1 MKNICSGEK
10 RGMLKFA
17 IACAMMV
24 SSVAFAASPGYAETI
39 IEINNRDAGEGGIV
53 NSAYYNNPASQ
64 TTLNVMK
71 SISGDTEGV
80 GTNLPTISN
89 AVDFTIR
96 GMGESPY
103 TIGSRNRDDGWNR
116 GYTISNSSVNI
127 SNLTFDS
134 FGVQESVPGL
144 NFQDVSAYGA
154 GLSID
159 ELSSVSLNGVSFTN
173 SRIEGEGNLAAH
185 ANFYGGAISNS
196 GSLIISG
203 GIFSANELE
212 STNRYSSRTGG
223 NAYGGAI
230 YNNGSLTLTGVT
242 ISGNSVV
249 SQRNEGSALGGG
261 IYTTNGITL
270 AGGNKFS
277 NNTDRNGSRQN
288 DIYFAGG
295 DLNVNGSGSDE
306 YNIIS
311 GGIASA
317 SGDSTIVIT
326 DSGKLRL
333 EGDNSDFSGGATVAG
348 EGSVLT
354 YAGDLT
360 NSILKAT
367 TTVNGNGGAIELV
380 VDSNYSLAANKF
392 TTTDGV
398 TGKFIKSGNAQ
409 LDLTGGDYSNFR
421 GDVIVNGGMLN
432 VNTANGAYI
441 DATSNQ
447 IAQNATLNYT
457 SGTND
462 ILNQL
467 SGNGRLNK
475 NGSGDLTV
483 AGDNS
488 GFTGDANITAGNL
501 IFDATAGQNYK
512 FFAADSDVTL
522 RSSLIYT
529 AAQAEILNNE
539 NFANLVLSD
548 NAAFEY
554 HAASGETV
562 INRDFYTL
570 SSGNKFTF
578 NGDKASNVK
587 FVLNNNLGADTTF
600 ANSELL
606 LANGLTH
613 LTNNLT
619 FDNVTL
625 NVLDRAV
632 TDYTFD
638 NLKAGTSYLK
648 LDVDLGKNID
658 GDLLTF
664 TSGEGVL
671 NVTELGIINDNGANY
686 PKTIQ
691 VIKNN
696 NGSNVSLFNPAG
708 QAGTEIDPTIAGWST
723 NVYEYQIDAS
733 QTDNVDSNIYDSL
746 TFNPIQA
753 ANPDSLKKMNNY
765 KESDIRGFSL
775 IKDSATYHI
784 ARDLETTEKGI
795 FTVSG
800 VSKDE
805 SVISGYRVEYDVTYD
820 GEGNPVYNYH
830 TDADGNYIVSKTDQG
845 SFFELTDTEEGTA
858 EDSKTGTTLN
868 IHDITIQDADR
879 TNQLIKDGSIIY
891 SNSAN
896 AVVNIKDSAF
906 KSSHAA
912 GSGGAFYFANA
923 EKVTITGTDFEDISA
938 GGLGGAIYSAVD
950 LAITDSNFSGNKD
963 SEGANDIT
971 LANGADVNFTVNKG
985 VNSSLSGGLK
995 TNGTGADGELS
1006 TFTKDGSGKLTIG
1019 GKNAGF
1025 TGNVDIKAG
1034 DVVFNAG
1041 TGDSFFGRSE
1051 NSKITIADGTSL
1063 YINASKVDL
1072 EGGHFA
1078 GQGGLTID
1086 TTGQNFN
1093 LYGNNADYT
1102 GNAVLNNTIVNYI
1115 AENNDDTIF
1124 GGTVEFL
1131 KGSQIVTSAQES
1143 KNYKGGNFKSDDN
1156 SAKFIKN
1163 DDAEFTLIGDNSG
1176 FKGSADLNAGI
1187 TSFEKTNDSAFFGGD
1202 VVIGSTLNYTTTT
1215 ADTINGVISGGGTLN
1230 KSGAESLTVN
1240 NSKFTGVA
1248 NINQG
1253 KLAVTSQNQ
1262 NASNLDFTANIA
1274 SNATLDY
1281 TAGKGSSIKLGGE
1294 NSKLNFSTVQNGSTV
1309 VSTGAT
1315 AVINAQNIV
1324 LDTIANASGNN
1335 ITLGGANVTLNQTAY
1350 QGNYT
1355 VKDSIINLS
1364 NTSVLSEV
1372 RANEYTFDSLSA
1384 VGDSGLA
1391 LDVSLGAVPDS
1402 DKLIVNGGSGTLKI
1416 TSVGIF
1422 EDDGSGED
1430 KTVQVIKNQK
1440 GAQLS
1445 LAAGTTETGDA
1456 PKLAEWSTN
1465 VYEYDITAAQTD
1477 NQGSAIYDSLKF
1489 VAAAPATPDSLRTMN
1504 HEAQTEVRGFS
1515 VVTEDVYYIGRDLDE
1530 TLAGTFTVSGKNTNT
1545 SIISGQRADGYQGDD
1560 AGKNGSFFEVVND
1573 TDLAINTITIQ
1584 DAKRVV
1590 ETADDSESSVK
1601 DGSGSVVHL
1610 NNKDANVTITNSI
1623 IKNNTAEGIGGAIAA
1638 HNGGLNITGS
1648 TFTGN
1653 SSGSLGG
1660 AIFAATEI
1668 SIEGSNFSGNTMTTA
1683 DGQVIANDIYVKDST
1698 GVVNFTG
1705 ENTISSGI
1713 AGAGAVNVSQNTDG
1727 NGKLYLSG
1735 NNDDFTGSLNVNS
1748 GSVEYTA
1755 DSADDSY
1762 ISGVTNIAS
1771 GATVSIN
1778 NSIEGENS
1786 NIDITGT
1793 FDGEGNLNIPSSNKG
1808 SVTINGDNSAFEGK
1822 ANVSGH
1828 LIVNMDSSDDKY
1840 FSDNAKTD
1848 VDGTLTFNVAENIN
1862 KTITSTGS
1870 NFASTGGTF
1879 EKAGAGNLSIT
1890 GNWSGLQ
1897 GAETNVSGGTLAFV
1911 ANSAADLMIS
1921 GDINIVKDAVFQVTN
1936 NTNGRWYLYNDLI
1949 GDKGSLFAVVGTS
1962 NSATDISGGNHSQ
1975 FSGDTV
1981 IQTGT
1986 LEFTKNDTN
1995 TNAFVAGG
2003 VNINNAGSKLVYT
2016 TNDNGQETISALKG
2030 TGTLNKQGTG
2040 DLTVNMDGF
2049 SGTADVDGGKLTVN
2063 ADEQAEDA
2071 NGEFAFDAAVAGG
2084 STLDY
2089 IAGEN
2094 DKYNIDENTSFSF
2107 DADKSDGTIN
2117 FTNGSYNLSSDLS
2130 NAAGYTT
2137 GFTNAVVNV
2146 IGNSFGGNYA
2156 LNDSTL
2162 NLADGKI
2169 TTTSIMELTGSGTL
2183 NLDFDFTANNGRGAF
2198 DAISVS
2204 RGGNAQLALNDDSIN
2219 ILNFSN
2225 DSGLL
2230 VEETYKVLTGAQ
2242 FANNYNSTIESS
2254 IYQYTV
2260 SASQGGTEITVAAT
2274 GYVGNTLYKMNH
2286 EMSGDRTFHLV
2297 AGDSTN
2303 YYIQQKLEETLAGT
2317 LNVEGRHHADGSVD
2331 TIIAT
2336 SSTDTTG
2343 LSMFQV
2349 VYDDTELNIKDV
2361 TIKNAY
2367 SANGGSVIYQNNANS
2382 TVNVTNSILTKNST
2396 SADGGAVSV
2405 NSGTAGFDNVTFSEN
2420 SADRAGALRVAG
2432 GRVAIID
2439 SEFTNNTA
2447 TRYGGAIA
2455 TPHSASDPHS
2465 EIMLTIDSTTF
2476 SGNRVTSD
2484 SNSGGGAIS
2493 LGDNITAIIAGS
2505 TFRGNSSATNGGAV
2519 YNESSNLTMD
2529 VISFENN
2536 EAQKGS
2542 AIYNLGTATLTD
2554 AKFSGNSENYIY
2566 NGQGSNL
2573 TITSD
2578 LQNYTLANS
2587 KVANST
2593 ITNQGTLNLTS
2604 SQNFTDSTFTLADA
2618 LSGGTVNTSGNVIFN
2633 NLVSNS
2639 IVNVTNGS
2647 LAINGTGDT
2656 VNNALSNVTLN
2667 VQAGTTATLGDKNI
2681 YDGTINVAAATAES
2695 TVGKFNINNSQDI
2708 SISSDLT
2715 GGGVINKTGSGTVD
2729 LTGHVNNGF
2738 VGDLNIT
2745 QGTVKFT
2752 KTTDNTF
2759 FGSDAE
2765 VNVDGSGSTFAYV
2778 SSEPTRDYNGSFAN
2792 ITLNNGGTVSIS
2804 GAGRDASTAFTL
2816 NNGWLT
2822 SNGTTA
2828 NNIIFSD
2835 ASYILNTLYTHTEG
2849 NINDNITFNSS
2860 DITLGA
2866 GITGTEIGA
2875 RDYDMTGANYTLTD
2889 SNLDLSNRV
2898 AGDNYIFDKL
2908 VAIDGIDNS
2917 HSGIAL
2923 DVNLYLEHDD
2933 NNQITVAPFAD
2944 TITAGAGSS
2953 GVVEITKLYIT
2964 NDNGNFITVGDE
2976 LTKGVI
2982 QIFKGKDNQLQVADE
2997 NNAQILSWA
3006 TNVYRYGVKSAQK
3019 EREADSIEIT
3029 PDGLSSTDTLRDMN
3043 IYNSEGGGGNRGFSF
3058 IAKNGLQEN
3067 NNYNIYRDLDT
3078 TSAGNFTVVG
3088 TLAAD
3093 TEGGERVHKSVLSGL
3108 LKDLVLLKS
3117 ENTGNLI
3124 NNGDGTWTY
3133 NGVTFND
3140 SYISSKPIDGDTEYT
3155 IKVGVFTPEGQ
3166 TNGSM
3171 FEIVN
3176 ATNFEMTNVAVQNAK
3191 RYASDAIKDGSVIY
3205 AKDQNRKANILLENV
3220 DFINN
3225 SVDAGN
3231 GGAVANISS
3240 NEFSLNHSIIS
3251 GNTASGNGG
3260 AIYNTSAGNNTS
3272 AGMTIAN
3279 ATADG
3284 NKSSGGL
3291 GGAIYTSADMQISDS
3306 NFGTTTLNTH
3316 RNGEQ
3321 NDIYIDGDAKLTFVT
3336 SDNST
3341 SIINSGIAGSGTS
3354 TFNKTGAG
3362 TLNLNGNNE
3371 DFAGTFDISAGS
3383 VLYTADDE
3391 NDTFVG
3397 GSVRM
3402 NQGTTLTMDID
3413 SSSDIKTQIIQNVSG
3428 GGDGSG
3434 GIVKEGAGTLNLR
3447 GANSGFGGS
3456 TTINGGSIVYRATD
3470 SSNSYFGGSTNLAGA
3485 NTNLT
3490 FEISQ
3495 GIKNQKVSNIKGV
3508 QSAAVNKTGGGD
3520 LTLSGDNSVFYGIAY
3535 IKNGKLVYEAD
3546 NTGDK
3551 YFGGSTNISDGAEL
3565 EANVA
3570 QQGSDGK
3577 YITDQ
3582 TIGNIAGGDGAKF
3595 TKTGNG
3601 EIQLVGNN
3609 KDFTGTTTITEGILA
3624 YTTSADTSYVK
3635 GNTVIE
3641 ENGTLEYEVGNAL
3654 SDSLTAISGKGTLDK
3669 LGTGT
3674 LNLVG
3679 DNSGFEGI
3687 VDITG
3692 GRLAYTTADGSKFI
3706 NAKSYNIAE
3715 NAELYINNTTKDAV
3729 NNTTEDAVNVSNLN
3743 PGDDENGQTGSGN
3756 VIKEGAGTLNLGG
3769 NNSNFKGTI
3778 DIDAGSVTFNKTDS
3792 TSYITGTT
3800 DIASGAVL
3808 NYNTAV
3814 SDSIKNVTGSGTL
3827 NKGGESDLT
3836 FVVADNSVSSDF
3848 TANANQ
3854 GTLKVT
3860 GNSQNSFDFNMNAN
3874 NSATIEY
3881 TAAANSSIKI
3891 DENSKIKFGKG
3902 AQNAA
3907 VIFNGN
3913 AETASESN
3921 IIYDIA
3927 GDIANNAGNKIVF
3940 NDATLNLSGS
3950 KYNAAYEIN
3959 NSVIDLRNDKTED
3972 KIFNNL
3978 TTDNSELRIDVDLTM
3993 PDPEADKL
4001 IANGGSGGAIKVA
4014 LDQIKLK
4021 DKTTDNGLGSKYEL
4035 QVVGGNLTLAKDDT
4049 IKYWSTTAYEYKV
4062 SIAEGDQNIIL
4073 EAIKAADNNSLKEMN
4088 QQSGGRG
4095 FNFQEGDKPVYVIG
4109 SDLGETA
4116 EGSFV
4121 VTGIGTDGTTISGK
4135 DDKSFFEVVNDTD
4148 FSVEDLTMTDAH
4160 SENDGSVVYANND
4173 SANINLDNVVISSS
4187 SSDKNGGAISN
4198 IASESFNINNS
4209 EIKNNEASGLGGAI
4223 YTETNIT
4230 VTDTDFSG
4238 NKDKNGANDIYAGG
4252 SDAVVNLIAQN
4263 QEIKIE
4269 SGLAG
4274 DGTINKAGT
4283 NDMTLSG
4290 NNAGFTGDLNVVQGN
4305 LTFIQNS
4312 EKDTYISGNTDI
4324 ASDKTVT
4331 INNDKSNITTGT
4343 FSGEGTLNKDG
4354 SKDITL
4360 SGDNS
4365 KFKGTANINNGGV
4378 IFNADNTAYFSG
4390 KTNVNA
4396 DGNLTVNTDKG
4407 TTLTGINGEGTINK
4421 NGSGALLFTGGN
4433 NFNGNLNINGG
4444 AFGMTSGATIG
4455 DIANATFA
4463 AGTGINLQNTNVVDA
4478 GNGQFTTNPSPA
4490 SIEDLYFNSLTLLGD
4505 VDLDIDI
4512 DLKNEIA
4519 DKVGAGTV
4527 YGNGSLLLDQDS
4539 LNVVSDTLLQN
4550 TSVQVAYG
4558 ALADRV
4564 ALDQGVTTVM
4574 GPIQKYDVTY
4584 NNGSLFFSGQG
4595 GSNPDIGSVNPAIM
4609 ASSVATQV
4617 GGYLTQLQTLNAG
4630 FYHMN
4635 RYTKYPYQLR
4645 LTAESNNKYALTESP
4660 SYRRGYLPE
4669 TSNAMWIQPYTTFEQ
4684 VNLRGGIGVSNVA
4697 YGAMY
4702 GGDSDLV
4709 DLGHGYKGVLSAFV
4723 GYNGSHMSY
4732 NGVSMNMQGGALGL
4746 TGTVYKGNFFTG
4758 LTLSTGASAG
4768 DAFTSSGTDHF
4779 AMLTAGVASKTGYN
4793 LELKEGKLIVQPSL
4807 FLGYT
4812 FTNTFDY
4819 TNAAGVRVDSDPL
4832 HAITVAPGV
4841 KLIANLKNGW
4851 QPYAGVNMV
4860 WSIMDKTNVTAQDVR
4875 LPQLS
4880 TKPYVEY
4887 GVGVQKSW
4895 GQRFTAFFQTMI
4907 RNVGR
4912 TGIVLTAGFRWTL
4925 GKEPKYDNKSVNN
4938 KSQKKVIKS
4947 L

>member
-39 IEINNRDAGEGGIV
+39 INIDNRTDGEGGIV
-53 NSAYYNNPASQ
+53 NSSYYNNPAEN
-64 TTLNVMK
+64 TTLNVLND
-71 SISGDTEGV
+71 ISGSGRDEGL
-80 GTNLPTISN
+80 GDNLPTISSAIN
-89 AVDFTIR
+89 LSIQGVGDGI
-96 GMGESPY
+96 PY
-103 TIGSRNRDDGWNR
+103 TIGARDHDYGLNR
-116 GYTISNSSVNI
+116 GYTINNSSVNI
-127 SNLTFDS
+127 SNLIFD
-134 FGVQESVPGL
+134 
-144 NFQDVSAYGA
+144 NFAQNGDAPNPWTPTYTYGA
-154 GLSID
+154 GLHIQDNNSTVN
-159 ELSSVSLNGVSFTN
+159 LSDVSFIN
-173 SRIEGEGNLAAH
+173 NYMDGDNRITTGKVNL
-185 ANFYGGAISNS
+185 YGGAIANNGTLNMTGGEVSNN
-196 GSLIISG
+196 SLNS
-203 GIFSANELE
+203 FSTIT
-212 STNRYSSRTGG
+212 STG

-230 YNNGSLTLTGVT
+230 YNTGNLTLTGVT
-242 ISGNSVV
+242 IINNTVT
-249 SQRNEGSALGGG
+249 SQRTSENALGGG
-261 IYTTNGITL
+261 IYTTTDITL

-288 DIYFAGG
+288 DIYFADG

-326 DSGKLRL
+326 DGGKLRL

-354 YAGDLT
+354 YAGSLND
-360 NSILKAT
+360 SILKAT
-367 TTVNGNGGAIELV
+367 TTVNGSGGAIELV

-409 LDLTGGDYSNFR
+409 LNLTGGDYSNFR
-421 GDVIVNGGMLN
+421 GDVIVNAGMLN

-462 ILNQL
+462 TLQNI
-467 SGNGRLNK
+467 SGAGNLVKSGA
-475 NGSGDLTV
+475 GDLTI

-488 GFTGDANITAGNL
+488 NFHGDANITAGNL

-529 AAQAEILNNE
+529 AAQAETLNNE

-562 INRDFYTL
+562 INKDFYTL

-578 NGDKASNVK
+578 NGDKASDVK
-587 FVLNNNLGADTTF
+587 FVLNNNLVADTTF

-606 LANGLTH
+606 LADGLTH

-648 LDVDLGKNID
+648 LDVDLGEKTD

-664 TSGEGVL
+664 TSGNGVL
-671 NVTELGIINDNGANY
+671 NVTELGIINDNGADY

-805 SVISGYRVEYDVTYD
+805 SVISGYRVSYTGNGDGTYTYGDVTGD
-820 GEGNPVYNYH
+820 
-830 TDADGNYIVSKTDQG
+830 KG
-845 SFFELTDTEEGTA
+845 SFFELTA
-858 EDSKTGTTLN
+858 NEDTTLN

-879 TNQLIKDGSIIY
+879 TKQSIKDGSIIY

-896 AVVNIKDSAF
+896 AVVNIEDAAF
-906 KSSHAA
+906 KDSHAA
-912 GSGGAFYFANA
+912 GNGGAFYFENA
-923 EKVTITGTDFEDISA
+923 EKVTITGSDFGDITA
-938 GGLGGAIYSAVD
+938 DGLGGAIYSAVD
-950 LAITDSNFSGNKD
+950 LAITDSNFSDNKD

-971 LANGADVNFTVNKG
+971 LANGADVSFTVNEG

-1034 DVVFNAG
+1034 DVAFNAG

-1072 EGGHFA
+1072 EGGHFE

-1093 LYGNNADYT
+1093 LYGNNADYK

-1156 SAKFIKN
+1156 SAKFIKH
-1163 DDAEFTLIGDNSG
+1163 DSGEFTLVGNNSG
-1176 FKGSADLNAGI
+1176 FQGTANLNAGTTNFVKENN
-1187 TSFEKTNDSAFFGGD
+1187 TSFFGGN
-1202 VVIGSTLNYTTTT
+1202 VVIDSVLNYTANEDETLDG
-1215 ADTINGVISGGGTLN
+1215 AISGSGTINKDGAQTLTLTNSTFSGTANVSEGT
-1230 KSGAESLTVN
+1230 
-1240 NSKFTGVA
+1240 
-1248 NINQG
+1248 
-1253 KLAVTSQNQ
+1253 LAVTSANQ
-1262 NASNLDFTANIA
+1262 NAADFDFTANI
-1274 SNATLDY
+1274 SNNAALKY
-1281 TAGKGSSIKLGGE
+1281 TAGANSTLTLGVAD
-1294 NSKLNFSTVQNGSTV
+1294 NKLNFVTGAQ
-1309 VSTGAT
+1309 GAT
-1315 AVINAQNIV
+1315 ADITASNIV

-1335 ITLGGANVTLNQTAY
+1335 IVLNDANISLAQPDY
-1350 QGNYT
+1350 SGNYT
-1355 VKDSIINLS
+1355 VNNSTLDLMGKNLAS
-1364 NTSVLSEV
+1364 GATND
-1372 RANEYTFDSLSA
+1372 YTFESFKTAGSNMTI
-1384 VGDSGLA
+1384 
-1391 LDVSLGAVPDS
+1391 DVSLLDNNSDS
-1402 DKLIVNGGSGTLKI
+1402 DTIVIKGAGSGSVNISNFAIINDDGTGGS
-1416 TSVGIF
+1416 
-1422 EDDGSGED
+1422 
-1430 KTVQVIKNQK
+1430 KTVQVIRNSNQSNV
-1440 GAQLS
+1440 S
-1445 LAAGTTETGDA
+1445 LGVTNGTEMAA
-1456 PKLAEWSTN
+1456 WSTN
-1465 VYEYDITAAQTD
+1465 IYQYEISAT
-1477 NQGSAIYDSLKF
+1477 NSEGSNVTDSLLF
-1489 VAAAPATPDSLRTMN
+1489 DALQAANPNSLRTMN
-1504 HEAQTEVRGFS
+1504 HEYNGLRGFS
-1515 VVTEDVYYIGRDLDE
+1515 VVTNTPYHIGRDLDT
-1530 TLAGTFTVSGKNTNT
+1530 TLAGTFTVVGKDKKT

-1560 AGKNGSFFEVVND
+1560 AGENGSFFEVVND
-1573 TDLAINTITIQ
+1573 TDLTISNITIQ
-1584 DAKRVV
+1584 DANRTV
-1590 ETADDSESSVK
+1590 ETAGDTESSVI
-1601 DGSGSVVHL
+1601 DGSGSIVHL
-1610 NNKDANVTITNSI
+1610 NNKDASVVITNAILKDSS
-1623 IKNNTAEGIGGAIAA
+1623 AEGNGGIIAA
-1638 HNGGLNITGS
+1638 HAGSLTIENTDFTDNSSTAGLGGALYAATTVNISGSTFSGNKDSNGANDIYVAQGGIVNFTGAESTISSGLAGVGTVNKDSSEDLNLSGTNSGFTGDLNVVSDALNFNADETTDSYIAGVTNISTGAYVNIINTSGQNLDIAGTFEGDGRLNIGNSAAYNSVSINGNNS

-1653 SSGSLGG
+1653 
-1660 AIFAATEI
+1660 ATI
-1668 SIEGSNFSGNTMTTA
+1668 TN
-1683 DGQVIANDIYVKDST
+1683 GQLIVKMDDEND
-1698 GVVNFTG
+1698 
-1705 ENTISSGI
+1705 
-1713 AGAGAVNVSQNTDG
+1713 
-1727 NGKLYLSG
+1727 
-1735 NNDDFTGSLNVNS
+1735 
-1748 GSVEYTA
+1748 EYFA
-1755 DSADDSY
+1755 DSSL
-1762 ISGVTNIAS
+1762 
-1771 GATVSIN
+1771 
-1778 NSIEGENS
+1778 
-1786 NIDITGT
+1786 T
-1793 FDGEGNLNIPSSNKG
+1793 F
-1808 SVTINGDNSAFEGK
+1808 V
-1822 ANVSGH
+1822 
-1828 LIVNMDSSDDKY
+1828 
-1840 FSDNAKTD
+1840 
-1848 VDGTLTFNVAENIN
+1848 VDGTLTFDVAENIN

-1890 GNWSGLQ
+1890 GDWSDMSDVG
-1897 GAETNVSGGTLAFV
+1897 TKVSGGVLEFV

-1921 GDINIVKDAVFQVTN
+1921 GDVNIVKDAVFQVTN
-1936 NTNGRWYLYNDLI
+1936 NTNGRWYLSNNNNLVNLA
-1949 GDKGSLFAVVGTS
+1949 GEEGSLFVVAGTD
-1962 NSATDISGGNHSQ
+1962 NSVTDISNGDHSQ
-1975 FSGDTV
+1975 FFGDTV

-1986 LEFTKNDTN
+1986 LEFTKNDN
-1995 TNAFVAGG
+1995 NDFVAGG
-2003 VNINNAGSKLVYT
+2003 VNLNSEASKLTYT
-2016 TNDNGQETISALKG
+2016 TVYNGDETILKGSGTLDKRGSGTLTVNDNDFAG
-2030 TGTLNKQGTG
+2030 TVDVNAGTLNFNALAQQEGA
-2040 DLTVNMDGF
+2040 DGSF
-2049 SGTADVDGGKLTVN
+2049 GFKA
-2063 ADEQAEDA
+2063 Q
-2071 NGEFAFDAAVAGG
+2071 VAGG
-2084 STLDY
+2084 STLNFA
-2089 IAGEN
+2089 AGSADDVYNVN
-2094 DKYNIDENTSFSF
+2094 DSSGFVF
-2107 DADKSDGTIN
+2107 DSTDGTIN

-2130 NAAGYTT
+2130 NAAGNTT
-2137 GFTNAVVNV
+2137 SFTDAVVNV
-2146 IGNSFGGNYA
+2146 ITGEGQTTLSLGGNYA
-2156 LNDSTL
+2156 LNNSTL
-2162 NLADGKI
+2162 NLADDKI

-2183 NLDFDFTANNGRGAF
+2183 NLDFDFTANNGQGAF

-2219 ILNFSN
+2219 ILNFLN

-2254 IYQYTV
+2254 IYKYTV
-2260 SASQGGTEITVAAT
+2260 SASQGGTEISVVAS
-2274 GYVGNTLYKMNH
+2274 GYVGNTLYYMNH
-2286 EMSGDRTFHLV
+2286 EMSGDRTFHL

-2303 YYIQQKLEETLAGT
+2303 YYIQQKLEQTLAGT
-2317 LNVEGRHHADGSVD
+2317 LNVEGRYHADDSVD

-2349 VYDDTELNIKDV
+2349 VYDDTKLNIKDV
-2361 TIKNAY
+2361 TIQSAY
-2367 SANGGSVIYQNNANS
+2367 SENGGSVIYQNNANS
-2382 TVNVTNSILTKNST
+2382 TVNVTNSTLQNNRT

-2405 NSGTAGFDNVTFSEN
+2405 NSGTAAFDDVTFSGN
-2420 SADRAGALRVAG
+2420 SADRAGALRVSG
-2432 GRVAIID
+2432 GVVTINN
-2439 SEFTNNTA
+2439 SEFKNNTA

-2465 EIMLTIDSTTF
+2465 EIMLTIDGTTF
-2476 SGNRVTSD
+2476 SGNKVTSG

-2505 TFRGNSSATNGGAV
+2505 TFRGNFSATNGGAV
-2519 YNESSNLTMD
+2519 YSESSNLKMD
-2529 VISFENN
+2529 VVSFENN
-2536 EAQKGS
+2536 EAQRGS
-2542 AIYNLGTATLTD
+2542 AIYNLGTATLTN
-2554 AKFSGNSENYIY
+2554 AKFSGNSANYIY
-2566 NGQGSNL
+2566 NGQNSNL
-2573 TITSD
+2573 TITSG
-2578 LQNYTLANS
+2578 LQNYTLENRD
-2587 KVANST
+2587 VDNST
-2593 ITNQGTLNLTS
+2593 ITNAGTLNLTS
-2604 SQNFTDSTFTLADA
+2604 SQNFTDSTFTLADS
-2618 LSGGTVNTSGNVIFN
+2618 LSGGTVNTSGKVIFN
-2633 NLVSNS
+2633 NVVTNS
-2639 IVNVTNGS
+2639 VVNVTNGT
-2647 LAINGTGDT
+2647 LAINGTGTD
-2656 VNNALSNVTLN
+2656 VNNALSDVTLN
-2667 VQAGTTATLGDKNI
+2667 VLAGTTATLGDKNI

-2695 TVGKFNINNSQDI
+2695 TVGIFNINNSQDI

-2738 VGDLNIT
+2738 VGDLKIT
-2745 QGTVKFT
+2745 QGTVRFE

-2759 FGSDAE
+2759 FDSDAE
-2765 VNVDGSGSTFAYV
+2765 VNVDGSGSGSTFAYV
-2778 SSEPTRDYNGSFAN
+2778 SSEPTRDYNDTFAN

-2804 GAGRDASTAFTL
+2804 GAGRDSSTAFTL
-2816 NNGWLT
+2816 NNDWLT

-2860 DITLGA
+2860 DITLGT
-2866 GITGTEIGA
+2866 GITGSEITDNRRHDVGA
-2875 RDYDMTGANYTLTD
+2875 HDYNMVGANYTLTD

-2908 VAIDGIDNS
+2908 VADGDS
-2917 HSGIAL
+2917 SGIAL
-2923 DVNLYLEHDD
+2923 DVNLTLDTLDPD
-2933 NNQITVAPFAD
+2933 NPITPYAD

-2953 GVVEITKLYIT
+2953 GIVEITKLYIT
-2964 NDNGNFITVGDE
+2964 DDNGAFITDADDN

-2982 QIFKGKDNQLQVADE
+2982 QVFKGEGNQLKVAE
-2997 NNAQILSWA
+2997 ANNAQILSWA
-3006 TNVYRYGVKSAQK
+3006 TNLYRYGVTAAQT
-3019 EREADSIEIT
+3019 ERDADSIEIT

-3058 IAKNGLQEN
+3058 IAENGLQEN

-3088 TLAAD
+3088 TLAAES
-3093 TEGGERVHKSVLSGL
+3093 EGGERVHKSVLSGQL
-3108 LKDLVLLKS
+3108 QDLVLYAS
-3117 ENTGNLI
+3117 ESSDNLRQI
-3124 NNGDGTWTY
+3124 NDTTWEY
-3133 NGVTFND
+3133 NGEQFD
-3140 SYISSKPIDGDTEYT
+3140 STYISSRVINPGTPDEDTEYT
-3155 IKVGVFTPEGQ
+3155 IKVGAFTPEGQ

-3171 FEIVN
+3171 FEVVN
-3176 ATNFEMTNVAVQNAK
+3176 ATDFEMFNVSVQDAK
-3191 RYASDAIKDGSVIY
+3191 RYEGDSITDGSVFY
-3205 AKDQNRKANILLENV
+3205 ANNSEANISLNNV

-3225 SVDAGN
+3225 EVQAGN
-3231 GGAVANISS
+3231 GGAIANYGSKKFAINQSQMQ
-3240 NEFSLNHSIIS
+3240 NNKA
-3251 GNTASGNGG
+3251 TGNGG
-3260 AIYNTSAGNNTS
+3260 VIYNTSL
-3272 AGMTIAN
+3272 GMTIAN

-3291 GGAIYTSADMQISDS
+3291 GGAIYTSANMQISDS

-3321 NDIYIDGDAKLTFVT
+3321 NDIYIDGDATLTFVASEDIT
-3336 SDNST
+3336 SN
-3341 SIINSGIAGSGTS
+3341 INSGIAGSDTS

-3397 GSVRM
+3397 GSVKM

-3434 GIVKEGAGTLNLR
+3434 GIIKNGAGTLNLL

-3456 TTINGGSIVYRATD
+3456 TTINGGSIVYHATD

-3485 NTNLT
+3485 GTNLT
-3490 FEISQ
+3490 LIVDDGVENQTVSRIS
-3495 GIKNQKVSNIKGV
+3495 GV
-3508 QSAAVNKTGGGD
+3508 ASATINKRDEGD
-3520 LTLSGDNSVFYGIAY
+3520 LNLSGDNSAFYGVAY
-3535 IKNGKLVYEAD
+3535 VEKGKLVYVAD
-3546 NTGDK
+3546 DSTDK
-3551 YFGGSTNISDGAEL
+3551 YFNNASSTEISDGAEL

-3570 QQGSDGK
+3570 LQAENGSH
-3577 YITDQ
+3577 ITDQ
-3582 TIGNIAGGDGAKF
+3582 TIGNITGGADAKF
-3595 TKTGNG
+3595 TKTGDG
-3601 EIQLVGNN
+3601 EIQLVGDNSN
-3609 KDFTGTTTITEGILA
+3609 FTGTTTITGGILA

-3641 ENGTLEYEVGNAL
+3641 ENGTLEYEVGNTL
-3654 SDSLTAISGKGTLDK
+3654 SASLTAISGKGTLDK

-3679 DNSGFEGI
+3679 DNSGFAGT

-3692 GRLAYTTADGSKFI
+3692 GRLAYKTADDSKFI
-3706 NAKSYNIAE
+3706 NANSYNIAE
-3715 NAELYINNTTKDAV
+3715 NAELYINNK
-3729 NNTTEDAVNVSNLN
+3729 TEDAVNVSNLN
-3743 PGDDENGQTGSGN
+3743 PGADEAGQTGSGN
-3756 VIKEGAGTLNLGG
+3756 VIKEGNGTLNLGG
-3769 NNSNFKGTI
+3769 QNAEFEGTI
-3778 DIDAGSVTFNKTDS
+3778 DINSGAVTFERNEN
-3792 TSYITGTT
+3792 TSYIAGTT
-3800 DIASGAVL
+3800 DIASGASL
-3808 NYNTAV
+3808 NYNTAIT
-3814 SDSIKNVTGSGTL
+3814 DSIVNVTGSGTL
-3827 NKGGESDLT
+3827 NKDGAADLT
-3836 FVVADNSVSSDF
+3836 FVVADNKVNSDF
-3848 TANANQ
+3848 TANANE

-3860 GNSQNSFDFNMNAN
+3860 GNSQNGFDFNMNVN

-3881 TAAANSSIKI
+3881 TAAANNSIKI
-3891 DENSKIKFGKG
+3891 DENSKIKFGNG

-3950 KYNAAYEIN
+3950 EYNAAYEIN
-3959 NSVIDLRNDKTED
+3959 NSVIDLGNDKTED

-4073 EAIKAADNNSLKEMN
+4073 EAIKAADANSLKEMN

-4121 VTGIGTDGTTISGK
+4121 VTGIGTDGTTISGE

-4305 LTFIQNS
+4305 LNFIQNS

-4331 INNDKSNITTGT
+4331 INNDKGNITTGT

-4925 GKEPKYDNKSVNN
+4925 GKEPKYDNRSVNN

>member
-64 TTLNVMK
+64 TTLNVMN

-103 TIGSRNRDDGWNR
+103 TIGSRDRDDGWNR

-127 SNLTFDS
+127 SNLTFDN
-134 FGVQESVPGL
+134 FGLYDHPSSSSVSL
-144 NFQDVSAYGA
+144 YGA
-154 GLSID
+154 GLHIQDNASTVV
-159 ELSSVSLNGVSFTN
+159 LNNVSYSNNLVQGETYTLVWWGGNVVNG
-173 SRIEGEGNLAAH
+173 
-185 ANFYGGAISNS
+185 YGGAI
-196 GSLIISG
+196 
-203 GIFSANELE
+203 ANEGNLTINGGVF
-212 STNRYSSRTGG
+212 SGNRVSSEQSPTTSWGDTGE
-223 NAYGGAI
+223 AYGGAI
-230 YNNGSLTLTGVT
+230 YNKHNLTLTGT
-242 ISGNSVV
+242 SIYGNSV
-249 SQRNEGSALGGG
+249 SSENNQNSALGGG

-270 AGGNKFS
+270 AGGNLFS
-277 NNTDRNGSRQN
+277 TYRDADGNLQIAYNTDQNGNRNN

-295 DLNVNGSGSDE
+295 DLRVNGSGSDE

-326 DSGKLRL
+326 DGGKLRL
-333 EGDNSDFSGGATVAG
+333 EGNNSDFSGGATVAG

-354 YAGDLT
+354 YAGSLND
-360 NSILKAT
+360 SILNAT

-380 VDSNYSLAANKF
+380 VDSNYSLAENKF

-409 LDLTGGDYSNFR
+409 LNLEGGDYSNFR
-421 GDVIVNGGMLN
+421 GDVIVNAGTLN
-432 VNTANGAYI
+432 VNTANAAYI

-457 SGTND
+457 SRTND
-462 ILNQL
+462 TLQNI
-467 SGNGRLNK
+467 SGAGNLVK
-475 NGSGDLTV
+475 SGTGNLTI

-488 GFTGDANITAGNL
+488 NFHGDANITTGNL

-522 RSSLIYT
+522 RNSLIYT

-562 INRDFYTL
+562 INSDFYKL
-570 SSGNKFTF
+570 SSGNTFTF

-587 FVLNNNLGADTTF
+587 FVLNNNLGADTVF

-606 LANGLTH
+606 LADGLTH

-619 FDNVTL
+619 FYNVTL

-648 LDVDLGKNID
+648 LDVDLGENID

-723 NVYEYQIDAS
+723 NVYEYEIDAS

-753 ANPDSLKKMNNY
+753 ASPDSLKKMNNY

-805 SVISGYRVEYDVTYD
+805 SVISGYRVSYTDNGDGTYTYGDVTGD
-820 GEGNPVYNYH
+820 
-830 TDADGNYIVSKTDQG
+830 KG
-845 SFFELTDTEEGTA
+845 SFFELTA
-858 EDSKTGTTLN
+858 NEDTTLN

-879 TNQLIKDGSIIY
+879 TNQSIKDGSIIY

-896 AVVNIKDSAF
+896 AVVNIDDAAF

-912 GSGGAFYFANA
+912 GSGGAFYFENA
-923 EKVTITGTDFEDISA
+923 EKVTITGTDFDDISA

-950 LAITDSNFSGNKD
+950 LAINDSNFSGNSD

-971 LANGADVNFTVNKG
+971 LANGADVNFTVNEG

-1051 NSKITIADGTSL
+1051 NSKITIADNASL

-1072 EGGHFA
+1072 KGGHFA
-1078 GQGGLTID
+1078 GEGDLTIN

-1115 AENNDDTIF
+1115 AEKDDDTIF

-1131 KGSQIVTSAQES
+1131 KGSQIVTSAQGS

-1163 DDAEFTLIGDNSG
+1163 DGAEFTLIGDNSG

-1230 KSGAESLTVN
+1230 KSGAEALTVN

-1281 TAGKGSSIKLGGE
+1281 TAGKGSSIKLGGIG
-1294 NSKLNFSTVQNGSTV
+1294 SKLNFSTVQNGSTV

-1372 RANEYTFDSLSA
+1372 SADEYTFDSLSA

-1402 DKLIVNGGSGTLKI
+1402 DKLIVKGGSGTLKI

-1422 EDDGSGED
+1422 EDDGSGKD
-1430 KTVQVIKNQK
+1430 KTVQVIKNQN

-1560 AGKNGSFFEVVND
+1560 AGENGSFFEVVND

-1584 DAKRVV
+1584 DANRVV

-1610 NNKDANVTITNSI
+1610 NNKDANVTITDSI
-1623 IKNNTAEGIGGAIAA
+1623 IKNNTAEGNGGAIAA

-1727 NGKLYLSG
+1727 NGKLNLSG

-1778 NSIEGENS
+1778 NAIEGENS

-1793 FDGEGNLNIPSSNKG
+1793 FGGEGNLNIPSSNKG
-1808 SVTINGDNSAFEGK
+1808 SVTINGDNSAFDGK
-1822 ANVSGH
+1822 TNVYGH

-1848 VDGTLTFNVAENIN
+1848 VDGTLTFNVAQDVEQTIN
-1862 KTITSTGS
+1862 NTGN
-1870 NFASTGGTF
+1870 NFSSFNGVF
-1879 EKAGAGNLSIT
+1879 EKTGDGTLNITGDWYSGSFRNVDLNIEKGVLAFIADSADDMISAAINIAVSDGANFRVENTRTGAGNELYLLNSLT
-1890 GNWSGLQ
+1890 GGEGSTFEIA
-1897 GAETNVSGGTLAFV
+1897 GAEGSIVILKGNNSRFNGETL
-1911 ANSAADLMIS
+1911 IS
-1921 GDINIVKDAVFQVTN
+1921 
-1936 NTNGRWYLYNDLI
+1936 I
-1949 GDKGSLFAVVGTS
+1949 GD
-1962 NSATDISGGNHSQ
+1962 
-1975 FSGDTV
+1975 
-1981 IQTGT
+1981 
-1986 LEFTKNDTN
+1986 LEFTKDGN
-1995 TNAFVAGG
+1995 NAFVSGG

-2030 TGTLNKQGTG
+2030 TGTLN
-2040 DLTVNMDGF
+2040 N
-2049 SGTADVDGGKLTVN
+2049 GKLTVN

-2117 FTNGSYNLSSDLS
+2117 FTNGEYNVSSDLK
-2130 NAAGYTT
+2130 NAYGNAT
-2137 GFTNAVVNV
+2137 GFTDAVVN
-2146 IGNSFGGNYA
+2146 IITGENETGLALNGNYA
-2156 LNDSTL
+2156 LENSTL
-2162 NLADGKI
+2162 NLADNKI
-2169 TTTSIMELTGSGTL
+2169 TTTSIMNLAGNGTL
-2183 NLDFDFTANNGRGAF
+2183 NLDFDFTANNGQGSF
-2198 DAISVS
+2198 DTLKV
-2204 RGGNAQLALNDDSIN
+2204 LNTAGKAELTLDSNSIN
-2219 ILNFSN
+2219 IMNFSE
-2225 DSGLL
+2225 DSDRGLL
-2230 VEETYKVLTGAQ
+2230 IDETYEVISNAQ
-2242 FANNYNSTIESS
+2242 FANDYKNVIKSN
-2254 IYQYTV
+2254 IYEYTV
-2260 SASQGGTEITVAAT
+2260 SAEQGGTEITVAAT

-2286 EMSGDRTFHLV
+2286 LMSGDRTFHL
-2297 AGDSTN
+2297 AGSNTN
-2303 YYIQQKLEETLAGT
+2303 YHIQQKLEQTLAGT
-2317 LNVEGRHHADGSVD
+2317 LNIAGRTQDRQD

-2336 SSTDTTG
+2336 SDTETTKG
-2343 LSMFQV
+2343 LSMFEV
-2349 VYDDTELNIKDV
+2349 VNYDNTASDNTTLNIKDV
-2361 TIKNAY
+2361 TIQSAY
-2367 SANGGSVIYQNNANS
+2367 SENGGSVIYQNNNDSTVKVSNTTIWNNS
-2382 TVNVTNSILTKNST
+2382 TVG
-2396 SADGGAVSV
+2396 DGGAVRV
-2405 NSGTAGFDNVTFSEN
+2405 DAGSADFTNTKFSDNLAINDGGAMSMKGGNVTV
-2420 SADRAGALRVAG
+2420 RG
-2432 GRVAIID
+2432 G
-2439 SEFTNNTA
+2439 SFESNTA
-2447 TRYGGAIA
+2447 NVNGGAIA
-2455 TPHSASDPHS
+2455 VETGENGSAK
-2465 EIMLTIDSTTF
+2465 LTVDKDAGSAVTF
-2476 SGNRVTSD
+2476 SGNAAQ
-2484 SNSGGGAIS
+2484 NGGAVS
-2493 LGDNITAIIAGS
+2493 LIGDNITAEITGAVFDS
-2505 TFRGNSSATNGGAV
+2505 NKAAQNGGAI
-2519 YNESSNLTMD
+2519 YNNSTGLTLTG
-2529 VISFENN
+2529 VQIKNN
-2536 EAQKGS
+2536 TAANGS
-2542 AIYNLGTATLTD
+2542 AIYNLGTAVLTD
-2554 AKFSGNSENYIY
+2554 VSFDANSGNYIY
-2566 NGQGSNL
+2566 NGQNGNL
-2573 TITSD
+2573 TITSTGNYI
-2578 LQNYTLANS
+2578 LQNNNT
-2587 KVANST
+2587 VDST
-2593 ITNQGTLNLTS
+2593 IENHGIINLNAAAGAGYI
-2604 SQNFTDSTFTLADA
+2604 FTLADS
-2618 LSGGTVNTSGNVIFN
+2618 LSGGTVNTNGTVEFANIVSGA
-2633 NLVSNS
+2633 
-2639 IVNVTNGS
+2639 IVNAETGLLALNGNDAS
-2647 LAINGTGDT
+2647 E
-2656 VNNALSNVTLN
+2656 NALSNVTLN
-2667 VQAGTTATLGDKNI
+2667 IQKDATANLKTKNI
-2681 YDGTINVAAATAES
+2681 DDGAVNVEE
-2695 TVGKFNINNSQDI
+2695 GGNFDI
-2708 SISSDLT
+2708 TNSSDIEISADL
-2715 GGGVINKTGSGTVD
+2715 KGSGTVTKNETGTVA
-2729 LTGHVNNGF
+2729 LTGHNNSDFAGELNVNN
-2738 VGDLNIT
+2738 
-2745 QGTVKFT
+2745 GTVKFE
-2752 KTTDNTF
+2752 KTNDNTF
-2759 FGSDAE
+2759 FGSDADI
-2765 VNVDGSGSTFAYV
+2765 NVDGADSKFDYV
-2778 SSEPTRDYNGSFAN
+2778 SSATGTDGVFSLDEGFAN
-2792 ITLNNGGTVSIS
+2792 IKLNNGGTVSIT
-2804 GAGRDASTAFTL
+2804 GAGRDAAAYIL
-2816 NNGWLT
+2816 NGGWLT
-2822 SNGTTA
+2822 STGDAVNKLVF
-2828 NNIIFSD
+2828 NN
-2835 ASYILNTLYTHTEG
+2835 AAYTLNTLYNGHTNSSG
-2849 NINDNITFNSS
+2849 VHVNDSISFNSS
-2860 DITLGA
+2860 DITLGD
-2866 GITGTEIGA
+2866 GITGAEITDN
-2875 RDYDMTGANYTLTD
+2875 RPYDTGALDYNLGGADYTLTD
-2889 SNLDLSNRV
+2889 SVLDLSNRV
-2898 AGDNYIFDKL
+2898 AGDNYIFDTL
-2908 VAIDGIDNS
+2908 NFAGAEGNTTTN
-2917 HSGIAL
+2917 GLAL
-2923 DVNLYLEHDD
+2923 DVNLVLDESKGSSPY
-2933 NNQITVAPFAD
+2933 AD
-2944 TITAGAGSS
+2944 IITANSGS
-2953 GVVEITKLYIT
+2953 GLVNITKLFIT
-2964 NDNGNFITVGDE
+2964 DDNGRFKENQDGS
-2976 LTKGVI
+2976 LTKGII
-2982 QIFKGKDNQLQVADE
+2982 QVFKGNNNLQVAD
-2997 NNAQILSWA
+2997 ADGVQILSWA
-3006 TNVYRYGVKSAQK
+3006 TNVYRYGVESASSGLPDGHAQ
-3019 EREADSIEIT
+3019 DSIEIIPT
-3029 PDGLSSTDTLRDMN
+3029 GNSSTDTLRDLN
-3043 IYNSEGGGGNRGFSF
+3043 IYDPAGDNSGGNRGFSF
-3058 IAKNGLQEN
+3058 IIMN
-3067 NNYNIYRDLDT
+3067 NMPETNTYNIYRDLDT
-3078 TSAGNFTVVG
+3078 TSAGSFTVLG
-3088 TLAAD
+3088 THIN
-3093 TEGGERVHKSVLSGL
+3093 GEDSPKSILSGKL
-3108 LKDLVLLKS
+3108 EDLVLPVDDESIRYDQTVDKWYYQDVELSQKPEDTTITNYSDNTEEPAYKIPFS
-3117 ENTGNLI
+3117 E
-3124 NNGDGTWTY
+3124 
-3133 NGVTFND
+3133 
-3140 SYISSKPIDGDTEYT
+3140 
-3155 IKVGVFTPEGQ
+3155 FTPVGQ

-3171 FEIVN
+3171 FELVN
-3176 ATNFEMTNVAVQNAK
+3176 DTDFEMSHVSVEDAK
-3191 RYASDAIKDGSVIY
+3191 RYESDAIKDGSVIY
-3205 AKDQNRKANILLENV
+3205 ANNSAVNVTLEDV
-3220 DFINN
+3220 DFKNN
-3225 SVDAGN
+3225 EVLEGN

-3240 NEFSLNHSIIS
+3240 NKFAINTSVIT
-3251 GNTASGNGG
+3251 GNKASNNGG
-3260 AIYNTSAGNNTS
+3260 AIYNTSAG
-3272 AGMTIAN
+3272 MTIAG
-3279 ATADG
+3279 ATAYG
-3284 NKSSGGL
+3284 NAAKGGK
-3291 GGAIYTSADMQISDS
+3291 GGAIYTSSDMIITDS
-3306 NFGTTTLNTH
+3306 NFGVDKEGNAFLNTH
-3316 RNGEQ
+3316 NGGQ
-3321 NDIYIDGDAKLTFVT
+3321 NDIYIDGSAKVDFVV
-3336 SDNST
+3336 NENKEST
-3341 SIINSGIAGSGTS
+3341 INSGIAGTENAV
-3354 TFNKTGAG
+3354 FNKTGQG
-3362 TLNLNGNNE
+3362 KLNLSGDNDEFLGKVE
-3371 DFAGTFDISAGS
+3371 IAAGD
-3383 VLYTADDE
+3383 VEYTADDS
-3391 NDTFVG
+3391 NDTFAG
-3397 GSVRM
+3397 GSVYI
-3402 NQGTTLTMDID
+3402 NSGSDLTMNIAQSTKD
-3413 SSSDIKTQIIQNVSG
+3413 QILKDQILKNVSG
-3428 GGDGSG
+3428 DEDGNG
-3434 GIVKEGAGTLNLR
+3434 TITKKGAGTLLLEGN
-3447 GANSGFGGS
+3447 NSGFGGV
-3456 TTINGGSIVYRATD
+3456 TTINEGAVKYIANDENDR
-3470 SSNSYFGGSTNLAGA
+3470 YFGGSTNLAGEK
-3485 NTNLT
+3485 TNLT
-3490 FEISQ
+3490 FEIIQ
-3495 GIKNQKVSNIKGV
+3495 GIENQKVSNIKGV
-3508 QSAAVNKTGGGD
+3508 QSAAVNKTGVGD
-3520 LTLSGDNSVFYGIAY
+3520 LTLSGDNSAFYGIAY

-3551 YFGGSTNISDGAEL
+3551 YFGGSTEISDGAEL
-3565 EANVA
+3565 VA
-3570 QQGSDGK
+3570 SVAKQDKEGNSIDN
-3577 YITDQ
+3577 Q
-3582 TIGNIAGGDGAKF
+3582 TIGNLKGGADAYF
-3595 TKTGNG
+3595 TKTGDG
-3601 EIQLVGNN
+3601 KIQLTGDNE
-3609 KDFTGTTTITEGILA
+3609 FSGTTTITGGILA
-3624 YTTSADTSYVK
+3624 YTSGIGNYVD
-3635 GNTVIE
+3635 GSTVIN
-3641 ENGTLEYEVGNAL
+3641 ENGTLEYTVNTG
-3654 SDSLTAISGKGTLDK
+3654 SDNLTAVSGDGVLSK
-3669 LGTGT
+3669 LGGGQ

-3679 DNSGFEGI
+3679 DNSTFTGSAMIADGI
-3687 VDITG
+3687 
-3692 GRLAYTTADGSKFI
+3692 LAYTTAKDSAFI
-3706 NAKSYNIAE
+3706 NADEYMIA
-3715 NAELYINNTTKDAV
+3715 NGAELLIENTENDT
-3729 NNTTEDAVNVSNLN
+3729 VNVSNLTEYV
-3743 PGDDENGQTGSGN
+3743 DENN
-3756 VIKEGAGTLNLGG
+3756 VSHGYGTVHKTGAGSLNLGG
-3769 NNSNFKGTI
+3769 QNAGFEGTI
-3778 DIDAGSVTFNKTDS
+3778 DIEEGSVTFNKTDS
-3792 TSYITGTT
+3792 TSYIAGTT
-3800 DIASGAVL
+3800 DIAAGAVL

-3814 SDSIKNVTGSGTL
+3814 SDSIKKVTGSGTL
-3827 NKGGESDLT
+3827 NKGGTADLT
-3836 FVVADNSVSSDF
+3836 FVVAEKNVSSGF
-3848 TANANQ
+3848 TANANE
-3854 GTLKVT
+3854 GTLNVIGSST
-3860 GNSQNSFDFNMNAN
+3860 TDFELNLVAN
-3874 NSATIEY
+3874 NSATINYE
-3881 TAAANSSIKI
+3881 AAVGSTHTIGSTSSV
-3891 DENSKIKFGKG
+3891 KFGESASDAKI
-3902 AQNAA
+3902 N
-3907 VIFNGN
+3907 FNGEN
-3913 AETASESN
+3913 YVLAS
-3921 IIYDIA
+3921 DIT
-3927 GDIANNAGNKIVF
+3927 NYSGNKISF
-3940 NDATLNLSGS
+3940 ADANIKLTNSNYNYNGS
-3950 KYNAAYEIN
+3950 YIITD
-3959 NSVIDLRNDKTED
+3959 SVIDLINDKSETNTFANLVTTGS
-3972 KIFNNL
+3972 KIK
-3978 TTDNSELRIDVDLTM
+3978 IDADLTLPNPM
-3993 PDPEADKL
+3993 ADRL
-4001 IANGGSGGAIKVA
+4001 VSNGGVGGALELA
-4014 LDQIKLK
+4014 LNEINLN
-4021 DKTTDNGLGSKYEL
+4021 DKKTDNGLGEQYKL
-4035 QVVGGNLTLAKDDT
+4035 NILGGNLTLDNDDT
-4049 IKYWSTTAYEYKV
+4049 LEYWATSAYQYKV
-4062 SIAEGDQNIIL
+4062 DIAKGGQDIIL
-4073 EAIKAADNNSLKEMN
+4073 TAIKASNENSLKAMN
-4088 QQSGGRG
+4088 NLSGNRG
-4095 FNFQEGDKPVYVIG
+4095 FQFHTDDDNPYIIG
-4109 SDLGETA
+4109 SNLGVTEA
-4116 EGSFV
+4116 GSFV
-4121 VTGIGTDGTTISGK
+4121 VTGTGSTVISGE
-4135 DDKSFFEVVNDTD
+4135 DSKSFFEVVKDTD
-4148 FSVEDLTMTDAH
+4148 ITVKDVTIKDAH
-4160 SENDGSVVYANND
+4160 SNNGGSVVYANND

-4274 DGTINKAGT
+4274 DGTINKDGT

-4290 NNAGFTGDLNVVQGN
+4290 NNAGFTGGLNVVQGN
-4305 LTFIQNS
+4305 LNFIQNS

-4660 SYRRGYLPE
+4660 SYRRGCLPE

-4925 GKEPKYDNKSVNN
+4925 GKEPKYDNRSVNN

>member
-24 SSVAFAASPGYAETI
+24 SSVAFAASPGYADTI
-39 IEINNRDAGEGGIV
+39 INIDNRTDGEGGIV
-53 NSAYYNNPASQ
+53 NSSYYNNPAEN
-64 TTLNVMK
+64 TTLNVLNN
-71 SISGDTEGV
+71 ISGTGRDEGL
-80 GTNLPTISN
+80 GSNLPTISN
-89 AVDFTIR
+89 AINLSIQGVGDGI
-96 GMGESPY
+96 PY
-103 TIGSRNRDDGWNR
+103 TIGARDHDYGLNR
-116 GYTISNSSVNI
+116 GYTINNSSVNI
-127 SNLTFDS
+127 SNLIFD
-134 FGVQESVPGL
+134 
-144 NFQDVSAYGA
+144 NFAQNGDAPNPWTPTYTYGA
-154 GLSID
+154 GLHIQDNNSTVN
-159 ELSSVSLNGVSFTN
+159 LSDVSFIN
-173 SRIEGEGNLAAH
+173 NYMDGDNRISTGKVNL
-185 ANFYGGAISNS
+185 YGGAIANNGTLNMTGGEVSNN
-196 GSLIISG
+196 SLNS
-203 GIFSANELE
+203 FSTIT
-212 STNRYSSRTGG
+212 STG

-230 YNNGSLTLTGVT
+230 YNTGNLTLTGVT
-242 ISGNSVV
+242 IINNTVT
-249 SQRNEGSALGGG
+249 SQRTSENALGGG
-261 IYTTNGITL
+261 IYTTTDITL

-295 DLNVNGSGSDE
+295 NLNVNGSGSDE

-317 SGDSTIVIT
+317 NGDSNIVIT
-326 DSGKLRL
+326 DGGKLRL
-333 EGDNSDFSGGATVAG
+333 EGNNSGFSGGATVAG

-354 YAGDLT
+354 YAGSLND
-360 NSILKAT
+360 SILKAT

-409 LDLTGGDYSNFR
+409 LNLTGGDYSNFR
-421 GDVIVNGGMLN
+421 GDVIVNAGMLN

-447 IAQNATLNYT
+447 IAQNATLDYT
-457 SGTND
+457 SSTND
-462 ILNQL
+462 TLQNI
-467 SGNGRLNK
+467 SGAGNLKKSGT
-475 NGSGDLTV
+475 GDLTI

-488 GFTGDANITAGNL
+488 NFHGYANITAGDL

-522 RSSLIYT
+522 CSSLIYT

-562 INRDFYTL
+562 INSGFYKL
-570 SSGNKFTF
+570 SSGNTFTF

-587 FVLNNNLGADTTF
+587 FVLNNNLEADTTF

-606 LANGLTH
+606 LADGLIH

-648 LDVDLGKNID
+648 LDVDLGENID

-830 TDADGNYIVSKTDQG
+830 TDADGNYIVSKTDKG

-879 TNQLIKDGSIIY
+879 TNQSIKDGSIIY
-891 SNSAN
+891 STIDN
-896 AVVNIKDSAF
+896 AVINIKDAAF
-906 KSSHAA
+906 KDSHAA
-912 GSGGAFYFANA
+912 GNGGAFYFENA
-923 EKVTITGTDFEDISA
+923 KKVTITGSGFGDITA

-971 LANGADVNFTVNKG
+971 LANGADVNFTVNEG

-1041 TGDSFFGRSE
+1041 TGDSFFGRNE
-1051 NSKITIADGTSL
+1051 YSKITIADGTSL

-1131 KGSQIVTSAQES
+1131 KGSRIVTSAQES

-1156 SAKFIKN
+1156 SAKFIKK
-1163 DDAEFTLIGDNSG
+1163 DGAEFTLIGDNSG

-1202 VVIGSTLNYTTTT
+1202 VVIGSTSTLNYTTTT
-1215 ADTINGVISGGGTLN
+1215 ADTINGVISGSGTLN

-1309 VSTGAT
+1309 VSSGAT

-1350 QGNYT
+1350 KGNYT

-1372 RANEYTFDSLSA
+1372 SADEYTFDSLSA
-1384 VGDSGLA
+1384 GDSGLA

-1422 EDDGSGED
+1422 EDDGSGKD
-1430 KTVQVIKNQK
+1430 KTVQVIKNQN

-1477 NQGSAIYDSLKF
+1477 KQGSAIYDSLKF

-1515 VVTEDVYYIGRDLDE
+1515 VVTEDVYYIGRDLDK
-1530 TLAGTFTVSGKNTNT
+1530 TLAGTFTVSGKNKNT

-1560 AGKNGSFFEVVND
+1560 AGENGSFFEVVND
-1573 TDLAINTITIQ
+1573 TDLAINTYLAINTITIQ

-1610 NNKDANVTITNSI
+1610 NNSDANVTITNSI
-1623 IKNNTAEGIGGAIAA
+1623 IKNNTAEGNGGAIAA

-1648 TFTGN
+1648 TFTDN

-1660 AIFAATEI
+1660 AIFAATTVNI
-1668 SIEGSNFSGNTMTTA
+1668 SGSTFSGNK
-1683 DGQVIANDIYVKDST
+1683 DSNGANDIYVAQGGT
-1698 GVVNFTG
+1698 VNFTG
-1705 ENTISSGI
+1705 AESTTISSGL
-1713 AGAGAVNVSQNTDG
+1713 AGVGTVNKDSSAALN
-1727 NGKLYLSG
+1727 LSG
-1735 NNDDFTGSLNVNS
+1735 TNSGFTGDLNVVS
-1748 GSVEYTA
+1748 GALNFNA
-1755 DSADDSY
+1755 DETTDSY
-1762 ISGVTNIAS
+1762 IAGVTNISS
-1771 GATVSIN
+1771 GANVNILNTSGQNLDIAGTFKGDGRLNIGRLNIGSSAADYNSVSIN
-1778 NSIEGENS
+1778 GNNSTFTGNAT
-1786 NIDITGT
+1786 IT
-1793 FDGEGNLNIPSSNKG
+1793 
-1808 SVTINGDNSAFEGK
+1808 NGQ
-1822 ANVSGH
+1822 
-1828 LIVNMDSSDDKY
+1828 LIVKMDDENDAYFAGSSLT
-1840 FSDNAKTD
+1840 FVDN
-1848 VDGTLTFNVAENIN
+1848 GTLTFDVAENIN
-1862 KTITSTGS
+1862 KTITSTDGK
-1870 NFASTGGTF
+1870 FVSTGGTF

-1890 GNWSGLQ
+1890 GDWSDMSDVG
-1897 GAETNVSGGTLAFV
+1897 TKVSGGVLEFV

-1936 NTNGRWYLYNDLI
+1936 KTNGGWYLYNDLI

-1962 NSATDISGGNHSQ
+1962 NSATDISDGNHSQ

-1995 TNAFVAGG
+1995 AFVAGG
-2003 VNINNAGSKLVYT
+2003 VNLNSTASKLTYT
-2016 TNDNGQETISALKG
+2016 TVYNHDETISALKG
-2030 TGTLNKQGTG
+2030 SGTLNKQGSGT
-2040 DLTVNMDGF
+2040 LTVNDNDF
-2049 SGTADVDGGKLTVN
+2049 TGTVDVN
-2063 ADEQAEDA
+2063 AGTLNFNAQAQQEGEDGSFGFKA
-2071 NGEFAFDAAVAGG
+2071 QVAGD
-2084 STLDY
+2084 STLNFT
-2089 IAGEN
+2089 AGSA
-2094 DKYNIDENTSFSF
+2094 DDIYNVNSSSGFVFDNTDGS
-2107 DADKSDGTIN
+2107 GTIN
-2117 FTNGSYNLSSDLS
+2117 FTNGSYNLSSDLV
-2130 NAAGYTT
+2130 NAAGNTT
-2137 GFTNAVVNV
+2137 SFTGAVVNV
-2146 IGNSFGGNYA
+2146 IAGEGLGGNYA
-2156 LNDSTL
+2156 LNNSTL

-2169 TTTSIMELTGSGTL
+2169 TTTSITELTGNGTL
-2183 NLDFDFTANNGRGAF
+2183 NLDFDFTANNGQGAF
-2198 DAISVS
+2198 DTLRVLLPDN
-2204 RGGNAQLALNDDSIN
+2204 GKAQLALSKDSI
-2219 ILNFSN
+2219 
-2225 DSGLL
+2225 
-2230 VEETYKVLTGAQ
+2230 KVLNIANDKGQIVSEKYQVLTNAG
-2242 FANNYNSTIESS
+2242 FANEYSSTIESS

-2260 SASQGGTEITVAAT
+2260 SASQGGTEISVVAS
-2274 GYVGNTLYKMNH
+2274 GYVGNTLYTLNH
-2286 EMSGDRTFHLV
+2286 EMSGDRTFHL

-2303 YYIQQKLEETLAGT
+2303 YYIQQKLEQTSAGT
-2317 LNVEGRHHADGSVD
+2317 LNIAGRTQDKKD

-2336 SSTDTTG
+2336 SDTETTKG
-2343 LSMFQV
+2343 LSMFEV
-2349 VYDDTELNIKDV
+2349 VYDDTKLNIKDV
-2361 TIKNAY
+2361 TIQSAY
-2367 SANGGSVIYQNNANS
+2367 SENGGSVIYQNNNDSTVKVSNTTIQNNS
-2382 TVNVTNSILTKNST
+2382 TVG
-2396 SADGGAVSV
+2396 DGGAVRV
-2405 NSGTAGFDNVTFSEN
+2405 DAGSADFTNTKFSKNLAINDGGAMSIKGGNVTV
-2420 SADRAGALRVAG
+2420 RG
-2432 GRVAIID
+2432 G
-2439 SEFTNNTA
+2439 SFESNTA
-2447 TRYGGAIA
+2447 KVNGGAIA
-2455 TPHSASDPHS
+2455 VETGENGSAKLS
-2465 EIMLTIDSTTF
+2465 IDKDADSAVTF
-2476 SGNRVTSD
+2476 SRNTAQ
-2484 SNSGGGAIS
+2484 NGGAVS
-2493 LGDNITAIIAGS
+2493 LIGDNITAVITGAVFDS
-2505 TFRGNSSATNGGAV
+2505 NKAAQNGGAI
-2519 YNESSNLTMD
+2519 YNNSTGLNNNSTGLTLTG
-2529 VISFENN
+2529 VQIKNN
-2536 EAQKGS
+2536 TAANGS
-2542 AIYNLGTATLTD
+2542 AIYNLGTAALTD
-2554 AKFSGNSENYIY
+2554 VSFDANSGNYIY
-2566 NGQGSNL
+2566 NGQNGNL
-2573 TITSD
+2573 TITSTRSYT
-2578 LQNYTLANS
+2578 LQNTNTPD
-2587 KVANST
+2587 ST
-2593 ITNQGTLNLTS
+2593 IENHGIINLNAAGY
-2604 SQNFTDSTFTLADA
+2604 TFTLADS
-2618 LSGGTVNTSGNVIFN
+2618 LSGGTVNTNGTVEFANIVSGAT
-2633 NLVSNS
+2633 
-2639 IVNVTNGS
+2639 VNAKTGS
-2647 LAINGTGDT
+2647 LALYGS
-2656 VNNALSNVTLN
+2656 VASENALSKVTLN
-2667 VQAGTTATLGDKNI
+2667 IKNGATANLAAKNI
-2681 YDGTINVAAATAES
+2681 YDGAVNVEE
-2695 TVGKFNINNSQDI
+2695 GGNFNITN
-2708 SISSDLT
+2708 SSDIEISADL
-2715 GGGVINKTGSGTVD
+2715 KGSGTVTKTETGTVALKGHDNSGFAGD
-2729 LTGHVNNGF
+2729 LNVNNG
-2738 VGDLNIT
+2738 
-2745 QGTVKFT
+2745 TVRFK
-2752 KTTDNTF
+2752 KTNANTF
-2759 FGSDAE
+2759 FGTDADI
-2765 VNVDGSGSTFAYV
+2765 NVDGADSKFDYV
-2778 SSEPTRDYNGSFAN
+2778 SSATGTDGAFSLDEGFAN
-2792 ITLNNGGTVSIS
+2792 IKLNNGGTVSIT
-2804 GAGRDASTAFTL
+2804 GAGRDAAAYIL
-2816 NNGWLT
+2816 NGGWLT
-2822 SNGTTA
+2822 STGDAVNKLVF
-2828 NNIIFSD
+2828 NN
-2835 ASYILNTLYTHTEG
+2835 AAYTLNTLYNGHTNSSG
-2849 NINDNITFNSS
+2849 IHVNDSISFNSS
-2860 DITLGA
+2860 DITLGE
-2866 GITGTEIGA
+2866 GITGAEITDN
-2875 RDYDMTGANYTLTD
+2875 RPHDTGALDYNLGGADYTLTD
-2889 SNLDLSNRV
+2889 SVLDLSNRV
-2898 AGDNYIFDKL
+2898 AGDNYIFDAL
-2908 VAIDGIDNS
+2908 NFAGAEGNTTTN
-2917 HSGIAL
+2917 GLAL
-2923 DVNLYLEHDD
+2923 DVNLVLDEAKGTSPY
-2933 NNQITVAPFAD
+2933 AD
-2944 TITAGAGSS
+2944 IITANSGS
-2953 GVVEITKLYIT
+2953 GLVNITKLFIT
-2964 NDNGNFITVGDE
+2964 DDNGRFKENQDGS
-2976 LTKGVI
+2976 LTKGII
-2982 QIFKGKDNQLQVADE
+2982 QVFKGSNNLQVADT

-3006 TNVYRYGVKSAQK
+3006 TNLYKYGVKSAQTD
-3019 EREADSIEIT
+3019 RVADSIEVT
-3029 PDGLSSTDTLRDMN
+3029 PTGESSTDTLRDLN
-3043 IYNSEGGGGNRGFSF
+3043 IYDPAGDNSGGNRGFSF
-3058 IAKNGLQEN
+3058 IANTEDLEKNT
-3067 NNYNIYRDLDT
+3067 YYIYRDLDT
-3078 TSAGNFTVVG
+3078 TSAGSFTVLG
-3088 TLAAD
+3088 AHIGRD
-3093 TEGGERVHKSVLSGL
+3093 ENSPKSILSGE
-3108 LKDLVLLKS
+3108 LKDLVLLES

-3124 NNGDGTWTY
+3124 NNGDGYWTY
-3133 NGVTFND
+3133 NNQKFEAQ
-3140 SYISSKPIDGDTEYT
+3140 YITSAVINEGTPDEDTQYT
-3155 IKVGVFTPEGQ
+3155 IDVKAFTDANQ

-3171 FEIVN
+3171 FELVN
-3176 ATNFEMTNVAVQNAK
+3176 DTDFEMSHVSVEDAK
-3191 RYASDAIKDGSVIY
+3191 RYESDTIKDGSVIY
-3205 AKDQNRKANILLENV
+3205 ANNSNATVTLEDV
-3220 DFINN
+3220 DFKNN
-3225 SVDAGN
+3225 EVAGN

-3240 NEFSLNHSIIS
+3240 NKFAINTSVIT
-3251 GNTASGNGG
+3251 GNKASNNGG
-3260 AIYNTSAGNNTS
+3260 AIYNTSAG
-3272 AGMTIAN
+3272 MTIAG
-3279 ATADG
+3279 ATAYG
-3284 NKSSGGL
+3284 NAATGGK
-3291 GGAIYTSADMQISDS
+3291 GGAIYTSADMIITDS
-3306 NFGTTTLNTH
+3306 NFGVDKEGNASLNTH
-3316 RNGEQ
+3316 NGGQ
-3321 NDIYIDGDAKLTFVT
+3321 NDIYIDGAKVEFVV
-3336 SDNST
+3336 NENKEST
-3341 SIINSGIAGSGTS
+3341 INSGIAGTENAV
-3354 TFNKTGAG
+3354 FNKTGQG
-3362 TLNLNGNNE
+3362 KLNLSGDNDEFLGKVKIA
-3371 DFAGTFDISAGS
+3371 AGD
-3383 VLYTADDE
+3383 VEYTADDS
-3391 NDTFVG
+3391 NDTFAG
-3397 GSVRM
+3397 GSVYI
-3402 NQGTTLTMDID
+3402 NSGSDLTMNIAQSAKD
-3413 SSSDIKTQIIQNVSG
+3413 QILKNVSG
-3428 GGDGSG
+3428 DEDGNG
-3434 GIVKEGAGTLNLR
+3434 TITKKGAGTLLLEGN
-3447 GANSGFGGS
+3447 NSGFGGV
-3456 TTINGGSIVYRATD
+3456 TTINEGAVKYIANDENDR
-3470 SSNSYFGGSTNLAGA
+3470 YFGGSTNLAGE

-3495 GIKNQKVSNIKGV
+3495 GIENQKVSNIRGV
-3508 QSAAVNKTGGGD
+3508 AYASVNKKGDGD
-3520 LTLSGDNSVFYGIAY
+3520 LTLSGDNSAFYGIAY

-3551 YFGGSTNISDGAEL
+3551 YFGGSTEISDGAGL
-3565 EANVA
+3565 VANVA
-3570 QQGSDGK
+3570 KQDEEGNAIKG
-3577 YITDQ
+3577 Q
-3582 TIGNIAGGDGAKF
+3582 TIGNLKGGAGANF
-3595 TKTGNG
+3595 TKTGDG
-3601 EIQLVGNN
+3601 KIQLTGDNE
-3609 KDFTGTTTITEGILA
+3609 FSGTTTITEGILA
-3624 YTTSADTSYVK
+3624 YTTSDGTSYVN

-3641 ENGTLEYEVGNAL
+3641 ANGTLEYEVGNTL
-3654 SDSLTAISGKGTLDK
+3654 SDSLTAISGTGTLDK

-3679 DNSGFEGI
+3679 YNSGFEGI

-3692 GRLAYTTADGSKFI
+3692 GRLAYTTADDSKFI

-3715 NAELYINNTTKDAV
+3715 NAELYINNTI
-3729 NNTTEDAVNVSNLN
+3729 EDAVNVSNLN
-3743 PGDDENGQTGSGN
+3743 PGEDENGQTGSGN
-3756 VIKEGAGTLNLGG
+3756 VIKKGAGTLNLGG
-3769 NNSNFKGTI
+3769 NNSNFEGTI

-3800 DIASGAVL
+3800 DIAAGAVL

-3814 SDSIKNVTGSGTL
+3814 SDSIKNVTGSGIL

-3860 GNSQNSFDFNMNAN
+3860 GDSKDVFDFNMNVN

-3891 DENSKIKFGKG
+3891 DENSKIKFGNG

-3927 GDIANNAGNKIVF
+3927 GDVANNAGNKIVF

-4073 EAIKAADNNSLKEMN
+4073 EAIKAADENSLKEMN

-4095 FNFQEGDKPVYVIG
+4095 FNFQEGDKPEYVIG

-4116 EGSFV
+4116 EGRFV

-4198 IASESFNINNS
+4198 IASKSFNITNS
-4209 EIKNNEASGLGGAI
+4209 ELKNNEASGLGGAI

-4305 LTFIQNS
+4305 LNFIQNS
-4312 EKDTYISGNTDI
+4312 EKDTYISGNTNI
-4324 ASDKTVT
+4324 ATDKTVT
-4331 INNDKSNITTGT
+4331 IHNDKGNITTGT

-4396 DGNLTVNTDKG
+4396 NGNLTVNTDKG

-4732 NGVSMNMQGGALGL
+4732 NGVSMNMQGGVLGL

-4925 GKEPKYDNKSVNN
+4925 GKEPKYDNRNVNN

>member
-24 SSVAFAASPGYAETI
+24 SSVAFAASPGFAETI

-64 TTLNVMK
+64 TTLNVMN
-71 SISGDTEGV
+71 SISGKTEGV
-80 GTNLPTISN
+80 GTNLPTISD

-103 TIGSRNRDDGWNR
+103 TIGSRDRDDGWNR

-127 SNLTFDS
+127 SNLTFDN
-134 FGVQESVPGL
+134 FGLYDHPSSSSVSL
-144 NFQDVSAYGA
+144 YGA
-154 GLSID
+154 GLHIQDNASTVV
-159 ELSSVSLNGVSFTN
+159 LNNVSYSNNLVQGETYTVVWWGGNVVNG
-173 SRIEGEGNLAAH
+173 
-185 ANFYGGAISNS
+185 YGGAI
-196 GSLIISG
+196 
-203 GIFSANELE
+203 ANEGNLTINGGVF
-212 STNRYSSRTGG
+212 SGNRVSSEQSPTASWGDTGE
-223 NAYGGAI
+223 AYGGAI
-230 YNNGSLTLTGVT
+230 YNKHNLTLTGT
-242 ISGNSVV
+242 SIYGNSV
-249 SQRNEGSALGGG
+249 SSENNQNSALGGG

-270 AGGNKFS
+270 AGGNLFS
-277 NNTDRNGSRQN
+277 TYRDADGILQIAYNTDQNGNRNN

-295 DLNVNGSGSDE
+295 NLNVNGSGSDE

-317 SGDSTIVIT
+317 NGNSTIVIT
-326 DSGKLRL
+326 DGGKLRL
-333 EGDNSDFSGGATVAG
+333 EGNNSEFSGGATVAG

-354 YAGDLT
+354 YAGSLND
-360 NSILKAT
+360 SILKAT

-392 TTTDGV
+392 TTADGV

-409 LDLTGGDYSNFR
+409 LNLTGGNYSNFR
-421 GDVIVNGGMLN
+421 GDVIVNAGMLN

-457 SGTND
+457 SRTND
-462 ILNQL
+462 TLQNI
-467 SGNGRLNK
+467 SGAGNLVK
-475 NGSGDLTV
+475 SGTGNLTI

-488 GFTGDANITAGNL
+488 NFHGDANITAGNL
-501 IFDATAGQNYK
+501 IFDAAAGQNYK

-529 AAQAEILNNE
+529 AAQAETLNNE

-562 INRDFYTL
+562 INSDFYIL
-570 SSGNKFTF
+570 SGTGNKFTF
-578 NGDKASNVK
+578 NGDKASDVK

-638 NLKAGTSYLK
+638 NLNAGTSYLK
-648 LDVDLGKNID
+648 LDVDLGKNTD

-664 TSGEGVL
+664 TSGNGVL

-805 SVISGYRVEYDVTYD
+805 SVISGYRVSYTGNGDGTYTYGDVTGD
-820 GEGNPVYNYH
+820 
-830 TDADGNYIVSKTDQG
+830 KG
-845 SFFELTDTEEGTA
+845 SFFELTA
-858 EDSKTGTTLN
+858 NEDTTLN

-879 TNQLIKDGSIIY
+879 TKQSIKDGSIIY

-896 AVVNIKDSAF
+896 AVVNIEDAAF

-912 GSGGAFYFANA
+912 GSGGAFYFKNA
-923 EKVTITGTDFEDISA
+923 EKVTITGSDFGGITA

-950 LAITDSNFSGNKD
+950 LAITDSNFLRNKD
-963 SEGANDIT
+963 SNGASLNDIT
-971 LANGADVNFTVNKG
+971 LANGANILFTVSDEQTSSISSGLRTDNSDSSTLTKTG
-985 VNSSLSGGLK
+985 EGTLNISGNNANYTGSVN
-995 TNGTGADGELS
+995 
-1006 TFTKDGSGKLTIG
+1006 IQQ
-1019 GKNAGF
+1019 
-1025 TGNVDIKAG
+1025 G
-1034 DVVFNAG
+1034 DVVFDTAAD
-1041 TGDSFFGRSE
+1041 TDSFFGLSDS
-1051 NSKITIADGTSL
+1051 SKINIDTILT
-1063 YINASKVDL
+1063 INNKANAVLS
-1072 EGGHFA
+1072 GGHFA
-1078 GQGGLTID
+1078 GSGGLNMFTD
-1086 TTGQNFN
+1086 NFT
-1093 LYGNNADYT
+1093 LYGNNAAYA
-1102 GNAVLNNTIVNYI
+1102 GNAVLNGTELTYI
-1115 AENNDDTIF
+1115 AQAANDTIL
-1124 GGTVEFL
+1124 GGTVQLLNGASLSTREEDNL
-1131 KGSQIVTSAQES
+1131 AYT
-1143 KNYKGGNFKSDDN
+1143 GGNFSSN
-1156 SAKFIKN
+1156 STEATFNKN
-1163 DDAEFTLIGDNSG
+1163 DSGEFTLVGNNSG
-1176 FKGSADLNAGI
+1176 FQGTANLNAG
-1187 TSFEKTNDSAFFGGD
+1187 TTNFVKEKNTAFFGGD
-1202 VVIGSTLNYTTTT
+1202 VVIDSVLNYTAN
-1215 ADTINGVISGGGTLN
+1215 ADETLDGAISGSGTINKDGAQTLTLTNSTFSGTANVSEGT
-1230 KSGAESLTVN
+1230 
-1240 NSKFTGVA
+1240 
-1248 NINQG
+1248 
-1253 KLAVTSQNQ
+1253 LAVTSANQ
-1262 NASNLDFTANIA
+1262 NAADFDFTANI
-1274 SNATLDY
+1274 SNNAALKY
-1281 TAGKGSSIKLGGE
+1281 TAGA
-1294 NSKLNFSTVQNGSTV
+1294 NSTLTLCGADNKLNFVTGAH
-1309 VSTGAT
+1309 GAT
-1315 AVINAQNIV
+1315 ADITASNIV

-1335 ITLGGANVTLNQTAY
+1335 IVLNNANISLAQTDY
-1350 QGNYT
+1350 SGNYT

-1372 RANEYTFDSLSA
+1372 SAYEYTFDSLSA

-1422 EDDGSGED
+1422 EDDGSGKD
-1430 KTVQVIKNQK
+1430 KTVQVIKNQN

-1560 AGKNGSFFEVVND
+1560 AGENGSFFEVVND

-1584 DAKRVV
+1584 DANRVV

-1610 NNKDANVTITNSI
+1610 NNKDANVTITDSI
-1623 IKNNTAEGIGGAIAA
+1623 IKNNTAKGNGGAIAA

-1660 AIFAATEI
+1660 AIFAATTVNI
-1668 SIEGSNFSGNTMTTA
+1668 SGSTFSGNK
-1683 DGQVIANDIYVKDST
+1683 DSNGANDIYVAQGGT
-1698 GVVNFTG
+1698 VNFTG
-1705 ENTISSGI
+1705 AESTTISSGL
-1713 AGAGAVNVSQNTDG
+1713 AGVGTVNKDSSAALN
-1727 NGKLYLSG
+1727 LSG
-1735 NNDDFTGSLNVNS
+1735 TNSGFTGDLNVVS
-1748 GSVEYTA
+1748 GALNFNA
-1755 DSADDSY
+1755 DETTDSY
-1762 ISGVTNIAS
+1762 IAGVTNISS
-1771 GATVSIN
+1771 GANVNILNTSGQNLDIAGTFKGDGRLNIGSSAADYNSVSIN
-1778 NSIEGENS
+1778 GNNSTFTGNAT
-1786 NIDITGT
+1786 IT
-1793 FDGEGNLNIPSSNKG
+1793 
-1808 SVTINGDNSAFEGK
+1808 NGQ
-1822 ANVSGH
+1822 
-1828 LIVNMDSSDDKY
+1828 LIVKMDDENDAYFAGSSLT
-1840 FSDNAKTD
+1840 FVDN
-1848 VDGTLTFNVAENIN
+1848 GTLTFDVAENIN
-1862 KTITSTGS
+1862 KTITSTDGK
-1870 NFASTGGTF
+1870 FVSTGGTF

-1890 GNWSGLQ
+1890 GDWSGLQ
-1897 GAETNVSGGTLAFV
+1897 GAETNVSDGTLAFV

-1936 NTNGRWYLYNDLI
+1936 NTSERWYLYNDLI
-1949 GDKGSLFAVVGTS
+1949 GDKGSLFAVVGTD
-1962 NSATDISGGNHSQ
+1962 NSVTDISNGDHLQ
-1975 FSGDTV
+1975 FFGDTV

-1995 TNAFVAGG
+1995 DFVSGG

-2016 TNDNGQETISALKG
+2016 TNDNGQEKISALKG
-2030 TGTLNKQGTG
+2030 SGTLDKQGSGTLTVIDNDFTGTVDVNAGTLNFNAQAQQEGE
-2040 DLTVNMDGF
+2040 DGSF
-2049 SGTADVDGGKLTVN
+2049 GFKA
-2063 ADEQAEDA
+2063 Q
-2071 NGEFAFDAAVAGG
+2071 VAGG

-2130 NAAGYTT
+2130 NAAGNTT
-2137 GFTNAVVNV
+2137 SFTNAVVNV
-2146 IGNSFGGNYA
+2146 ITGEGQTTLSLGGNYA
-2156 LNDSTL
+2156 LNNSTL

-2204 RGGNAQLALNDDSIN
+2204 PGGNAQLALNDDSIN

-2230 VEETYKVLTGAQ
+2230 VKETYKVLTGAQ

-2254 IYQYTV
+2254 IYKYTV
-2260 SASQGGTEITVAAT
+2260 SASQGGTEISVVAS
-2274 GYVGNTLYKMNH
+2274 GYVGNTLYTLNH
-2286 EMSGDRTFHLV
+2286 EMSGDRTFHL

-2303 YYIQQKLEETLAGT
+2303 YYIQQKLEQTSAGT
-2317 LNVEGRHHADGSVD
+2317 LNIAGRTQDKKD

-2336 SSTDTTG
+2336 SDTETTKG
-2343 LSMFQV
+2343 LSMFEV
-2349 VYDDTELNIKDV
+2349 VNYDNTASDNTTLNIKDV

-2382 TVNVTNSILTKNST
+2382 TVKVTNSTLTKNST

-2405 NSGTAGFDNVTFSEN
+2405 NSGTAVFDDVTFSGN
-2420 SADRAGALRVAG
+2420 SADRAGALRVSG

-2439 SEFTNNTA
+2439 SEFTNNIA

-2455 TPHSASDPHS
+2455 TPHSANDPHL
-2465 EIMLTIDSTTF
+2465 EIKLTIDGTTF
-2476 SGNRVTSD
+2476 SGNKVTSN

-2519 YNESSNLTMD
+2519 YNESSELTMD
-2529 VISFENN
+2529 VVSFENN
-2536 EAQKGS
+2536 EAQRGS

-2554 AKFSGNSENYIY
+2554 ATFSGNSKNYIY

-2573 TITSD
+2573 TITSG
-2578 LQNYTLANS
+2578 LQNYILTNS
-2587 KVANST
+2587 NVANST
-2593 ITNQGTLNLTS
+2593 ITNAGTLNLTS
-2604 SQNFTDSTFTLADA
+2604 AQNIADSRFTLADA
-2618 LSGGTVNTSGNVIFN
+2618 LSGGTVNTSGNVIFD
-2633 NLVSNS
+2633 NLVSGS
-2639 IVNVTNGS
+2639 AVYVTNGT
-2647 LAINGTGDT
+2647 LAINGTGTD
-2656 VNNALSNVTLN
+2656 VNNALSNVSLY
-2667 VQAGTTATLGDKNI
+2667 VQAGTTATLGNKNI

-2695 TVGKFNINNSQDI
+2695 TVGIFNINNSQNI
-2708 SISSDLT
+2708 EISSDLT
-2715 GGGVINKTGSGTVD
+2715 GGGNINKTGSGTVD
-2729 LTGHVNNGF
+2729 LTGHDNDGF

-2745 QGTVKFT
+2745 QGTVRFT
-2752 KTTDNTF
+2752 KTPDNTF

-2765 VNVDGSGSTFAYV
+2765 VNVDGLGSTFAYV

-2822 SNGTTA
+2822 STGTTA
-2828 NNIIFSD
+2828 NKIIFSD

-2866 GITGTEIGA
+2866 GITGSEITDSRRHDVGA
-2875 RDYDMTGANYTLTD
+2875 RDYDMTGANYTLTN

-2908 VAIDGIDNS
+2908 VADGDS
-2917 HSGIAL
+2917 SGIAL

-2953 GVVEITKLYIT
+2953 GIVEITKLYIT
-2964 NDNGNFITVGDE
+2964 DDNGAFITDADDN

-2982 QIFKGKDNQLQVADE
+2982 QVFKGEGNQLKVAE
-2997 NNAQILSWA
+2997 ANNAQILSWA
-3006 TNVYRYGVKSAQK
+3006 TNLYRYGVTAAQT
-3019 EREADSIEIT
+3019 ERDADSIEIT

-3058 IAKNGLQEN
+3058 IAENGLQEN

-3088 TLAAD
+3088 TLAAKS
-3093 TEGGERVHKSVLSGL
+3093 EGGERVHKSVLSGQL
-3108 LKDLVLLKS
+3108 QDLVLYAS
-3117 ENTGNLI
+3117 ESSDNLRQI
-3124 NNGDGTWTY
+3124 NDTTWEY
-3133 NGVTFND
+3133 NGEQFD
-3140 SYISSKPIDGDTEYT
+3140 STYISSRVINPGTPDEDIEYT
-3155 IKVGVFTPEGQ
+3155 IQVEAFTPEDQ

-3176 ATNFEMTNVAVQNAK
+3176 ATNFEMTNVAVQYAK
-3191 RYASDAIKDGSVIY
+3191 RYAADDIKDGSVIY
-3205 AKDQNRKANILLENV
+3205 AKNKDANIFLDNV

-3231 GGAVANISS
+3231 GGAVANILSK
-3240 NEFSLNHSIIS
+3240 EFSLTNSIIS

-3260 AIYNTSAGNNTS
+3260 AIYNTSL
-3272 AGMTIAN
+3272 GMTIAN

-3291 GGAIYTSADMQISDS
+3291 GGAIYTSANMQISDS
-3306 NFGTTTLNTH
+3306 NFGTTILNTH

-3321 NDIYIDGDAKLTFVT
+3321 NDIYIDGDATLTFVASEDIT
-3336 SDNST
+3336 SN
-3341 SIINSGIAGSGTS
+3341 INSGIAGSDTS

-3383 VLYTADDE
+3383 VLYTADDS

-3397 GSVRM
+3397 GSVKM

-3434 GIVKEGAGTLNLR
+3434 GIVKEGAGTLKLL

-3456 TTINGGSIVYRATD
+3456 TTINEGSIVYHATD
-3470 SSNSYFGGSTNLAGA
+3470 SSNSYFGGSTNLAGE

-3490 FEISQ
+3490 LIVED
-3495 GIKNQKVSNIKGV
+3495 GVKNQTVSRISGGE
-3508 QSAAVNKTGGGD
+3508 SATINKRGEGD
-3520 LTLSGDNSVFYGIAY
+3520 LNLSGDNSAFYGVAY
-3535 IKNGKLVYEAD
+3535 VEKGKLVYVAD
-3546 NTGDK
+3546 DSTDK
-3551 YFGGSTNISDGAEL
+3551 YFNNASSTEISDGAEL

-3570 QQGSDGK
+3570 LQAENGSH
-3577 YITDQ
+3577 ITDQ
-3582 TIGNIAGGDGAKF
+3582 TIGNITGGADAKF
-3595 TKTGNG
+3595 TKTGDG
-3601 EIQLVGNN
+3601 EIQLVGDNSN
-3609 KDFTGTTTITEGILA
+3609 FTGTTTITGGILA

-3641 ENGTLEYEVGNAL
+3641 ENGTLEYEVGNTL
-3654 SDSLTAISGKGTLDK
+3654 SASLTAISGKGTLDK

-3679 DNSGFEGI
+3679 DNSGFAGT

-3706 NAKSYNIAE
+3706 NANSYNIAQ
-3715 NAELYINNTTKDAV
+3715 NAELYINNTT
-3729 NNTTEDAVNVSNLN
+3729 EDSVNVSNLN
-3743 PGDDENGQTGSGN
+3743 PGEDENGQTGSGK

-3769 NNSNFKGTI
+3769 QNAEFEGTI

-3800 DIASGAVL
+3800 DIAAGAVL

-3827 NKGGESDLT
+3827 NKGGTADLT
-3836 FVVADNSVSSDF
+3836 FVVAENNVRPDF
-3848 TANANQ
+3848 TANANE
-3854 GTLKVT
+3854 GTLKVI
-3860 GNSQNSFDFNMNAN
+3860 GKSQNGFDFNMNVN

-3881 TAAANSSIKI
+3881 TAAANNSIKI
-3891 DENSKIKFGKG
+3891 DENSKIKFGND

-3950 KYNAAYEIN
+3950 EYNAAYEIN

-4021 DKTTDNGLGSKYEL
+4021 DKTTDNGLDSKYEL

-4073 EAIKAADNNSLKEMN
+4073 EAIKAADENSLKEMN
-4088 QQSGGRG
+4088 QQSGERG

-4121 VTGIGTDGTTISGK
+4121 VTGIGTDGTTISGE

-4148 FSVEDLTMTDAH
+4148 FSFEDLTMTDAH

-4173 SANINLDNVVISSS
+4173 SAKINLDNVVISSS

-4198 IASESFNINNS
+4198 IASKLFNINNS

-4274 DGTINKAGT
+4274 DGTVNKTGT
-4283 NDMTLSG
+4283 YDLNLSG
-4290 NNAGFTGDLNVVQGN
+4290 KNDDFTGNLNVSEGN
-4305 LTFIQNS
+4305 LNFIQNS

-4396 DGNLTVNTDKG
+4396 NGNLTVNTDKG

-4925 GKEPKYDNKSVNN
+4925 GKEPKYDNRSVNN

>member
-17 IACAMMV
+17 ITCAMVV
-24 SSVAFAASPGYAETI
+24 SSVAFAAGTVNAAEVDISTDLGTNGIRNSANYADGNILNIQNNITVSDDLPAISSAISVVVNGNNYTIQSDPRSPYNYGYQLSNGANL
-39 IEINNRDAGEGGIV
+39 EIN
-53 NSAYYNNPASQ
+53 
-64 TTLNVMK
+64 
-71 SISGDTEGV
+71 
-80 GTNLPTISN
+80 
-89 AVDFTIR
+89 
-96 GMGESPY
+96 
-103 TIGSRNRDDGWNR
+103 
-116 GYTISNSSVNI
+116 
-127 SNLTFDS
+127 NLTFD
-134 FGVQESVPGL
+134 
-144 NFQDVSAYGA
+144 NFSIVSTVGTGSSTSLYSYGA
-154 GLSID
+154 GLRIQD
-159 ELSSVSLNGVSFTN
+159 QASSMTLQNVSFTGN
-173 SRIEGEGNLAAH
+173 FMTGEGNAA
-185 ANFYGGAISNS
+185 ATSNLYGAAISNS
-196 GSLIISG
+196 GTLNIQGGTFSGNNLSSTGREVLWFQGSG
-203 GIFSANELE
+203 GDAH
-212 STNRYSSRTGG
+212 
-223 NAYGGAI
+223 GGAI
-230 YNNGSLTLTGVT
+230 YNEGNLTLVGTT
-242 ISGNSVV
+242 ITGNSV
-249 SQRNEGSALGGG
+249 SSTNHDGTSSGRALGGG
-261 IYTTNGITL
+261 IYTTKGITL
-270 AGGNKFS
+270 AGGNLFS
-277 NNTDRNGSRQN
+277 TYRDEDGNLQISYNTDQNGNRNN

-295 DLNVNGSGSDE
+295 NLNVNGSGSSE

-317 SGDSTIVIT
+317 NGKSTIVIT
-326 DSGKLRL
+326 DGGKLRL
-333 EGDNSDFSGGATVAG
+333 EGNNSEFSGGATVAG

-354 YAGDLT
+354 YAGSLND
-360 NSILKAT
+360 SILNA

-409 LDLTGGDYSNFR
+409 LNLTGGDYSNFR
-421 GDVIVNGGMLN
+421 GDVIVKAGMLN

-457 SGTND
+457 SSTNNTLQN
-462 ILNQL
+462 I
-467 SGNGRLNK
+467 SGAGNLVKSGA
-475 NGSGDLTV
+475 GDLTI

-488 GFTGDANITAGNL
+488 NFHGDANITAGNL

-562 INRDFYTL
+562 INNDFYTL
-570 SSGNKFTF
+570 SSGNTFTF
-578 NGDKASNVK
+578 NGDKASDVK
-587 FVLNNNLGADTTF
+587 FVLNNNLVADTTF

-606 LANGLTH
+606 LANELTH

-638 NLKAGTSYLK
+638 NLNAGTSYLK
-648 LDVDLGKNID
+648 LDVDLGENID

-664 TSGEGVL
+664 TSGNGVL

-696 NGSNVSLFNPAG
+696 NGSSVSLFNPAG

-800 VSKDE
+800 VPKDE
-805 SVISGYRVEYDVTYD
+805 SVISGYRVSYTDNGDGTYTYGDVTGD
-820 GEGNPVYNYH
+820 
-830 TDADGNYIVSKTDQG
+830 KG
-845 SFFELTDTEEGTA
+845 SFFELTA
-858 EDSKTGTTLN
+858 NEDTTLN
-868 IHDITIQDADR
+868 IHNITIQDADR
-879 TNQLIKDGSIIY
+879 TNQSIKDGSIIY

-896 AVVNIKDSAF
+896 AVVNIEDAAF

-912 GSGGAFYFANA
+912 GSGGAFYLADAQEVNISGSDFTGLDAN
-923 EKVTITGTDFEDISA
+923 D
-938 GGLGGAIYSAVD
+938 LGGAIYSAVD

-985 VNSSLSGGLK
+985 VNSSLSDGLK

-1006 TFTKDGSGKLTIG
+1006 TFTKDGAGKLTIG

-1115 AENNDDTIF
+1115 AEKNGDTIF

-1143 KNYKGGNFKSDDN
+1143 KKYKGGNFKSDDN

-1163 DDAEFTLIGDNSG
+1163 DGAKFTLIGDNSDFQG
-1176 FKGSADLNAGI
+1176 TANLNAGTTNFVKDND
-1187 TSFEKTNDSAFFGGD
+1187 TSFFGGN
-1202 VVIGSTLNYTTTT
+1202 VVIGSILNYTAN
-1215 ADTINGVISGGGTLN
+1215 ADETLNGAISGSGTINKGGAQTLTLTNSTFSGTANISEGTLD
-1230 KSGAESLTVN
+1230 
-1240 NSKFTGVA
+1240 
-1248 NINQG
+1248 
-1253 KLAVTSQNQ
+1253 VTSANQ
-1262 NASNLDFTANIA
+1262 RANDFDFTANI
-1274 SNATLDY
+1274 SNNAALKY
-1281 TAGKGSSIKLGGE
+1281 TAGANSTLTLGGAD
-1294 NSKLNFSTVQNGSTV
+1294 NKLNFVTGAQ
-1309 VSTGAT
+1309 GAT
-1315 AVINAQNIV
+1315 ADITASNIV

-1335 ITLGGANVTLNQTAY
+1335 IVLNDANISLAQKDY
-1350 QGNYT
+1350 SGNYT
-1355 VKDSIINLS
+1355 VNNSTLNLMGE
-1364 NTSVLSEV
+1364 NLAAGATVD
-1372 RANEYTFDSLSA
+1372 YTFDSFTTD
-1384 VGDSGLA
+1384 DSNMTI
-1391 LDVSLGAVPDS
+1391 DVSLLNNNSDS
-1402 DKLIVNGGSGTLKI
+1402 DTIVIEGAGSGSVNISNFAIINDDGTGGS
-1416 TSVGIF
+1416 
-1422 EDDGSGED
+1422 
-1430 KTVQVIKNQK
+1430 KTVQVIRNSDQSNV
-1440 GAQLS
+1440 S
-1445 LAAGTTETGDA
+1445 LGVTNGTEMAA
-1456 PKLAEWSTN
+1456 WSTN
-1465 VYEYDITAAQTD
+1465 IYQYEISAT
-1477 NQGSAIYDSLKF
+1477 NSEGSNVTDSLLF
-1489 VAAAPATPDSLRTMN
+1489 EALQAANPNSLRTMN
-1504 HEAQTEVRGFS
+1504 HEYNGLRGFS
-1515 VVTEDVYYIGRDLDE
+1515 VVTNTPYHIGRDLDE
-1530 TLAGTFTVSGKNTNT
+1530 TLAGTFTVVGKDKNT
-1545 SIISGQRADGYQGDD
+1545 SIISGERANDYSGDD
-1560 AGKNGSFFEVVND
+1560 AGTNGSFFEVVND

-1610 NNKDANVTITNSI
+1610 NNKDANVTITDSI
-1623 IKNNTAEGIGGAIAA
+1623 IKNNTAEGNGGAIAA

-1648 TFTGN
+1648 VFTGN

-1660 AIFAATEI
+1660 ALYAATTVNI
-1668 SIEGSNFSGNTMTTA
+1668 SGSTFSDNEDSNG
-1683 DGQVIANDIYVKDST
+1683 ANDIYVAQGGT
-1698 GVVNFTG
+1698 VNFTG
-1705 ENTISSGI
+1705 AESTISSGL
-1713 AGAGAVNVSQNTDG
+1713 AGVGTVNKDSSEDLN
-1727 NGKLYLSG
+1727 LSG
-1735 NNDDFTGSLNVNS
+1735 TNSGFTGDLNVVS
-1748 GSVEYTA
+1748 GALNFNA
-1755 DSADDSY
+1755 DNADETTDSY
-1762 ISGVTNIAS
+1762 ISGVTNISS
-1771 GATVSIN
+1771 GANV
-1778 NSIEGENS
+1778 
-1786 NIDITGT
+1786 NILNTSGQNLDIAGT
-1793 FDGEGNLNIPSSNKG
+1793 FEGDGRLNIGSSAADYN
-1808 SVTINGDNSAFEGK
+1808 SVSINGDNSEYTGNATITNGQ
-1822 ANVSGH
+1822 
-1828 LIVNMDSSDDKY
+1828 LIVKMDDENDEYFADSSLT
-1840 FSDNAKTD
+1840 FVDN
-1848 VDGTLTFNVAENIN
+1848 GTLTFNVAENIN

-1897 GAETNVSGGTLAFV
+1897 GTETNVSGGTLEFV
-1911 ANSAADLMIS
+1911 ANRAADLMIS
-1921 GDINIVKDAVFQVTN
+1921 GDINIVKGAVFQVTN
-1936 NTNGRWYLYNDLI
+1936 NTNGGWYLYNDLI

-1975 FSGDTV
+1975 FFGDTF
-1981 IQTGT
+1981 IKTGT
-1986 LEFTKNDTN
+1986 LEFTKDDNND
-1995 TNAFVAGG
+1995 FVAGG
-2003 VNINNAGSKLVYT
+2003 VNLNSTASKLTYKTVY
-2016 TNDNGQETISALKG
+2016 NRDETISALKG
-2030 TGTLNKQGTG
+2030 SGTLDKQGSGTLTVNDNDFTGTVYVNAGTLNFNAQEQEGENG
-2040 DLTVNMDGF
+2040 SFGF
-2049 SGTADVDGGKLTVN
+2049 KA
-2063 ADEQAEDA
+2063 Q
-2071 NGEFAFDAAVAGG
+2071 VAGG

-2094 DKYNIDENTSFSF
+2094 DKYNIDKNTSFSF
-2107 DADKSDGTIN
+2107 DPDKSDGTIN

-2130 NAAGYTT
+2130 NAAGNTT

-2146 IGNSFGGNYA
+2146 IGNSFDGNYA
-2156 LNDSTL
+2156 LNNSTL

-2183 NLDFDFTANNGRGAF
+2183 NLDFDFTANNGQGAF

-2204 RGGNAQLALNDDSIN
+2204 RGGNAQLALNKDSIN

-2230 VEETYKVLTGAQ
+2230 VDETYKVLTGAQ

-2260 SASQGGTEITVAAT
+2260 SASQGGTEISVVAS

-2286 EMSGDRTFHLV
+2286 LMSGDRTFHL
-2297 AGDSTN
+2297 AGDSIN
-2303 YYIQQKLEETLAGT
+2303 YYIQQKLEQTLAGT
-2317 LNVEGRHHADGSVD
+2317 LNIAGRTQDKKD

-2336 SSTDTTG
+2336 SDTETTKG
-2343 LSMFQV
+2343 LSMFEV
-2349 VYDDTELNIKDV
+2349 VNNGTILNIKDI
-2361 TIKNAY
+2361 TIEQAE
-2367 SANGGSVIYQNNANS
+2367 SDNGGSVIYQNNDDSTVQVSNTTIRNNS
-2382 TVNVTNSILTKNST
+2382 TVG
-2396 SADGGAVSV
+2396 DGGAVRV
-2405 NSGTAGFDNVTFSEN
+2405 DAGSADFTNTKFSDNLAINDGGAMSMKGGNVTV
-2420 SADRAGALRVAG
+2420 RG
-2432 GRVAIID
+2432 G
-2439 SEFTNNTA
+2439 SFESNTA
-2447 TRYGGAIA
+2447 NVNGGAIA
-2455 TPHSASDPHS
+2455 VETGENGSAK
-2465 EIMLTIDSTTF
+2465 LTVDKDAGSAVTF
-2476 SGNRVTSD
+2476 SGNTAQ
-2484 SNSGGGAIS
+2484 NGGAVS
-2493 LGDNITAIIAGS
+2493 LIGDNITAEITGAVFDS
-2505 TFRGNSSATNGGAV
+2505 NTATANGGAI
-2519 YNESSNLTMD
+2519 YNNSTGLTLTG
-2529 VISFENN
+2529 VQIKNN
-2536 EAQKGS
+2536 TAANGS

-2554 AKFSGNSENYIY
+2554 VSFVANSGNYIY
-2566 NGQGSNL
+2566 NGQNGNL
-2573 TITSD
+2573 TITSTGSYT
-2578 LQNYTLANS
+2578 LQNTNTAD
-2587 KVANST
+2587 ST
-2593 ITNQGTLNLTS
+2593 IENHGIINLNAAG
-2604 SQNFTDSTFTLADA
+2604 DGAGYTFTLADS
-2618 LSGGTVNTSGNVIFN
+2618 LSGGTVNTNGTVEFANIVSGAT
-2633 NLVSNS
+2633 
-2639 IVNVTNGS
+2639 VNAETGS
-2647 LAINGTGDT
+2647 LALNGNDASE
-2656 VNNALSNVTLN
+2656 NALSNVTLN
-2667 VQAGTTATLGDKNI
+2667 IKKDAAANLTTKNI
-2681 YDGTINVAAATAES
+2681 DDGAVNVEE
-2695 TVGKFNINNSQDI
+2695 GGNFNITNRSTIEI
-2708 SISSDLT
+2708 SADL
-2715 GGGVINKTGSGTVD
+2715 KGSGTVTKNETGTVA
-2729 LTGHVNNGF
+2729 LTGHNNSGFAGVLNVNN
-2738 VGDLNIT
+2738 
-2745 QGTVKFT
+2745 GTVKFE
-2752 KTTDNTF
+2752 KTNDNTF
-2759 FGSDAE
+2759 FGSEADI
-2765 VNVDGSGSTFAYV
+2765 NVDGANSKFDYV
-2778 SSEPTRDYNGSFAN
+2778 SSATGTDGAFSLDEGFAN
-2792 ITLNNGGTVSIS
+2792 IKLNNGGTVSIT
-2804 GAGRDASTAFTL
+2804 GAGRDAAAYIL
-2816 NNGWLT
+2816 NGGWLT
-2822 SNGTTA
+2822 STGDAVNKLVF
-2828 NNIIFSD
+2828 NN
-2835 ASYILNTLYTHTEG
+2835 AAYTLNTLYNGHTNSSG
-2849 NINDNITFNSS
+2849 VHVNDSISFNSS
-2860 DITLGA
+2860 DITLGE
-2866 GITGTEIGA
+2866 GITGAVITDN
-2875 RDYDMTGANYTLTD
+2875 RPYDTGALDYNLGGADYTLTD
-2889 SNLDLSNRV
+2889 SVLDLSNRV
-2898 AGDNYIFDKL
+2898 AGDNYIFDTL
-2908 VAIDGIDNS
+2908 NFAGAEGNTTTN
-2917 HSGIAL
+2917 GLAL
-2923 DVNLYLEHDD
+2923 DVNLVLDEAKGTSPY
-2933 NNQITVAPFAD
+2933 AD
-2944 TITAGAGSS
+2944 IITANSGS
-2953 GVVEITKLYIT
+2953 GLVNITKLFIT
-2964 NDNGNFITVGDE
+2964 DDNGKFITDGE
-2976 LTKGVI
+2976 GNQSKGVI
-2982 QIFKGKDNQLQVADE
+2982 RVFKGNNNLQVADSDGV
-2997 NNAQILSWA
+2997 QILSWA
-3006 TNVYRYGVKSAQK
+3006 TNVYKYGVKSAQTD
-3019 EREADSIEIT
+3019 RVADSIEVT
-3029 PDGLSSTDTLRDMN
+3029 PTGESSTDTLRDMN
-3043 IYNSEGGGGNRGFSF
+3043 IYDPAGDNSGGNRGFSF
-3058 IAKNGLQEN
+3058 IANTEDLEKNT
-3067 NNYNIYRDLDT
+3067 YYIYRDLDT
-3078 TSAGNFTVVG
+3078 TSAGSFTVLG
-3088 TLAAD
+3088 AHIGRD
-3093 TEGGERVHKSVLSGL
+3093 ENSPKSILSGE
-3108 LKDLVLLKS
+3108 LKDLVLLES

-3133 NGVTFND
+3133 NNQKFD
-3140 SYISSKPIDGDTEYT
+3140 EQYITSAVINEGTPDEDTQYT
-3155 IKVGVFTPEGQ
+3155 IKVGAFTPEGQ

-3171 FEIVN
+3171 FELVN
-3176 ATNFEMTNVAVQNAK
+3176 DTDFEMSHVSVEDAK
-3191 RYASDAIKDGSVIY
+3191 RYESDAIKDGSVIY
-3205 AKDQNRKANILLENV
+3205 ANDQNRKANILLENV
-3220 DFINN
+3220 DFIKN

-3240 NEFSLNHSIIS
+3240 NKFAINTSVIT
-3251 GNTASGNGG
+3251 GNKASNNGG
-3260 AIYNTSAGNNTS
+3260 AIYNTSAG
-3272 AGMTIAN
+3272 MTIAG
-3279 ATADG
+3279 ATAYG
-3284 NKSSGGL
+3284 NAAAGGK
-3291 GGAIYTSADMQISDS
+3291 GGAIYTSADMIITDS
-3306 NFGTTTLNTH
+3306 NFGVDKEGNASLNTH
-3316 RNGEQ
+3316 NGGQ
-3321 NDIYIDGDAKLTFVT
+3321 NDIYIDAANDVAKVEFVV
-3336 SDNST
+3336 NKNKEST
-3341 SIINSGIAGSGTS
+3341 INSGIAGTENAV
-3354 TFNKTGAG
+3354 FNKTGQG
-3362 TLNLNGNNE
+3362 KLNLSGDNDEFLGKVE
-3371 DFAGTFDISAGS
+3371 IAAGD
-3383 VLYTADDE
+3383 VEYTADDS
-3391 NDTFVG
+3391 NDTFAG
-3397 GSVRM
+3397 GSVYI
-3402 NQGTTLTMDID
+3402 NSGSDLTMNIAQSTKD
-3413 SSSDIKTQIIQNVSG
+3413 QILKDQILKNVSG
-3428 GGDGSG
+3428 DEDGNG
-3434 GIVKEGAGTLNLR
+3434 TITKKGAGTLLLEGN
-3447 GANSGFGGS
+3447 NSGFGGV
-3456 TTINGGSIVYRATD
+3456 TTINEGAVKYIANDENDR
-3470 SSNSYFGGSTNLAGA
+3470 YFGGSTNLAGEK
-3485 NTNLT
+3485 TNLT

-3495 GIKNQKVSNIKGV
+3495 GIENQKVSNIKGV
-3508 QSAAVNKTGGGD
+3508 QSAAVNKTGVGD
-3520 LTLSGDNSVFYGIAY
+3520 LTLSGDNSAFYGIAY

-3551 YFGGSTNISDGAEL
+3551 YFGGSTEISDGAGL
-3565 EANVA
+3565 VANVA
-3570 QQGSDGK
+3570 KQDKEGNSIDN
-3577 YITDQ
+3577 Q
-3582 TIGNIAGGDGAKF
+3582 TIGNLKGGAGANF
-3595 TKTGNG
+3595 TKTGDG
-3601 EIQLVGNN
+3601 KIQLTGDNE
-3609 KDFTGTTTITEGILA
+3609 FRGTTTITEGILA
-3624 YTTSADTSYVK
+3624 YTSGIGNYVD
-3635 GNTVIE
+3635 GSTVIK
-3641 ENGTLEYEVGNAL
+3641 ENGTLEYTVNTG
-3654 SDSLTAISGKGTLDK
+3654 SDNLTAVSGDGVLSK
-3669 LGTGT
+3669 LGGGQ

-3679 DNSGFEGI
+3679 DNSDFTGSAMIADGI
-3687 VDITG
+3687 
-3692 GRLAYTTADGSKFI
+3692 LAYTTAEGSAFI
-3706 NAKSYNIAE
+3706 NADEYMIA
-3715 NAELYINNTTKDAV
+3715 NGAELLIENTENDT
-3729 NNTTEDAVNVSNLN
+3729 VNVSNLTEYI
-3743 PGDDENGQTGSGN
+3743 DENN
-3756 VIKEGAGTLNLGG
+3756 VSHGYGTVHKTGAGSLNLGG
-3769 NNSNFKGTI
+3769 QNAGFEGTI

-3800 DIASGAVL
+3800 DIAEDAVL

-3814 SDSIKNVTGSGTL
+3814 SDSIKNVTGSGIL
-3827 NKGGESDLT
+3827 NKGGKSDLT

-3848 TANANQ
+3848 TANANK

-3860 GNSQNSFDFNMNAN
+3860 GNSQNSFDFNMNVN
-3874 NSATIEY
+3874 SSATIEY
-3881 TAAANSSIKI
+3881 TAAANSSIEI
-3891 DENSKIKFGKG
+3891 DENSKVKFVKG

-3907 VIFNGN
+3907 VIFKGN

-3950 KYNAAYEIN
+3950 EYNAAYEIN

-4001 IANGGSGGAIKVA
+4001 IANGGSGSAIKVA

-4035 QVVGGNLTLAKDDT
+4035 QVVGGKLTLAKDDT

-4073 EAIKAADNNSLKEMN
+4073 EAIKAADENSLKEMN
-4088 QQSGGRG
+4088 QQSDGRG

-4121 VTGIGTDGTTISGK
+4121 VTGIGTDGTTISGE

-4396 DGNLTVNTDKG
+4396 DGNLTVNTDNG

-4925 GKEPKYDNKSVNN
+4925 GKEPKYDNRSVNN

>member
-24 SSVAFAASPGYAETI
+24 SSVAFAASPGYADTI

-64 TTLNVMK
+64 TTLNVMN

-127 SNLTFDS
+127 SNLIFD
-134 FGVQESVPGL
+134 
-144 NFQDVSAYGA
+144 NFAQNGDAPNPWTPTNTYGA
-154 GLSID
+154 GLHIQDNNSTVN
-159 ELSSVSLNGVSFTN
+159 LSDVSFIN
-173 SRIEGEGNLAAH
+173 NYMDGDNRISTGKVNL
-185 ANFYGGAISNS
+185 YGGAIANNGTLNMTGGEVSNN
-196 GSLIISG
+196 SLNS
-203 GIFSANELE
+203 FSTIT
-212 STNRYSSRTGG
+212 STG

-230 YNNGSLTLTGVT
+230 YNTGNLTLTGVT
-242 ISGNSVV
+242 IINNTVT
-249 SQRNEGSALGGG
+249 SQRTSENALGGG
-261 IYTTNGITL
+261 IYTTNDITL

-295 DLNVNGSGSDE
+295 KNLNVNGTGSDE

-317 SGDSTIVIT
+317 NGNSTIVIT
-326 DSGKLRL
+326 YGGKLRL
-333 EGDNSDFSGGATVAG
+333 EGNNSEFSGGATVAG

-354 YAGDLT
+354 YAGSLND
-360 NSILKAT
+360 SILKAT
-367 TTVNGNGGAIELV
+367 TTVNGSGGAIELV
-380 VDSNYSLAANKF
+380 VDSNYSLAENKF

-409 LDLTGGDYSNFR
+409 LNLTGGDYSNFR
-421 GDVIVNGGMLN
+421 GDVIVNAGMLN

-447 IAQNATLNYT
+447 IAQNTTLNYT
-457 SGTND
+457 SRTND
-462 ILNQL
+462 TLQNI
-467 SGNGRLNK
+467 SGAGNLVKSGT
-475 NGSGDLTV
+475 GDLTI

-488 GFTGDANITAGNL
+488 NFHGDANITAGNL
-501 IFDATAGQNYK
+501 IFDGTAGQNYK

-638 NLKAGTSYLK
+638 NLNAGTSYLK
-648 LDVDLGKNID
+648 LDVDLGENID

-671 NVTELGIINDNGANY
+671 NVTELGIINDNGADY

-696 NGSNVSLFNPAG
+696 NSNVSLFNPAG

-733 QTDNVDSNIYDSL
+733 QTDNDDSNIYDSL

-800 VSKDE
+800 ISKDESGISKDE
-805 SVISGYRVEYDVTYD
+805 SVISGYRVSYTDNGDGTYTYGDVTGD
-820 GEGNPVYNYH
+820 
-830 TDADGNYIVSKTDQG
+830 KG
-845 SFFELTDTEEGTA
+845 SFFELTA
-858 EDSKTGTTLN
+858 NEDTTLN

-879 TNQLIKDGSIIY
+879 RTNQTIKDGSIIY
-891 SNSAN
+891 STIDN
-896 AVVNIKDSAF
+896 AVINIEDAAF
-906 KSSHAA
+906 KDSHAA
-912 GSGGAFYFANA
+912 GNGGAFYFENA
-923 EKVTITGTDFEDISA
+923 EKVTITGTDFDDITA
-938 GGLGGAIYSAVD
+938 GRLGGAIYSAVD

-971 LANGADVNFTVNKG
+971 LANGADVNFTVNGG
-985 VNSSLSGGLK
+985 VNSSLSDGLK
-995 TNGTGADGELS
+995 TNGTGAYGELS

-1163 DDAEFTLIGDNSG
+1163 DGAEFTLIGDNSG

-1202 VVIGSTLNYTTTT
+1202 VAIGSTLNYTTTT

-1262 NASNLDFTANIA
+1262 NASNLDFTANI
-1274 SNATLDY
+1274 SNNAALKY
-1281 TAGKGSSIKLGGE
+1281 TAGANSTLTLGGAD
-1294 NSKLNFSTVQNGSTV
+1294 NKLNFVTGAQ
-1309 VSTGAT
+1309 GAT
-1315 AVINAQNIV
+1315 ADITASNIV

-1335 ITLGGANVTLNQTAY
+1335 IVLNDANISLAQTDY
-1350 QGNYT
+1350 SGNYT
-1355 VKDSIINLS
+1355 VNNSTLNLMGE
-1364 NTSVLSEV
+1364 NLAAGATVD
-1372 RANEYTFDSLSA
+1372 YTFDSFTTD
-1384 VGDSGLA
+1384 DSNMTI
-1391 LDVSLGAVPDS
+1391 DVSLLNNNSDS
-1402 DKLIVNGGSGTLKI
+1402 DTIVIEGAGSGSVNISNFAIINDDGTGGS
-1416 TSVGIF
+1416 
-1422 EDDGSGED
+1422 
-1430 KTVQVIKNQK
+1430 KTVQVIRNSDQSNV
-1440 GAQLS
+1440 S
-1445 LAAGTTETGDA
+1445 LGVTNGTEMAA
-1456 PKLAEWSTN
+1456 WSTN
-1465 VYEYDITAAQTD
+1465 IYQYEISAT
-1477 NQGSAIYDSLKF
+1477 NSEGSNVTDSLLF
-1489 VAAAPATPDSLRTMN
+1489 EALQAANPNSLRTMN
-1504 HEAQTEVRGFS
+1504 HEYNGLRGFS
-1515 VVTEDVYYIGRDLDE
+1515 VVTNTPYHIGRDLDE
-1530 TLAGTFTVSGKNTNT
+1530 TLAGTFTVVGKDKNT
-1545 SIISGQRADGYQGDD
+1545 SIISGERANDYSGDD
-1560 AGKNGSFFEVVND
+1560 AGTNGSFFEVVND
-1573 TDLAINTITIQ
+1573 TDLTISNITIQ
-1584 DAKRVV
+1584 DANRTV

-1623 IKNNTAEGIGGAIAA
+1623 IKNNTAEGNGGAIAA

-1660 AIFAATEI
+1660 AIFAATTVNI
-1668 SIEGSNFSGNTMTTA
+1668 SGSTFSGNK
-1683 DGQVIANDIYVKDST
+1683 DSNGANDIYVAQGGT
-1698 GVVNFTG
+1698 VNFTG
-1705 ENTISSGI
+1705 AESTTISSGL
-1713 AGAGAVNVSQNTDG
+1713 AGVGTVNKDSSAALN
-1727 NGKLYLSG
+1727 LSG
-1735 NNDDFTGSLNVNS
+1735 TNSGFTGDLNVVS
-1748 GSVEYTA
+1748 GALNFNA
-1755 DSADDSY
+1755 DETTDSY
-1762 ISGVTNIAS
+1762 IAGVTNISS
-1771 GATVSIN
+1771 GANVNILNTSGQNLDIAGTFKGDGRLNIGSSVADYNSVSIN
-1778 NSIEGENS
+1778 GNNSTFTGNAT
-1786 NIDITGT
+1786 IT
-1793 FDGEGNLNIPSSNKG
+1793 
-1808 SVTINGDNSAFEGK
+1808 NGQ
-1822 ANVSGH
+1822 
-1828 LIVNMDSSDDKY
+1828 LIVKMDDENDAYFAGSSQTFVY
-1840 FSDNAKTD
+1840 N
-1848 VDGTLTFNVAENIN
+1848 GTLTFDVAENIN

-1879 EKAGAGNLSIT
+1879 EKAGAGKLSIT

-1911 ANSAADLMIS
+1911 ANSDADLMIS

-1936 NTNGRWYLYNDLI
+1936 NTNGGWYLDNDLI
-1949 GDKGSLFAVVGTS
+1949 GDKGSLFAVVGTD

-2084 STLDY
+2084 STLNFT
-2089 IAGEN
+2089 AGSA
-2094 DKYNIDENTSFSF
+2094 DDIYNVNSSSGFVFDNTDGS
-2107 DADKSDGTIN
+2107 GTIN

-2130 NAAGYTT
+2130 NAAGNTT

-2146 IGNSFGGNYA
+2146 ITGDLKGNYA
-2156 LNDSTL
+2156 LNKSTL
-2162 NLADGKI
+2162 NLADDKI

-2183 NLDFDFTANNGRGAF
+2183 NLDFDFTANNGQGAF

-2242 FANNYNSTIESS
+2242 FANKYSSTIESS

-2260 SASQGGTEITVAAT
+2260 SASKGGTEISVVASD
-2274 GYVGNTLYKMNH
+2274 YVGNTLYKMNH
-2286 EMSGDRTFHLV
+2286 EMSGDRTFHL

-2303 YYIQQKLEETLAGT
+2303 YYIQQKLEQTLAGT
-2317 LNVEGRHHADGSVD
+2317 LNIAGRTQGREDI
-2331 TIIAT
+2331 IIAT
-2336 SSTDTTG
+2336 SDTETTKG
-2343 LSMFQV
+2343 LSMFEV
-2349 VYDDTELNIKDV
+2349 VNHGTILNIKDI
-2361 TIKNAY
+2361 TIEQAE
-2367 SANGGSVIYQNNANS
+2367 SDNGGSVIYQNNANS
-2382 TVNVTNSILTKNST
+2382 TVNVTNSTLQNNRT
-2396 SADGGAVSV
+2396 SADGGAVSMK
-2405 NSGTAGFDNVTFSEN
+2405 GGNVTV
-2420 SADRAGALRVAG
+2420 RG
-2432 GRVAIID
+2432 G
-2439 SEFTNNTA
+2439 SFESNTA
-2447 TRYGGAIA
+2447 NVNGGAIA
-2455 TPHSASDPHS
+2455 VETGENGSAK
-2465 EIMLTIDSTTF
+2465 LTVDKDADSAVTF
-2476 SGNRVTSD
+2476 SGNTAQ
-2484 SNSGGGAIS
+2484 NGGAVS
-2493 LGDNITAIIAGS
+2493 LIGDNITAEITGAVFDS
-2505 TFRGNSSATNGGAV
+2505 NTATANGGAI
-2519 YNESSNLTMD
+2519 YNNSTGLTLTG
-2529 VISFENN
+2529 VQIKKNTAAN
-2536 EAQKGS
+2536 GS

-2554 AKFSGNSENYIY
+2554 VSFDANSGNYIY
-2566 NGQGSNL
+2566 NGQNGNL
-2573 TITSD
+2573 TITSTRS
-2578 LQNYTLANS
+2578 YTLQSTNTAD
-2587 KVANST
+2587 ST
-2593 ITNQGTLNLTS
+2593 IENHGIINLNAAE
-2604 SQNFTDSTFTLADA
+2604 DGAGYTFTLADS
-2618 LSGGTVNTSGNVIFN
+2618 LSGGTVNTNGTVEFANIVSGAT
-2633 NLVSNS
+2633 
-2639 IVNVTNGS
+2639 VNAETGS
-2647 LAINGTGDT
+2647 LALNGNDASE
-2656 VNNALSNVTLN
+2656 NALSNVTLN
-2667 VQAGTTATLGDKNI
+2667 IKKDAAANLTTKNI
-2681 YDGTINVAAATAES
+2681 DDGAVNVEE
-2695 TVGKFNINNSQDI
+2695 GGNFNITNRSDI
-2708 SISSDLT
+2708 EISADL
-2715 GGGVINKTGSGTVD
+2715 KGSGTVTKNETGTVA
-2729 LTGHVNNGF
+2729 LTGHNNSGF
-2738 VGDLNIT
+2738 AGELNVYN
-2745 QGTVKFT
+2745 GTVKFE
-2752 KTTDNTF
+2752 KTNANTF
-2759 FGSDAE
+2759 FGTDADI
-2765 VNVDGSGSTFAYV
+2765 NVDGANSKFDYV
-2778 SSEPTRDYNGSFAN
+2778 SSATGTDGAFSLDEGFAN
-2792 ITLNNGGTVSIS
+2792 IKLNNGGTVSIT
-2804 GAGRDASTAFTL
+2804 GAGRDAAAYIL
-2816 NNGWLT
+2816 NGGWLT
-2822 SNGTTA
+2822 STGDAVNKLVF
-2828 NNIIFSD
+2828 NN
-2835 ASYILNTLYTHTEG
+2835 AAYTLNTLYNGHTNSSG
-2849 NINDNITFNSS
+2849 VHVNDSISFNLS
-2860 DITLGA
+2860 DITLGE
-2866 GITGTEIGA
+2866 GITGAKITDN
-2875 RDYDMTGANYTLTD
+2875 RPYDTGALDYKLGGADYTLTD
-2889 SNLDLSNRV
+2889 SVLDLSNRV
-2898 AGDNYIFDKL
+2898 AGDNYIFDTL
-2908 VAIDGIDNS
+2908 NFAGTEGNTTTN
-2917 HSGIAL
+2917 GLAL
-2923 DVNLYLEHDD
+2923 DVNLVLDEAKGTSPY
-2933 NNQITVAPFAD
+2933 AD
-2944 TITAGAGSS
+2944 IITANSGS
-2953 GVVEITKLYIT
+2953 GLVNITKLFIT
-2964 NDNGNFITVGDE
+2964 DDNGRFKENQDGS
-2976 LTKGVI
+2976 LTKGII
-2982 QIFKGKDNQLQVADE
+2982 QVFKGSNNLQVADT

-3006 TNVYRYGVKSAQK
+3006 TNLYKYGVKSAQTD
-3019 EREADSIEIT
+3019 RVADSIEVT
-3029 PDGLSSTDTLRDMN
+3029 PTGESSTDTLRDMN
-3043 IYNSEGGGGNRGFSF
+3043 IYDPAGDNSGGNRGFSF
-3058 IAKNGLQEN
+3058 IANTEDLEKNT
-3067 NNYNIYRDLDT
+3067 YYIYRDLDT
-3078 TSAGNFTVVG
+3078 TSAGSFTVLG
-3088 TLAAD
+3088 AHIGRD
-3093 TEGGERVHKSVLSGL
+3093 ENSPKSILSGE
-3108 LKDLVLLKS
+3108 LKDLVLLES

-3133 NGVTFND
+3133 NNQKFD
-3140 SYISSKPIDGDTEYT
+3140 KKYITSAVINEGTPEEDTQYT
-3155 IKVGVFTPEGQ
+3155 IDVEAFTDAIQ

-3171 FEIVN
+3171 FELVKD
-3176 ATNFEMTNVAVQNAK
+3176 TDFEMSHVSVEDAK
-3191 RYASDAIKDGSVIY
+3191 RYKSDTIVDGSVIY
-3205 AKDQNRKANILLENV
+3205 ADNNAVNVTLEDV
-3220 DFINN
+3220 DFKNN
-3225 SVDAGN
+3225 EVLAGN

-3240 NEFSLNHSIIS
+3240 NKFAINTSVIT
-3251 GNTASGNGG
+3251 GNKASNNGG
-3260 AIYNTSAGNNTS
+3260 AIYNTSAG
-3272 AGMTIAN
+3272 MTIAG
-3279 ATADG
+3279 ATAYG
-3284 NKSSGGL
+3284 NAATGGK
-3291 GGAIYTSADMQISDS
+3291 GGAIYTSADMIITDS
-3306 NFGTTTLNTH
+3306 NFGVDKEGNASLNTH
-3316 RNGEQ
+3316 NGGQ
-3321 NDIYIDGDAKLTFVT
+3321 NDIYIDDAKVEFVV
-3336 SDNST
+3336 NENKEST
-3341 SIINSGIAGSGTS
+3341 INSGIAGTENAV
-3354 TFNKTGAG
+3354 FNKTGPG
-3362 TLNLNGNNE
+3362 KLNLSGDNDEFLGKVE
-3371 DFAGTFDISAGS
+3371 IAAGD
-3383 VLYTADDE
+3383 VEYTADDS
-3391 NDTFVG
+3391 NDTFAG
-3397 GSVRM
+3397 GSVYI
-3402 NQGTTLTMDID
+3402 NSGSDLTMNIAQSTKD
-3413 SSSDIKTQIIQNVSG
+3413 QILKNVSG
-3428 GGDGSG
+3428 DEDGNG
-3434 GIVKEGAGTLNLR
+3434 TITKKGAGTLLLEGN
-3447 GANSGFGGS
+3447 NSGFGGV
-3456 TTINGGSIVYRATD
+3456 TTINEGAVKYIANDENDR
-3470 SSNSYFGGSTNLAGA
+3470 YFGGSTNLAGA

-3508 QSAAVNKTGGGD
+3508 QSAAVNKTGDGD
-3520 LTLSGDNSVFYGIAY
+3520 LTLSGDNSAFYGIAY

-3551 YFGGSTNISDGAEL
+3551 YFGGSTEISDGAEL
-3565 EANVA
+3565 VA
-3570 QQGSDGK
+3570 SVAKQDKEGNSIDN
-3577 YITDQ
+3577 Q
-3582 TIGNIAGGDGAKF
+3582 TIGNLKGGADANF
-3595 TKTGNG
+3595 TKTGDG
-3601 EIQLVGNN
+3601 KIQLTGDNE
-3609 KDFTGTTTITEGILA
+3609 FSGTTTITGGILA
-3624 YTTSADTSYVK
+3624 YTSGIGNYVD
-3635 GNTVIE
+3635 GSTEIE
-3641 ENGTLEYEVGNAL
+3641 KKGTLEYTVNTG
-3654 SDSLTAISGKGTLDK
+3654 SDNLTAVSGDGVLSK
-3669 LGTGT
+3669 LGGGQ

-3679 DNSGFEGI
+3679 DNSTFTGSAMIADGI
-3687 VDITG
+3687 
-3692 GRLAYTTADGSKFI
+3692 LAYTTAEDSAFI
-3706 NAKSYNIAE
+3706 NADEYMIA
-3715 NAELYINNTTKDAV
+3715 NGAELLIKNTENDT
-3729 NNTTEDAVNVSNLN
+3729 VNVSNLTEYI
-3743 PGDDENGQTGSGN
+3743 DENN
-3756 VIKEGAGTLNLGG
+3756 VRHGYGTVHKTGAGSLNLGG
-3769 NNSNFKGTI
+3769 QNAGFEGTI

-3800 DIASGAVL
+3800 DIAAGAVL

-3827 NKGGESDLT
+3827 NKGGTADLT
-3836 FVVADNSVSSDF
+3836 FVVAENNVSSGF
-3848 TANANQ
+3848 TANANE
-3854 GTLKVT
+3854 GRLKVT
-3860 GNSQNSFDFNMNAN
+3860 GNSQSGFDFKMNAN
-3874 NSATIEY
+3874 KQATLDY
-3881 TAAANSSIKI
+3881 MAA
-3891 DENSKIKFGKG
+3891 ENSKITVGSDSIVKFG
-3902 AQNAA
+3902 AQNSGAT
-3907 VIFNGN
+3907 INFNS
-3913 AETASESN
+3913 ASTAQGTY
-3921 IIYDIA
+3921 ILA
-3927 GDIANNAGNKIVF
+3927 GDVANYQGNKIVF
-3940 NDATLNLSGS
+3940 NDTTLNLTAG
-3950 KYNAAYEIN
+3950 AYRGNYTITDSIIDLIN
-3959 NSVIDLRNDKTED
+3959 NDSETKT
-3972 KIFNNL
+3972 FASL
-3978 TTDNSELRIDVDLTM
+3978 STTGSTIKIDVDLTM

-4001 IANGGSGGAIKVA
+4001 IANGDSGGAIKVA

-4049 IKYWSTTAYEYKV
+4049 IKYWSTTAYKYKV

-4121 VTGIGTDGTTISGK
+4121 VTGIGTDGTTISGGG
-4135 DDKSFFEVVNDTD
+4135 DKSFFEVVNDTD

-4378 IFNADNTAYFSG
+4378 IFNADNTVYFSG

-4925 GKEPKYDNKSVNN
+4925 GKEPKYDNRSVNN

>member
-10 RGMLKFA
+10 RGILKFA

-24 SSVAFAASPGYAETI
+24 SSVAFAASPGFAETI

-64 TTLNVMK
+64 TTLNVMN

-127 SNLTFDS
+127 SNLTFDN
-134 FGVQESVPGL
+134 FGLYDHPSSSSVSL
-144 NFQDVSAYGA
+144 YGA
-154 GLSID
+154 GLHIQDNASTVV
-159 ELSSVSLNGVSFTN
+159 LNNVSYSNNLVQGETYTVVWWGGNVVNG
-173 SRIEGEGNLAAH
+173 
-185 ANFYGGAISNS
+185 YGGAI
-196 GSLIISG
+196 
-203 GIFSANELE
+203 ANEGNLTINGGVF
-212 STNRYSSRTGG
+212 SGNRVSSEQSPTASWGDTGE
-223 NAYGGAI
+223 AYGGAI
-230 YNNGSLTLTGVT
+230 YNKHNLTLTGT
-242 ISGNSVV
+242 SIYGNSV
-249 SQRNEGSALGGG
+249 SSENNQNSALGGG

-270 AGGNKFS
+270 AGGNLFS
-277 NNTDRNGSRQN
+277 TYRDEDGNLQISYNTDRNGTRNN

-295 DLNVNGSGSDE
+295 NLNVINGSGSDE

-317 SGDSTIVIT
+317 SGDSKIVIT
-326 DSGKLRL
+326 DGGKLRL
-333 EGDNSDFSGGATVAG
+333 EGNNSDFSGGATVAG

-354 YAGDLT
+354 YAGSLND
-360 NSILKAT
+360 SILKAT

-380 VDSNYSLAANKF
+380 VDNNYSLTENKF

-409 LDLTGGDYSNFR
+409 LNLTGGDYSNFR
-421 GDVIVNGGMLN
+421 GDVIVNAGMLN

-457 SGTND
+457 SRTNNTLQNISGAGILVKSGT
-462 ILNQL
+462 
-467 SGNGRLNK
+467 GN
-475 NGSGDLTV
+475 LTI

-488 GFTGDANITAGNL
+488 KFHGGANITAGDL

-554 HAASGETV
+554 HAASGKTV
-562 INRDFYTL
+562 INSDFYTL

-578 NGDKASNVK
+578 NGDKASDVK

-696 NGSNVSLFNPAG
+696 NGSSVSLFNPAG

-765 KESDIRGFSL
+765 KESDSRGFSL

-800 VSKDE
+800 VPKDKSVIE
-805 SVISGYRVEYDVTYD
+805 SVISGYRVSYTDNGDGTYTYGDVTGD
-820 GEGNPVYNYH
+820 
-830 TDADGNYIVSKTDQG
+830 KG
-845 SFFELTDTEEGTA
+845 SFFELTA
-858 EDSKTGTTLN
+858 NEDTTLN

-879 TNQLIKDGSIIY
+879 TNQSIKDGSIIY

-896 AVVNIKDSAF
+896 AVVNIEDAAF

-912 GSGGAFYFANA
+912 GSGGAFYFENA
-923 EKVTITGTDFEDISA
+923 EKVTITGSDFGGITAD
-938 GGLGGAIYSAVD
+938 GLGGAIYSAVD

-1041 TGDSFFGRSE
+1041 TGDSFFGRNE

-1086 TTGQNFN
+1086 TTDQNFN

-1163 DDAEFTLIGDNSG
+1163 DGAEFTLIGDNSG

-1202 VVIGSTLNYTTTT
+1202 VAIGSTLNYTTTT
-1215 ADTINGVISGGGTLN
+1215 ADTINSVISGSGTLN

-1262 NASNLDFTANIA
+1262 NASNLDFTANI
-1274 SNATLDY
+1274 SNNAALKY
-1281 TAGKGSSIKLGGE
+1281 TAGANSTLTLGGAD
-1294 NSKLNFSTVQNGSTV
+1294 NKLNFV
-1309 VSTGAT
+1309 TGAQG
-1315 AVINAQNIV
+1315 AIADINAQNIV

-1372 RANEYTFDSLSA
+1372 SADEYTFDSLSA
-1384 VGDSGLA
+1384 AGDSGLA

-1422 EDDGSGED
+1422 EDDGSGKD
-1430 KTVQVIKNQK
+1430 KTVQVIKNQN

-1530 TLAGTFTVSGKNTNT
+1530 TLAGTFTVVGKDKNT
-1545 SIISGQRADGYQGDD
+1545 SIISGERANDYSGDD
-1560 AGKNGSFFEVVND
+1560 AGTNGSFFEVVND
-1573 TDLAINTITIQ
+1573 TDLTISNITIQ
-1584 DAKRVV
+1584 DANRTV

-1623 IKNNTAEGIGGAIAA
+1623 IKNNTAEGNGGAIAA

-1648 TFTGN
+1648 AFTGN

-1705 ENTISSGI
+1705 ENTISSGV

-1778 NSIEGENS
+1778 NAIEGENS

-1793 FDGEGNLNIPSSNKG
+1793 FDGKGNLNISSSNKG
-1808 SVTINGDNSAFEGK
+1808 SVTINGDNSAFDGK
-1822 ANVSGH
+1822 ANISGH

-1840 FSDNAKTD
+1840 FSDNAETD

-1897 GAETNVSGGTLAFV
+1897 GAETNVSGGVLEFV
-1911 ANSAADLMIS
+1911 ANRAADLMIS

-1936 NTNGRWYLYNDLI
+1936 NTNRRWYLDNDLI
-1949 GDKGSLFAVVGTS
+1949 GDKGSLFAVVGTD
-1962 NSATDISGGNHSQ
+1962 NSVTDISNGDHLQ

-1986 LEFTKNDTN
+1986 LEFTKND

-2030 TGTLNKQGTG
+2030 SGTLDKQGSGTLTVNDNDFTGTVDVNAGTLNFNAQAQQEGA
-2040 DLTVNMDGF
+2040 DRSFGF
-2049 SGTADVDGGKLTVN
+2049 KA
-2063 ADEQAEDA
+2063 Q
-2071 NGEFAFDAAVAGG
+2071 VAGG

-2089 IAGEN
+2089 FAGEN
-2094 DKYNIDENTSFSF
+2094 DKYNIDKNTSFSF

-2130 NAAGYTT
+2130 NAAGNTT

-2156 LNDSTL
+2156 LNNSTL

-2169 TTTSIMELTGSGTL
+2169 TTTSIMNLAGNGTL
-2183 NLDFDFTANNGRGAF
+2183 NLDFDFTANNGQGSF
-2198 DAISVS
+2198 DTLKV
-2204 RGGNAQLALNDDSIN
+2204 LNTLGKAELTLDSNSIN
-2219 ILNFSN
+2219 IMNFSE
-2225 DSGLL
+2225 DSDRGLL
-2230 VEETYKVLTGAQ
+2230 IDETYKVLTGAQ

-2260 SASQGGTEITVAAT
+2260 SASKGGTEISVVAS

-2286 EMSGDRTFHLV
+2286 EMSGDRTFHL
-2297 AGDSTN
+2297 AGDSKN

-2317 LNVEGRHHADGSVD
+2317 LNVEGRYHADDSVD

-2343 LSMFQV
+2343 LSMFEV
-2349 VYDDTELNIKDV
+2349 VNYDNTASDNTTLNIKDV
-2361 TIKNAY
+2361 TIQSAY
-2367 SANGGSVIYQNNANS
+2367 SENGGSVIYQNKANS
-2382 TVNVTNSILTKNST
+2382 TVNVTNSTLQKNRT
-2396 SADGGAVSV
+2396 SADGGAVRV
-2405 NSGTAGFDNVTFSEN
+2405 DAGSADFTNTKFSDNLAINDGGAMSMKGGNVTV
-2420 SADRAGALRVAG
+2420 RG
-2432 GRVAIID
+2432 G
-2439 SEFTNNTA
+2439 SFESNTA
-2447 TRYGGAIA
+2447 NVNGGAIA
-2455 TPHSASDPHS
+2455 VETGENGSAK
-2465 EIMLTIDSTTF
+2465 LTVDKDAGSAVTF
-2476 SGNRVTSD
+2476 SGNTAQ
-2484 SNSGGGAIS
+2484 NGGAVS
-2493 LGDNITAIIAGS
+2493 LIGDNITAVITGAVFDS
-2505 TFRGNSSATNGGAV
+2505 NKAAQNGGAI
-2519 YNESSNLTMD
+2519 YNNSTGLTLTG
-2529 VISFENN
+2529 VQIKNN
-2536 EAQKGS
+2536 TAANGS

-2554 AKFSGNSENYIY
+2554 VSFDANSGNYIY
-2566 NGQGSNL
+2566 NGQNGNL
-2573 TITSD
+2573 TITSTRSYT
-2578 LQNYTLANS
+2578 LQNTNTPD
-2587 KVANST
+2587 ST
-2593 ITNQGTLNLTS
+2593 IENHGIINLNAAE
-2604 SQNFTDSTFTLADA
+2604 DGAGYTFTLADS
-2618 LSGGTVNTSGNVIFN
+2618 LSGGTVNTNGTVEFANIVSGAT
-2633 NLVSNS
+2633 
-2639 IVNVTNGS
+2639 VNAETGS
-2647 LAINGTGDT
+2647 LALNGNDASE
-2656 VNNALSNVTLN
+2656 NALSNVILN
-2667 VQAGTTATLGDKNI
+2667 VKKDAAANLTTKNI
-2681 YDGTINVAAATAES
+2681 DDGAVNVEE
-2695 TVGKFNINNSQDI
+2695 GGNFNITN
-2708 SISSDLT
+2708 SSDIEISADL
-2715 GGGVINKTGSGTVD
+2715 KGSGTVKKNETGTVAF
-2729 LTGHVNNGF
+2729 TGHDNSDFAGVLNVNK
-2738 VGDLNIT
+2738 
-2745 QGTVKFT
+2745 GTVKFK
-2752 KTTDNTF
+2752 KTNDNTF
-2759 FGSDAE
+2759 FGSDADI
-2765 VNVDGSGSTFAYV
+2765 NVAGADSKFDYV
-2778 SSEPTRDYNGSFAN
+2778 SSATGTDGAFSLDEGFAN
-2792 ITLNNGGTVSIS
+2792 IKLNNGGTVSIT
-2804 GAGRDASTAFTL
+2804 GAGRDAAAYIL
-2816 NNGWLT
+2816 NGGWLT
-2822 SNGTTA
+2822 STGDAVNKLVF
-2828 NNIIFSD
+2828 NN
-2835 ASYILNTLYTHTEG
+2835 AAYTLNTLYNGHTNSSG
-2849 NINDNITFNSS
+2849 VHVNDSISFNSS
-2860 DITLGA
+2860 DITLG
-2866 GITGTEIGA
+2866 ITGAKITDN
-2875 RDYDMTGANYTLTD
+2875 RPYDTGALDYKLGGADYTLTD
-2889 SNLDLSNRV
+2889 SVLDLSNRV
-2898 AGDNYIFDKL
+2898 AGDNYIFDTL
-2908 VAIDGIDNS
+2908 NFAGAEGNTTTN
-2917 HSGIAL
+2917 GLAL
-2923 DVNLYLEHDD
+2923 DVNLVLDEAKGTSPY
-2933 NNQITVAPFAD
+2933 AD
-2944 TITAGAGSS
+2944 IITANSGS
-2953 GVVEITKLYIT
+2953 GLVNITKLFIT
-2964 NDNGNFITVGDE
+2964 DDNGKFITDGE
-2976 LTKGVI
+2976 GNQSKGVI
-2982 QIFKGKDNQLQVADE
+2982 RVFKGNNNLQVADSDGV
-2997 NNAQILSWA
+2997 QILSWA
-3006 TNVYRYGVKSAQK
+3006 TNVYKYGVKSASSGESDGHAQ
-3019 EREADSIEIT
+3019 DSIEIV
-3029 PDGLSSTDTLRDMN
+3029 PNGASSTDTLRDMN
-3043 IYNSEGGGGNRGFSF
+3043 IYDPNKDNTGGNRGFSF
-3058 IAKNGLQEN
+3058 IAKDGLQEN

-3078 TSAGNFTVVG
+3078 TSAGTFTVQG
-3088 TLAAD
+3088 TLV
-3093 TEGGERVHKSVLSGL
+3093 GEEKSLLSGILEDFEL
-3108 LKDLVLLKS
+3108 LES
-3117 ENTGNLI
+3117 ENTDNLVKI
-3124 NNGDGTWTY
+3124 DDNTWSYNGDKFDAKWLKIE
-3133 NGVTFND
+3133 
-3140 SYISSKPIDGDTEYT
+3140 SMPDGDTKYT
-3155 IKVGVFTPEGQ
+3155 IDVRAFTPENQ

-3171 FEIVN
+3171 FEVVN
-3176 ATNFEMTNVAVQNAK
+3176 ATDFEMFNVSVQDAK
-3191 RYASDAIKDGSVIY
+3191 RYEGDSITDGSVFY
-3205 AKDQNRKANILLENV
+3205 ANNSEANISLNNV

-3225 SVDAGN
+3225 EVQAGN
-3231 GGAVANISS
+3231 GGAIANYGSKKFAINTSVITGNKAS
-3240 NEFSLNHSIIS
+3240 N
-3251 GNTASGNGG
+3251 NGG
-3260 AIYNTSAGNNTS
+3260 AIYNTY
-3272 AGMTIAN
+3272 AGMTIAG
-3279 ATADG
+3279 ATAYG
-3284 NKSSGGL
+3284 NAATGGK
-3291 GGAIYTSADMQISDS
+3291 GGAIYTSADMIITDS
-3306 NFGTTTLNTH
+3306 NFGVDKEGKASLNTH
-3316 RNGEQ
+3316 NGGQ
-3321 NDIYIDGDAKLTFVT
+3321 NDIYIDDAKVEFVV
-3336 SDNST
+3336 NENKEST
-3341 SIINSGIAGSGTS
+3341 INSGIAGTENAV
-3354 TFNKTGAG
+3354 FNKTGQG
-3362 TLNLNGNNE
+3362 KLNLSGDNDEFLGKVE
-3371 DFAGTFDISAGS
+3371 IAAGD
-3383 VLYTADDE
+3383 VEYTADDS
-3391 NDTFVG
+3391 NDTFAG
-3397 GSVRM
+3397 GSVYI
-3402 NQGTTLTMDID
+3402 NSGSDLTMNIAQSTKD
-3413 SSSDIKTQIIQNVSG
+3413 QILKNVSG
-3428 GGDGSG
+3428 DEDGNG
-3434 GIVKEGAGTLNLR
+3434 TITKKGAGTLLLEGN
-3447 GANSGFGGS
+3447 NSGFGGS

-3470 SSNSYFGGSTNLAGA
+3470 SSNSYFGGSTNLAGE

-3490 FEISQ
+3490 LIVKDGVENQTVSRISGVKSATINKQ
-3495 GIKNQKVSNIKGV
+3495 GE
-3508 QSAAVNKTGGGD
+3508 GD
-3520 LTLSGDNSVFYGIAY
+3520 LNLSGDNSVFYGVAY
-3535 IKNGKLVYEAD
+3535 VEKGKLVYVAD
-3546 NTGDK
+3546 DVNDK
-3551 YFGGSTNISDGAEL
+3551 YFSGSTEISDGAEL
-3565 EANVA
+3565 VANVA
-3570 QQGSDGK
+3570 KQDEAGYSIDN
-3577 YITDQ
+3577 Q
-3582 TIGNIAGGDGAKF
+3582 TIGNLKGVGGAKF
-3595 TKTGNG
+3595 TKTGDG
-3601 EIQLVGNN
+3601 KIQLTGDNE
-3609 KDFTGTTTITEGILA
+3609 FSGTTTITKGILA
-3624 YTTSADTSYVK
+3624 YTSGIGNYVD
-3635 GNTVIE
+3635 GSTVIK
-3641 ENGTLEYEVGNAL
+3641 ENGTLEYTVNTG
-3654 SDSLTAISGKGTLDK
+3654 SDNLTAVSGDGVLSK
-3669 LGTGT
+3669 LGGGQ

-3679 DNSGFEGI
+3679 DNSAFTGSAMIADGI
-3687 VDITG
+3687 
-3692 GRLAYTTADGSKFI
+3692 LAYTTAKDSAFI
-3706 NAKSYNIAE
+3706 NADEYMIA
-3715 NAELYINNTTKDAV
+3715 NGAELLIENTENDT
-3729 NNTTEDAVNVSNLN
+3729 VNVSNLTKYV
-3743 PGDDENGQTGSGN
+3743 DENN
-3756 VIKEGAGTLNLGG
+3756 VSHGYGTVHKTGAGSLNLGG
-3769 NNSNFKGTI
+3769 QNAGFEGTI

-3800 DIASGAVL
+3800 DIAAGAVL

-3814 SDSIKNVTGSGTL
+3814 SDSIKNVTGSGIL

-3836 FVVADNSVSSDF
+3836 FVVADNSVSSAF

-3854 GTLKVT
+3854 GALKVT

-3891 DENSKIKFGKG
+3891 DENSKVKFVDG

-3907 VIFNGN
+3907 VIFKGN

-3993 PDPEADKL
+3993 PAPKADKL

-4062 SIAEGDQNIIL
+4062 SIAKGDQNIIL
-4073 EAIKAADNNSLKEMN
+4073 EAIKAADANSLKEMN

-4121 VTGIGTDGTTISGK
+4121 VTGIGTDGTTISGE

-4209 EIKNNEASGLGGAI
+4209 ELKNNEASGLGGAI

-4290 NNAGFTGDLNVVQGN
+4290 SNAGFTGDLNVVQGN
-4305 LTFIQNS
+4305 LNFIQNS

-4331 INNDKSNITTGT
+4331 INNDKGNITTGT

>member
-10 RGMLKFA
+10 RGILKFA

-24 SSVAFAASPGYAETI
+24 SSVAFAASPGFAETI

-64 TTLNVMK
+64 TTLNVMN

-127 SNLTFDS
+127 SNLTFDN
-134 FGVQESVPGL
+134 FGLYDHPSSSSVSL
-144 NFQDVSAYGA
+144 YGA
-154 GLSID
+154 GLHIQDNASTVV
-159 ELSSVSLNGVSFTN
+159 LNNVSYSNNLVQGETYTVVWWGGNVVNG
-173 SRIEGEGNLAAH
+173 
-185 ANFYGGAISNS
+185 YGGAI
-196 GSLIISG
+196 
-203 GIFSANELE
+203 ANEGNLTINGGVF
-212 STNRYSSRTGG
+212 SGNRVSSEQSPTASWGDTGE
-223 NAYGGAI
+223 AYGGAI
-230 YNNGSLTLTGVT
+230 YNKHNLTLTGT
-242 ISGNSVV
+242 SIYGNSV
-249 SQRNEGSALGGG
+249 SSENNQNSALGGG

-270 AGGNKFS
+270 AGGNLFS
-277 NNTDRNGSRQN
+277 TYRDEDGNLQISYNTDRNGTRNN

-295 DLNVNGSGSDE
+295 NLNVINGSGSDE

-317 SGDSTIVIT
+317 SGDSKIVIT
-326 DSGKLRL
+326 DGGKLRL
-333 EGDNSDFSGGATVAG
+333 EGNNSDFSGGATVAG

-354 YAGDLT
+354 YAGSLND
-360 NSILKAT
+360 SILKAT

-380 VDSNYSLAANKF
+380 VDNNYSLTENKF

-409 LDLTGGDYSNFR
+409 LNLTGGDYSNFR
-421 GDVIVNGGMLN
+421 GDVIVNAGMLN

-457 SGTND
+457 SRTNNTLQNISGAGILVKSGT
-462 ILNQL
+462 
-467 SGNGRLNK
+467 GN
-475 NGSGDLTV
+475 LTI

-488 GFTGDANITAGNL
+488 KFHGGANITAGDL

-554 HAASGETV
+554 HAASGKTV
-562 INRDFYTL
+562 INSDFYTL

-578 NGDKASNVK
+578 NGDKASDVK

-696 NGSNVSLFNPAG
+696 NGSSVSLFNPAG

-765 KESDIRGFSL
+765 KESDSRGFSL

-800 VSKDE
+800 VPKDKSVIE
-805 SVISGYRVEYDVTYD
+805 SVISGYRVSYTDNGDGTYTYGDVTGD
-820 GEGNPVYNYH
+820 
-830 TDADGNYIVSKTDQG
+830 KG
-845 SFFELTDTEEGTA
+845 SFFELTA
-858 EDSKTGTTLN
+858 NEDTTLN

-879 TNQLIKDGSIIY
+879 TNQSIKDGSIIY

-896 AVVNIKDSAF
+896 AVVNIEDAAF

-912 GSGGAFYFANA
+912 GSGGAFYFENA
-923 EKVTITGTDFEDISA
+923 EKVTITGSDFGGITAD
-938 GGLGGAIYSAVD
+938 GLGGAIYSAVD

-971 LANGADVNFTVNKG
+971 LANGADVNFTVNEG

-1041 TGDSFFGRSE
+1041 TGDSFFGRNE

-1163 DDAEFTLIGDNSG
+1163 DGAEFTLIGDNSG

-1262 NASNLDFTANIA
+1262 NASNLDFTANI
-1274 SNATLDY
+1274 SNNAALKY
-1281 TAGKGSSIKLGGE
+1281 TAGANSTLTLGGAD
-1294 NSKLNFSTVQNGSTV
+1294 NKLNFVTGAQ
-1309 VSTGAT
+1309 GAT
-1315 AVINAQNIV
+1315 ADITASNIV

-1335 ITLGGANVTLNQTAY
+1335 IVLNDANISLAQTDY
-1350 QGNYT
+1350 SGNYT
-1355 VKDSIINLS
+1355 VNNSTLNLMGE
-1364 NTSVLSEV
+1364 NLAAGATVD
-1372 RANEYTFDSLSA
+1372 YTFDSFTTD
-1384 VGDSGLA
+1384 DSNMTI
-1391 LDVSLGAVPDS
+1391 DVSLLNNNSDS
-1402 DKLIVNGGSGTLKI
+1402 DTIVIEGAGSGSVNISNFAIINDDGTGGS
-1416 TSVGIF
+1416 
-1422 EDDGSGED
+1422 
-1430 KTVQVIKNQK
+1430 KTVQVIRNSDQSNV
-1440 GAQLS
+1440 S
-1445 LAAGTTETGDA
+1445 LGVTNGTEMAA
-1456 PKLAEWSTN
+1456 WSTN
-1465 VYEYDITAAQTD
+1465 IYQYEISAT
-1477 NQGSAIYDSLKF
+1477 NSEGSNVTDSLLF
-1489 VAAAPATPDSLRTMN
+1489 EALQAANPNSLRTMN
-1504 HEAQTEVRGFS
+1504 HEYNGLRGFS
-1515 VVTEDVYYIGRDLDE
+1515 VVTNTPYHIGRDLDT
-1530 TLAGTFTVSGKNTNT
+1530 TLAGTFTVVGKDKTT

-1560 AGKNGSFFEVVND
+1560 AGENGSFFEVVND
-1573 TDLAINTITIQ
+1573 TDLTISNITIQ
-1584 DAKRVV
+1584 DANRTV
-1590 ETADDSESSVK
+1590 ETAGDTDSSVT
-1601 DGSGSVVHL
+1601 DGSGSIVHL
-1610 NNKDANVTITNSI
+1610 NNKDANVTITDSI
-1623 IKNNTAEGIGGAIAA
+1623 IKNNTAEGNGGAIAV

-1660 AIFAATEI
+1660 AIFAATTVNI
-1668 SIEGSNFSGNTMTTA
+1668 SGSTFSGNK
-1683 DGQVIANDIYVKDST
+1683 DSNGANDIYVAQGGT
-1698 GVVNFTG
+1698 VNFTG
-1705 ENTISSGI
+1705 AESTTISSGL
-1713 AGAGAVNVSQNTDG
+1713 AGVGTVNKDSSAALN
-1727 NGKLYLSG
+1727 LSG
-1735 NNDDFTGSLNVNS
+1735 TNSGFTGDLNVVS
-1748 GSVEYTA
+1748 GALNFNA
-1755 DSADDSY
+1755 DETTDSY
-1762 ISGVTNIAS
+1762 IAGVTNISS
-1771 GATVSIN
+1771 GANVNILNTSGQNLDIAGTFKGDGRLNIGSSAADYNSVSIN
-1778 NSIEGENS
+1778 GNNSTFTGNAT
-1786 NIDITGT
+1786 IT
-1793 FDGEGNLNIPSSNKG
+1793 
-1808 SVTINGDNSAFEGK
+1808 NGQ
-1822 ANVSGH
+1822 
-1828 LIVNMDSSDDKY
+1828 LIVKMDDENDAYFAGSSLT
-1840 FSDNAKTD
+1840 FVDN
-1848 VDGTLTFNVAENIN
+1848 GTLTFDVAENIN

-1890 GNWSGLQ
+1890 GDWLDMSDVG
-1897 GAETNVSGGTLAFV
+1897 TKVSGGTLAFV

-1936 NTNGRWYLYNDLI
+1936 NTNGGWYLYNDLI
-1949 GDKGSLFAVVGTS
+1949 GDKGSLFAVVGTD
-1962 NSATDISGGNHSQ
+1962 NSVTDISNGDHSQ
-1975 FSGDTV
+1975 FFGDTV

-1986 LEFTKNDTN
+1986 LEFTKND

-2063 ADEQAEDA
+2063 AYEQAEDA
-2071 NGEFAFDAAVAGG
+2071 NGKFAFDAAVAGG

-2089 IAGEN
+2089 IAGKN
-2094 DKYNIDENTSFSF
+2094 DKYNIDKNTSFSF

-2130 NAAGYTT
+2130 NAAGNTT

-2162 NLADGKI
+2162 NLADDKI
-2169 TTTSIMELTGSGTL
+2169 TTTSIMELTGNGTL

-2260 SASQGGTEITVAAT
+2260 SASQGGTEISVVAS

-2286 EMSGDRTFHLV
+2286 LMSGDRTFHL

-2303 YYIQQKLEETLAGT
+2303 YYIQQKLEQTSAGT
-2317 LNVEGRHHADGSVD
+2317 LNIAGRTQDRKD

-2336 SSTDTTG
+2336 SGADSKVG
-2343 LSMFQV
+2343 LSMFEV
-2349 VYDDTELNIKDV
+2349 VNYDNTTTDNTTLNIKDV
-2361 TIKNAY
+2361 TIQNAY
-2367 SANGGSVIYQNNANS
+2367 SANGGSVIYQNKANS
-2382 TVNVTNSILTKNST
+2382 TVNVKNSTLQNNST

-2405 NSGTAGFDNVTFSEN
+2405 NSGTAAFDDVTFSGN
-2420 SADRAGALRVAG
+2420 SADRAGALRVSG
-2432 GRVAIID
+2432 GVVTINN
-2439 SEFTNNTA
+2439 SEFKNNTA

-2465 EIMLTIDSTTF
+2465 EIMLTIDGTTF
-2476 SGNRVTSD
+2476 SGNKVTSG

-2519 YNESSNLTMD
+2519 YSESSNLKMD
-2529 VISFENN
+2529 VVSFENN
-2536 EAQKGS
+2536 EAQRGS
-2542 AIYNLGTATLTD
+2542 AIYNLGTATLTN
-2554 AKFSGNSENYIY
+2554 AKFSGNSANYIY
-2566 NGQGSNL
+2566 NGQNSNL

-2578 LQNYTLANS
+2578 FQNYILTNS
-2587 KVANST
+2587 NVANST
-2593 ITNQGTLNLTS
+2593 ITNQGTLNLIS
-2604 SQNFTDSTFTLADA
+2604 AQNIADITFTLADA

-2633 NLVSNS
+2633 NLVSGS

-2647 LAINGTGDT
+2647 LAINGTGT
-2656 VNNALSNVTLN
+2656 VVNNALRNVSLY
-2667 VQAGTTATLGDKNI
+2667 VQAGTTATLGNKNI
-2681 YDGTINVAAATAES
+2681 DDGTINVAAGDT
-2695 TVGKFNINNSQDI
+2695 TNGIFNINNSQDI
-2708 SISSDLT
+2708 AISSDLT
-2715 GGGVINKTGSGTVD
+2715 GGGNINKTGRGTVD
-2729 LTGHVNNGF
+2729 LTGLDNDGF

-2828 NNIIFSD
+2828 NKIIFSD
-2835 ASYILNTLYTHTEG
+2835 ASYILNTLYTHTG
-2849 NINDNITFNSS
+2849 VNDNITFNSS
-2860 DITLGA
+2860 DITLGTD
-2866 GITGTEIGA
+2866 ITGSEITDNRRHDAGA
-2875 RDYDMTGANYTLTD
+2875 HDYDMTGANYTLTD

-2898 AGDNYIFDKL
+2898 AGDNYIFDQL
-2908 VAIDGIDNS
+2908 VADDTDINS
-2917 HSGIAL
+2917 RSGIAL

-2964 NDNGNFITVGDE
+2964 NDNGNFITDSEGN

-2982 QIFKGKDNQLQVADE
+2982 QVFKGDDNRLQVAQE

-3006 TNVYRYGVKSAQK
+3006 TNLYRYGVRSA
-3019 EREADSIEIT
+3019 ETVREADSIEIT

-3058 IAKNGLQEN
+3058 IAENGLQSTN
-3067 NNYNIYRDLDT
+3067 SYNIYRDLDT

-3088 TLAAD
+3088 TLAAKS
-3093 TEGGERVHKSVLSGL
+3093 EGGERVHKSVLSGQL
-3108 LKDLVLLKS
+3108 QDLVLYAS
-3117 ENTGNLI
+3117 ESSDNLRQI
-3124 NNGDGTWTY
+3124 NDTTWEY
-3133 NGVTFND
+3133 NGEQFD
-3140 SYISSKPIDGDTEYT
+3140 STYISSRVINPGTPDEDIEYT
-3155 IKVGVFTPEGQ
+3155 IQVEAFTPEDQ

-3176 ATNFEMTNVAVQNAK
+3176 ATNFEMTNVAVQDAK
-3191 RYASDAIKDGSVIY
+3191 RYAADDIKNGSVIY
-3205 AKDQNRKANILLENV
+3205 ANDQNHRNANILLENV

-3225 SVDAGN
+3225 SVGAGN

-3240 NEFSLNHSIIS
+3240 NTFSLTNSIIS
-3251 GNTASGNGG
+3251 SNTASGNGG
-3260 AIYNTSAGNNTS
+3260 AIYNTSR
-3272 AGMTIAN
+3272 GMTIYN
-3279 ATADG
+3279 AVADG
-3284 NKSSGGL
+3284 NKSTGGL
-3291 GGAIYTSADMQISDS
+3291 GGAIYTSANMQISDS

-3321 NDIYIDGDAKLTFVT
+3321 NDIYIDGDATLTFVSENIT
-3336 SDNST
+3336 SN
-3341 SIINSGIAGSGTS
+3341 INSGIAGSDTS

-3371 DFAGTFDISAGS
+3371 DFAGTFDISAGK

-3397 GSVRM
+3397 GSVRI

-3434 GIVKEGAGTLNLR
+3434 GIVKEGAGTLNLL

-3456 TTINGGSIVYRATD
+3456 TTINEGSIVYHATD
-3470 SSNSYFGGSTNLAGA
+3470 SSNSYFGGSTNLEGDDT
-3485 NTNLT
+3485 NRTNLT
-3490 FEISQ
+3490 LIVDDGVENQTVSRISGVASSTINKQ
-3495 GIKNQKVSNIKGV
+3495 GE
-3508 QSAAVNKTGGGD
+3508 GD
-3520 LTLSGDNSVFYGIAY
+3520 LNLSGDNSAFYGVAY
-3535 IKNGKLVYEAD
+3535 VENGKLVYVAD
-3546 NTGDK
+3546 DETDE
-3551 YFGGSTNISDGAEL
+3551 YFGGNTNISDGAEL

-3570 QQGSDGK
+3570 QQGGDGK
-3577 YITDQ
+3577 YITGQ
-3582 TIGNIAGGDGAKF
+3582 TIGNITGVGGAKF

-3609 KDFTGTTTITEGILA
+3609 KDFTGTTTISEGILA

-3635 GNTVIE
+3635 GNTVIKE
-3641 ENGTLEYEVGNAL
+3641 KGTLEYEVGNAL

-3706 NAKSYNIAE
+3706 NATSYNIAE
-3715 NAELYINNTTKDAV
+3715 NAELYINNK
-3729 NNTTEDAVNVSNLN
+3729 TEDAVNVSNLN

-3769 NNSNFKGTI
+3769 NNSNFKGTL
-3778 DIDAGSVTFNKTDS
+3778 DINSGAVTFERNKN
-3792 TSYITGTT
+3792 TSYIAGTT
-3800 DIASGAVL
+3800 DIAAGASL
-3808 NYNTAV
+3808 NYNTAIT
-3814 SDSIKNVTGSGTL
+3814 DSIVNVTGSGTL
-3827 NKGGESDLT
+3827 NKGGTADLT
-3836 FVVADNSVSSDF
+3836 FVVAEKNVSSDF
-3848 TANANQ
+3848 TANANE
-3854 GTLKVT
+3854 GRLKVT
-3860 GNSQNSFDFNMNAN
+3860 GNSQSGFDFNMNAN

-3891 DENSKIKFGKG
+3891 DKNSKIKFGNG

-3950 KYNAAYEIN
+3950 EYNAAYEIN

-3978 TTDNSELRIDVDLTM
+3978 TTDNSELRIDADLTLPNPM
-3993 PDPEADKL
+3993 ADRL
-4001 IANGGSGGAIKVA
+4001 VSNGGVGGALELA
-4014 LDQIKLK
+4014 LNEINLN
-4021 DKTTDNGLGSKYEL
+4021 DKKTDNGLGEQYKL
-4035 QVVGGNLTLAKDDT
+4035 NILGGNLTLDNDDT
-4049 IKYWSTTAYEYKV
+4049 LEYWATSAYQYKV
-4062 SIAEGDQNIIL
+4062 DIAKGGQDIIL
-4073 EAIKAADNNSLKEMN
+4073 TAIKASDENSLMAMN
-4088 QQSGGRG
+4088 QYDPNEDGSGGIRG
-4095 FNFQEGDKPVYVIG
+4095 FQFHEKDNPYVIG

-4116 EGSFV
+4116 AGSFI
-4121 VTGIGTDGTTISGK
+4121 VTGDTENASDTIISGE
-4135 DDKSFFEVVNDTD
+4135 DSKSFFEVVNDTD
-4148 FSVEDLTMTDAH
+4148 LKVENVTIQDAH
-4160 SENDGSVVYANND
+4160 SENGGSVVYANND

-4378 IFNADNTAYFSG
+4378 IFNADNTAYFSD

-4925 GKEPKYDNKSVNN
+4925 GKEPKYDNRSVNN

>member
-24 SSVAFAASPGYAETI
+24 SSVAFAASPGFAETI

-64 TTLNVMK
+64 TTLNVMN

-127 SNLTFDS
+127 SNLIFD
-134 FGVQESVPGL
+134 
-144 NFQDVSAYGA
+144 NFAQNGDAPNPWTPTNTYGA
-154 GLSID
+154 GLRIQDNNSTVN
-159 ELSSVSLNGVSFTN
+159 LSDVSFIN
-173 SRIEGEGNLAAH
+173 NYMDGDNRISTGKVNL
-185 ANFYGGAISNS
+185 YGGAIANNGTLNMTGGEVSNN
-196 GSLIISG
+196 SLNS
-203 GIFSANELE
+203 FSTIT
-212 STNRYSSRTGG
+212 STG

-230 YNNGSLTLTGVT
+230 YNTGNLTLTGVT
-242 ISGNSVV
+242 IINNTVT
-249 SQRNEGSALGGG
+249 SQRTSENALGGG
-261 IYTTNGITL
+261 IYTTTDITL

-277 NNTDRNGSRQN
+277 NNTDRNGTRNN
-288 DIYFAGG
+288 DIYFADGSN
-295 DLNVNGSGSDE
+295 LNVNGTGSDE

-317 SGDSTIVIT
+317 SGDSKIVIT
-326 DSGKLRL
+326 DGGKLRL
-333 EGDNSDFSGGATVAG
+333 EGNNSEFSGGATVAG

-354 YAGDLT
+354 YAGSLND
-360 NSILKAT
+360 SILKAT

-380 VDSNYSLAANKF
+380 VDNNYSLTENKF

-409 LDLTGGDYSNFR
+409 LNLTGGDYSNFR
-421 GDVIVNGGMLN
+421 GDVIINAGMLN

-457 SGTND
+457 SSTND
-462 ILNQL
+462 TLQNI
-467 SGNGRLNK
+467 SGAGNLVK
-475 NGSGDLTV
+475 SGTGNLTI

-488 GFTGDANITAGNL
+488 NFHGDANITAGDL

-522 RSSLIYT
+522 SSSLIYT

-562 INRDFYTL
+562 INSDFYTL

-578 NGDKASNVK
+578 NGDKASDVK
-587 FVLNNNLGADTTF
+587 FVLNNNLVADTTF

-606 LANGLTH
+606 LADGLTH

-648 LDVDLGKNID
+648 LDVDLGENID

-696 NGSNVSLFNPAG
+696 NGSSVSLFNPAG

-784 ARDLETTEKGI
+784 ARDLATTEKGI

-805 SVISGYRVEYDVTYD
+805 SVISGYRVSYTYNGDGTYTYGDVTGD
-820 GEGNPVYNYH
+820 
-830 TDADGNYIVSKTDQG
+830 KG
-845 SFFELTDTEEGTA
+845 SFFELTA
-858 EDSKTGTTLN
+858 NEDTTLN

-879 TNQLIKDGSIIY
+879 KKQSIKDGSIIY
-891 SNSAN
+891 SSSAN
-896 AVVNIKDSAF
+896 AVVNIEDAAF

-912 GSGGAFYFANA
+912 GNGGAFYFENA
-923 EKVTITGTDFEDISA
+923 EEVTITGTDFDSLNA

-950 LAITDSNFSGNKD
+950 LNITDSNFLRNKD
-963 SEGANDIT
+963 SNGASLNDIT
-971 LANGADVNFTVNKG
+971 LANGADILFTVSDGQTSEISSGLRTDNS
-985 VNSSLSGGLK
+985 NSSTLTKTGKGTLNISG
-995 TNGTGADGELS
+995 NNANYTGSVDIQE
-1006 TFTKDGSGKLTIG
+1006 
-1019 GKNAGF
+1019 
-1025 TGNVDIKAG
+1025 GNV
-1034 DVVFNAG
+1034 VFDTASDA
-1041 TGDSFFGRSE
+1041 DSFFGMSDS
-1051 NSKITIADGTSL
+1051 SKINIGTKTILTINNKADAALS
-1063 YINASKVDL
+1063 
-1072 EGGHFA
+1072 GGHFA
-1078 GQGGLTID
+1078 GSGGLNMFTD
-1086 TTGQNFN
+1086 NFT
-1093 LYGNNADYT
+1093 LYGNNAKYT
-1102 GNAVLNNTIVNYI
+1102 GNAVLKDTELTYI
-1115 AENNDDTIF
+1115 AQAANDTIL

-1131 KGSQIVTSAQES
+1131 NGASISTREDGKFAYT
-1143 KNYKGGNFKSDDN
+1143 GGNFSSN
-1156 SAKFIKN
+1156 STEATFNKN
-1163 DDAEFTLIGDNSG
+1163 DGAEFTLIGDNSG
-1176 FKGSADLNAGI
+1176 FKGSADLNDGI
-1187 TSFEKTNDSAFFGGD
+1187 TSFEKTNDSAFFGGN
-1202 VVIGSTLNYTTTT
+1202 VVIDSVLNYTAN
-1215 ADTINGVISGGGTLN
+1215 ADETLDGAISGIGTINKDGAQTLTLTKSTFSGTANVSEGT
-1230 KSGAESLTVN
+1230 
-1240 NSKFTGVA
+1240 
-1248 NINQG
+1248 
-1253 KLAVTSQNQ
+1253 LAVTSANQ
-1262 NASNLDFTANIA
+1262 NAADFDFTANI
-1274 SNATLDY
+1274 SNNAALKY
-1281 TAGKGSSIKLGGE
+1281 TAGANSTLTLGCAD
-1294 NSKLNFSTVQNGSTV
+1294 NKLNFVTGAQ
-1309 VSTGAT
+1309 GAT
-1315 AVINAQNIV
+1315 ADITASNIV

-1335 ITLGGANVTLNQTAY
+1335 IVLNDANISLAQTDY
-1350 QGNYT
+1350 SGNYT
-1355 VKDSIINLS
+1355 VNNSTLNLMGE
-1364 NTSVLSEV
+1364 NLAAGATVD
-1372 RANEYTFDSLSA
+1372 YTFDSLSA

-1391 LDVSLGAVPDS
+1391 LDVSLGIDSDS

-1623 IKNNTAEGIGGAIAA
+1623 IKNNTAEGNGGAIAA

-1648 TFTGN
+1648 AFTGN

-1683 DGQVIANDIYVKDST
+1683 DGQVIANDIYVAST
-1698 GVVNFTG
+1698 GVVNFDGAGTT
-1705 ENTISSGI
+1705 TISSGI
-1713 AGAGAVNVSQNTDG
+1713 AGSGVVNKNDG
-1727 NGKLYLSG
+1727 GKLILSG
-1735 NNDDFTGSLNVNS
+1735 NNSDYTGRFNVKGGEFDFK
-1748 GSVEYTA
+1748 A
-1755 DSADDSY
+1755 DSSDDSY
-1762 ISGVTNIAS
+1762 IAGVTNISS
-1771 GATVSIN
+1771 GANV
-1778 NSIEGENS
+1778 
-1786 NIDITGT
+1786 NILNTSGQNLDITGT

-1808 SVTINGDNSAFEGK
+1808 SVTINGDNSAFDGK

-1870 NFASTGGTF
+1870 NFASKGGIF

-1890 GNWSGLQ
+1890 GDWSDMSDVG
-1897 GAETNVSGGTLAFV
+1897 TKVSGGTLAFV
-1911 ANSAADLMIS
+1911 ANSDADLMIS

-1936 NTNGRWYLYNDLI
+1936 NTNGRWYLHNDLI

-1986 LEFTKNDTN
+1986 LEFTKND

-2094 DKYNIDENTSFSF
+2094 DKYNIDKNTSFSF

-2130 NAAGYTT
+2130 NAAGNTT

-2156 LNDSTL
+2156 LNNSTL

-2204 RGGNAQLALNDDSIN
+2204 RGGNAQLALKDDSIN

-2254 IYQYTV
+2254 IYKYTV
-2260 SASQGGTEITVAAT
+2260 SASQGGTEISVVAS

-2286 EMSGDRTFHLV
+2286 LMSGDRTFHL

-2303 YYIQQKLEETLAGT
+2303 YHIQQKLEETLAGT
-2317 LNVEGRHHADGSVD
+2317 LNIAGRTQDKKD

-2336 SSTDTTG
+2336 SSTDTETTKG
-2343 LSMFQV
+2343 LSMFEV
-2349 VYDDTELNIKDV
+2349 VNNGTILNIKDI
-2361 TIKNAY
+2361 TIEQAE
-2367 SANGGSVIYQNNANS
+2367 SDNGGSVIYQNNANS
-2382 TVNVTNSILTKNST
+2382 TVNVTNSTLQNNRT
-2396 SADGGAVSV
+2396 SADGGAVSMK
-2405 NSGTAGFDNVTFSEN
+2405 GGNVTV
-2420 SADRAGALRVAG
+2420 RG
-2432 GRVAIID
+2432 G
-2439 SEFTNNTA
+2439 SFESNTA
-2447 TRYGGAIA
+2447 NVNGGAMSMKGGNVTVRGGSFESNTANVNGGAIA
-2455 TPHSASDPHS
+2455 VETGENGSAK
-2465 EIMLTIDSTTF
+2465 LTIGNDDAGSAVTF
-2476 SGNRVTSD
+2476 SGNTAQ
-2484 SNSGGGAIS
+2484 NGGAVS
-2493 LGDNITAIIAGS
+2493 LIGDNITAEITGAVFDS
-2505 TFRGNSSATNGGAV
+2505 NKAAQNGGAI
-2519 YNESSNLTMD
+2519 YNNSTGLTLTG
-2529 VISFENN
+2529 VQIKNN
-2536 EAQKGS
+2536 TAANGS

-2554 AKFSGNSENYIY
+2554 VSFDANSGNYIY
-2566 NGQGSNL
+2566 NGQNGNL
-2573 TITSD
+2573 TITSTGSYT
-2578 LQNYTLANS
+2578 LQNTNTAD
-2587 KVANST
+2587 ST
-2593 ITNQGTLNLTS
+2593 IENHGIINLNAAV
-2604 SQNFTDSTFTLADA
+2604 DGAGYTFTLADS

-2633 NLVSNS
+2633 NVVSAS
-2639 IVNVTNGS
+2639 TVNVTNGK

-2656 VNNALSNVTLN
+2656 VNNALSDVTLN
-2667 VQAGTTATLGDKNI
+2667 VQAGTTASLGDKNI
-2681 YDGTINVAAATAES
+2681 DDGVI
-2695 TVGKFNINNSQDI
+2695 TVDAGDTDGIFNINNSQNI
-2708 SISSDLT
+2708 EISSDLT
-2715 GGGVINKTGSGTVD
+2715 GGGVIYKTGSGTVD
-2729 LTGHVNNGF
+2729 LTGHDNDGFAGELNVNN
-2738 VGDLNIT
+2738 
-2745 QGTVKFT
+2745 GTVKFE
-2752 KTTDNTF
+2752 KTNDNTF
-2759 FGSDAE
+2759 FGSDADI
-2765 VNVDGSGSTFAYV
+2765 NVDGANSKFDYV
-2778 SSEPTRDYNGSFAN
+2778 SSATGTDGAFSLDEGFAN
-2792 ITLNNGGTVSIS
+2792 IKLNNGGTVSIT
-2804 GAGRDASTAFTL
+2804 GAGRDAAAYIL
-2816 NNGWLT
+2816 NGGWLT
-2822 SNGTTA
+2822 STGDAVNKLVF
-2828 NNIIFSD
+2828 NN
-2835 ASYILNTLYTHTEG
+2835 AAYTLNTLYNGHTNSSG
-2849 NINDNITFNSS
+2849 VHVNDSISFNSS
-2860 DITLGA
+2860 DITLGE
-2866 GITGTEIGA
+2866 GITGAKITDN
-2875 RDYDMTGANYTLTD
+2875 RPYDTGALDYNLGGADYTLTD
-2889 SNLDLSNRV
+2889 SVLDLSNRV
-2898 AGDNYIFDKL
+2898 AGDNYIFDTL
-2908 VAIDGIDNS
+2908 NFAGAEGNTTTN
-2917 HSGIAL
+2917 GLAL
-2923 DVNLYLEHDD
+2923 DVNLVLDEAKGTSPY
-2933 NNQITVAPFAD
+2933 AD
-2944 TITAGAGSS
+2944 IITANSGS
-2953 GVVEITKLYIT
+2953 GLVNITKLFIT
-2964 NDNGNFITVGDE
+2964 DDNGKFITDGE
-2976 LTKGVI
+2976 GNQSKGVI
-2982 QIFKGKDNQLQVADE
+2982 RVFKGNNNLQVADSDGV
-2997 NNAQILSWA
+2997 QILSWA
-3006 TNVYRYGVKSAQK
+3006 TNVYKYGVKSASSGELDGHAQ
-3019 EREADSIEIT
+3019 DSIEIT

-3058 IAKNGLQEN
+3058 IAENGLQSN

-3093 TEGGERVHKSVLSGL
+3093 TEGGDRVHKSVLSGL

-3117 ENTGNLI
+3117 ENKENLTD
-3124 NNGDGTWTY
+3124 NGDGTWTY
-3133 NGVTFND
+3133 NGVTFD
-3140 SYISSKPIDGDTEYT
+3140 AQYITSKTIDGDTEYT
-3155 IKVGVFTPEGQ
+3155 IKVGAFTPAGQ

-3176 ATNFEMTNVAVQNAK
+3176 ATNFEMTNVAVQDAK
-3191 RYASDAIKDGSVIY
+3191 RYASDTIKNGSVIY
-3205 AKDQNRKANILLENV
+3205 ANDQNRKANILLENV

-3240 NEFSLNHSIIS
+3240 NKFAINTSVIT
-3251 GNTASGNGG
+3251 GNKASNNGG
-3260 AIYNTSAGNNTS
+3260 AIYNTSAG
-3272 AGMTIAN
+3272 MTIAG
-3279 ATADG
+3279 ATAYG
-3284 NKSSGGL
+3284 NAATGGK
-3291 GGAIYTSADMQISDS
+3291 GGAIYTSADMIITDS
-3306 NFGTTTLNTH
+3306 NFGVDKEGNASLNTH
-3316 RNGEQ
+3316 NGGQ
-3321 NDIYIDGDAKLTFVT
+3321 NDIYIDAAKVEFVVN
-3336 SDNST
+3336 DVVNENKEST
-3341 SIINSGIAGSGTS
+3341 INSGIAGTENAV
-3354 TFNKTGAG
+3354 FNKTGQG
-3362 TLNLNGNNE
+3362 KLNLSGDNDEFLGKVE
-3371 DFAGTFDISAGS
+3371 IAAGD
-3383 VLYTADDE
+3383 VEYTADDS
-3391 NDTFVG
+3391 NDTFAG
-3397 GSVRM
+3397 GSVYI
-3402 NQGTTLTMDID
+3402 NSGSDLTMNIAQSTKD
-3413 SSSDIKTQIIQNVSG
+3413 QILKDQILKNVSG
-3428 GGDGSG
+3428 DEDGNG
-3434 GIVKEGAGTLNLR
+3434 TITKKGAGTLLLEGN
-3447 GANSGFGGS
+3447 NSGFGGV
-3456 TTINGGSIVYRATD
+3456 TTINEGAVKYIANDENDR
-3470 SSNSYFGGSTNLAGA
+3470 YFGGSTNLAGEK
-3485 NTNLT
+3485 TNLT
-3490 FEISQ
+3490 FEIIQ
-3495 GIKNQKVSNIKGV
+3495 GIENQKVSNIKGV
-3508 QSAAVNKTGGGD
+3508 QSAAVNKTGVGD
-3520 LTLSGDNSVFYGIAY
+3520 LTLSGDNSAFYGIAY

-3551 YFGGSTNISDGAEL
+3551 YFGGSTEISDGAEL
-3565 EANVA
+3565 VA
-3570 QQGSDGK
+3570 SVAKQDKEGNSIDN
-3577 YITDQ
+3577 Q
-3582 TIGNIAGGDGAKF
+3582 TIGNLKGGADAYF
-3595 TKTGNG
+3595 TKTGDG
-3601 EIQLVGNN
+3601 KIQLTGDNE
-3609 KDFTGTTTITEGILA
+3609 FSGTTTITGGILA
-3624 YTTSADTSYVK
+3624 YTSGIGNYVD
-3635 GNTVIE
+3635 GSTVIN
-3641 ENGTLEYEVGNAL
+3641 ENGTLEYTVNTG
-3654 SDSLTAISGKGTLDK
+3654 SDNLTAVSGDGVLSK
-3669 LGTGT
+3669 LGGGQ

-3679 DNSGFEGI
+3679 DNSTFTGSAMIADGI
-3687 VDITG
+3687 
-3692 GRLAYTTADGSKFI
+3692 LAYTTAKDSAFI
-3706 NAKSYNIAE
+3706 NADEYMIA
-3715 NAELYINNTTKDAV
+3715 NGAELLIENTENDT
-3729 NNTTEDAVNVSNLN
+3729 VNVSNLTEYV
-3743 PGDDENGQTGSGN
+3743 DENN
-3756 VIKEGAGTLNLGG
+3756 VSHGYGTVHKTGAGSLNLGG
-3769 NNSNFKGTI
+3769 QNAGFEGTI
-3778 DIDAGSVTFNKTDS
+3778 DIEEGSVTFNKTDS
-3792 TSYITGTT
+3792 TSYIAGTT
-3800 DIASGAVL
+3800 DIAAGAVL

-3814 SDSIKNVTGSGTL
+3814 SDSIKKVTGSGTL
-3827 NKGGESDLT
+3827 NKGGTADLT
-3836 FVVADNSVSSDF
+3836 FVVAEKNVSSGF
-3848 TANANQ
+3848 TANANE
-3854 GTLKVT
+3854 GTLNVIGSST
-3860 GNSQNSFDFNMNAN
+3860 TDFELNLVAN
-3874 NSATIEY
+3874 NSATINYE
-3881 TAAANSSIKI
+3881 AAVGSTHTIGSTSSV
-3891 DENSKIKFGKG
+3891 KFGESASDAKI
-3902 AQNAA
+3902 N
-3907 VIFNGN
+3907 FNGEN
-3913 AETASESN
+3913 YVLAS
-3921 IIYDIA
+3921 DIT
-3927 GDIANNAGNKIVF
+3927 NYSGNKISF
-3940 NDATLNLSGS
+3940 ADANIKLTNSNYNYNGS
-3950 KYNAAYEIN
+3950 YIITD
-3959 NSVIDLRNDKTED
+3959 SVIDLINDKSETNTFANLVTTGS
-3972 KIFNNL
+3972 KIK
-3978 TTDNSELRIDVDLTM
+3978 IDADLTLPNPM
-3993 PDPEADKL
+3993 ADRL
-4001 IANGGSGGAIKVA
+4001 VSNGGVGGALELA
-4014 LDQIKLK
+4014 LNEINLN
-4021 DKTTDNGLGSKYEL
+4021 DKKTDNGLGEQYKL
-4035 QVVGGNLTLAKDDT
+4035 NILGGNLTLDNDDT
-4049 IKYWSTTAYEYKV
+4049 LEYWATSAYQYKV
-4062 SIAEGDQNIIL
+4062 DIAKGGQDIIL
-4073 EAIKAADNNSLKEMN
+4073 TAIKASNENSLKAMN
-4088 QQSGGRG
+4088 NLSGNRG
-4095 FNFQEGDKPVYVIG
+4095 FQFHTDDDNPYIIG
-4109 SDLGETA
+4109 SNLGVTEA
-4116 EGSFV
+4116 GSFV
-4121 VTGIGTDGTTISGK
+4121 VTGTGSTVISGE
-4135 DDKSFFEVVNDTD
+4135 DSKSFFEVVKDTD
-4148 FSVEDLTMTDAH
+4148 ITVKDVTIKDAH
-4160 SENDGSVVYANND
+4160 SNNGGSVVYANND

-4331 INNDKSNITTGT
+4331 INNDKGNITTGT

>member
-24 SSVAFAASPGYAETI
+24 SSVAFAASPGFAETI

-64 TTLNVMK
+64 TTLNVMN

-127 SNLTFDS
+127 SNLTFDN
-134 FGVQESVPGL
+134 FGLYDHPSSSSVSL
-144 NFQDVSAYGA
+144 YGA
-154 GLSID
+154 GLHIQDNASTVV
-159 ELSSVSLNGVSFTN
+159 LNNVSYSNNLVQGETYTVVWWGGNVVNG
-173 SRIEGEGNLAAH
+173 
-185 ANFYGGAISNS
+185 YGGAI
-196 GSLIISG
+196 
-203 GIFSANELE
+203 ANEGNLTINGGVF
-212 STNRYSSRTGG
+212 SGNRVSSEQSPTASWGDTGE
-223 NAYGGAI
+223 AYGGAI
-230 YNNGSLTLTGVT
+230 YNKHNLTLTGT
-242 ISGNSVV
+242 SIYGNSV
-249 SQRNEGSALGGG
+249 SSENNQNSALGGG

-270 AGGNKFS
+270 AGGNLFS
-277 NNTDRNGSRQN
+277 TYRDENGNLQISYNTDRNGTRNN

-295 DLNVNGSGSDE
+295 NLNVNGSGSDE

-317 SGDSTIVIT
+317 NGNSTIVIT
-326 DSGKLRL
+326 DGGKLRL
-333 EGDNSDFSGGATVAG
+333 EGNNSDFSGGATVAG

-354 YAGDLT
+354 YAGSLND
-360 NSILKAT
+360 SILKAT

-380 VDSNYSLAANKF
+380 VDNNYSLTENKF

-409 LDLTGGDYSNFR
+409 LNLTGGDYSNFR
-421 GDVIVNGGMLN
+421 GDVIVNAGMLN

-457 SGTND
+457 SRTND
-462 ILNQL
+462 TLQNI
-467 SGNGRLNK
+467 SGAGNLVK
-475 NGSGDLTV
+475 SGTGNLTI

-488 GFTGDANITAGNL
+488 KFHGDANITAGNL
-501 IFDATAGQNYK
+501 IFDAAAGQNYK

-529 AAQAEILNNE
+529 AAQAETLNNE

-548 NAAFEY
+548 NAVFEY

-562 INRDFYTL
+562 INNDFYTL
-570 SSGNKFTF
+570 SSGNTFTF

-587 FVLNNNLGADTTF
+587 FVLNNNLVADTTF

-638 NLKAGTSYLK
+638 NLNAGTSYLK
-648 LDVDLGKNID
+648 LDVDLGENID

-664 TSGEGVL
+664 TSGNGVL
-671 NVTELGIINDNGANY
+671 NVTELGIINDNGADY

-696 NGSNVSLFNPAG
+696 NGSVSLFNPAG

-775 IKDSATYHI
+775 IADSATYHI

-800 VSKDE
+800 VSKDK
-805 SVISGYRVEYDVTYD
+805 SVISGYRVSYTDNGDGTYTYGDVTGD
-820 GEGNPVYNYH
+820 
-830 TDADGNYIVSKTDQG
+830 KG
-845 SFFELTDTEEGTA
+845 SFFELTA
-858 EDSKTGTTLN
+858 NEDTTLN

-879 TNQLIKDGSIIY
+879 TNQSIKDGSIIY
-891 SNSAN
+891 SNSEN
-896 AVVNIKDSAF
+896 AVVNIEDAAF

-912 GSGGAFYFANA
+912 GSGGAFYFENA
-923 EKVTITGTDFEDISA
+923 EKVTITGTDFDDITA

-950 LAITDSNFSGNKD
+950 LNITDSNFLRNKD
-963 SEGANDIT
+963 SNGASLNDIT
-971 LANGADVNFTVNKG
+971 LANGADILFTVSDGQTSEISSGLRTDNS
-985 VNSSLSGGLK
+985 NSSTLTK
-995 TNGTGADGELS
+995 TGAGTLNIS
-1006 TFTKDGSGKLTIG
+1006 GNNANYTGSVDIQG
-1019 GKNAGF
+1019 
-1025 TGNVDIKAG
+1025 GNV
-1034 DVVFNAG
+1034 VFDTASDA
-1041 TGDSFFGRSE
+1041 DSFFGMSDS
-1051 NSKITIADGTSL
+1051 SKINIGTKTILTINNKADAALS
-1063 YINASKVDL
+1063 
-1072 EGGHFA
+1072 GGHFA
-1078 GQGGLTID
+1078 GSGGLNMFTD
-1086 TTGQNFN
+1086 NFT
-1093 LYGNNADYT
+1093 LYGNNAAYA
-1102 GNAVLNNTIVNYI
+1102 GNAVLNGTELTYI
-1115 AENNDDTIF
+1115 AQAANDTIL

-1131 KGSQIVTSAQES
+1131 NGASISTREDGKFAYT
-1143 KNYKGGNFKSDDN
+1143 GGNFSSHGNATFNKKDSG
-1156 SAKFIKN
+1156 
-1163 DDAEFTLIGDNSG
+1163 EFTLVGNNSG
-1176 FKGSADLNAGI
+1176 FQGTANLNAGTTNFVKENN
-1187 TSFEKTNDSAFFGGD
+1187 TSFFGGD
-1202 VVIGSTLNYTTTT
+1202 VAIGSTLNYTTTT
-1215 ADTINGVISGGGTLN
+1215 ADTIKNGVISGGGTLN

-1281 TAGKGSSIKLGGE
+1281 TAGKGSSIKLGGV

-1372 RANEYTFDSLSA
+1372 SADEYTFDSLSA
-1384 VGDSGLA
+1384 AGDSGLA

-1422 EDDGSGED
+1422 EDDGSGKD
-1430 KTVQVIKNQK
+1430 KTVQVIKNQN

-1515 VVTEDVYYIGRDLDE
+1515 VVTNTPYHIGRDLDE

-1623 IKNNTAEGIGGAIAA
+1623 IKNNTAEGNGGAIAA

-1653 SSGSLGG
+1653 SSRSLGG

-1727 NGKLYLSG
+1727 NGKLNLSG

-1778 NSIEGENS
+1778 NAIEGENS

-1808 SVTINGDNSAFEGK
+1808 SVTINGDNSAFGGK
-1822 ANVSGH
+1822 TNVSGH

-1870 NFASTGGTF
+1870 NFASKGGTF

-1936 NTNGRWYLYNDLI
+1936 NTNGGWYLYNDLI
-1949 GDKGSLFAVVGTS
+1949 GDKGSLFAVVGTD
-1962 NSATDISGGNHSQ
+1962 NSVTDISNGDHSQ
-1975 FSGDTV
+1975 FFGNTV

-1986 LEFTKNDTN
+1986 LEFTKND

-2084 STLDY
+2084 STLNFT
-2089 IAGEN
+2089 AGSA
-2094 DKYNIDENTSFSF
+2094 DDIYNVNSSSGFVFDNTDGS
-2107 DADKSDGTIN
+2107 GTIN

-2130 NAAGYTT
+2130 NAAGNTT

-2146 IGNSFGGNYA
+2146 ITGEELDGNYA
-2156 LNDSTL
+2156 LNNSTL

-2204 RGGNAQLALNDDSIN
+2204 RGGNAQLALNKDSIN

-2260 SASQGGTEITVAAT
+2260 SASQGGTEISVVAS

-2286 EMSGDRTFHLV
+2286 EMSGDRTFHL

-2317 LNVEGRHHADGSVD
+2317 LNVEGRYHADNSVD

-2382 TVNVTNSILTKNST
+2382 TVNVTNSTLQNNRT
-2396 SADGGAVSV
+2396 SADGGAVRV
-2405 NSGTAGFDNVTFSEN
+2405 DAGSADFTNTKFSDNLAINDGGAMSMKGGNVTV
-2420 SADRAGALRVAG
+2420 RG
-2432 GRVAIID
+2432 G
-2439 SEFTNNTA
+2439 SFESNTA
-2447 TRYGGAIA
+2447 NVNGGAIA
-2455 TPHSASDPHS
+2455 VETGENGSAK
-2465 EIMLTIDSTTF
+2465 LTIGNDDAGSAVTF
-2476 SGNRVTSD
+2476 SGNTAQ
-2484 SNSGGGAIS
+2484 NGGAVS
-2493 LGDNITAIIAGS
+2493 LIGDNITAEITGAVFDSNIA
-2505 TFRGNSSATNGGAV
+2505 TANGGAI
-2519 YNESSNLTMD
+2519 YNNSTGLTLTG
-2529 VISFENN
+2529 VQIKNN
-2536 EAQKGS
+2536 TAANGS

-2554 AKFSGNSENYIY
+2554 VSFVANSGNYIY
-2566 NGQGSNL
+2566 NGQNGNL
-2573 TITSD
+2573 TITSTGSYT
-2578 LQNYTLANS
+2578 LQNTNTAD
-2587 KVANST
+2587 ST
-2593 ITNQGTLNLTS
+2593 IENHGIINLNAAG
-2604 SQNFTDSTFTLADA
+2604 DGAGYTFTLADS
-2618 LSGGTVNTSGNVIFN
+2618 LSGGTVNTNGTVEFANIVSGAT
-2633 NLVSNS
+2633 
-2639 IVNVTNGS
+2639 VNAETGS
-2647 LAINGTGDT
+2647 LALNGNDASE
-2656 VNNALSNVTLN
+2656 NALSNVTLN
-2667 VQAGTTATLGDKNI
+2667 IKKDAAANLTTKNI
-2681 YDGTINVAAATAES
+2681 DDGAVNVEE
-2695 TVGKFNINNSQDI
+2695 GGNFDI
-2708 SISSDLT
+2708 TNGSDIEISADL
-2715 GGGVINKTGSGTVD
+2715 KGSGTVTKNETGTVA
-2729 LTGHVNNGF
+2729 LTGHDNSDF
-2738 VGDLNIT
+2738 AGDLNVNN
-2745 QGTVKFT
+2745 GTVKFE
-2752 KTTDNTF
+2752 KTNDNTF
-2759 FGSDAE
+2759 FGTDADI
-2765 VNVDGSGSTFAYV
+2765 NVDGADSKFDYV
-2778 SSEPTRDYNGSFAN
+2778 SSATGTDGAFSLGEGFAN
-2792 ITLNNGGTVSIS
+2792 IKLNNGGTVSIT
-2804 GAGRDASTAFTL
+2804 GAGRDAAAYIL
-2816 NNGWLT
+2816 NGGWLT
-2822 SNGTTA
+2822 STGDAGNKLVF
-2828 NNIIFSD
+2828 NN
-2835 ASYILNTLYTHTEG
+2835 AAYTLNTLYNGHTNSSG
-2849 NINDNITFNSS
+2849 VHVNDSISFNSS
-2860 DITLGA
+2860 DITLGE
-2866 GITGTEIGA
+2866 GITGAKITDN
-2875 RDYDMTGANYTLTD
+2875 RPYDTGALDYKLGGADYTLTD
-2889 SNLDLSNRV
+2889 SVLDLSNRV
-2898 AGDNYIFDKL
+2898 AGDNYIFDTL
-2908 VAIDGIDNS
+2908 NFAGAEGNTTTN
-2917 HSGIAL
+2917 GLAL
-2923 DVNLYLEHDD
+2923 DVNLVLDESKGTSPY
-2933 NNQITVAPFAD
+2933 AD
-2944 TITAGAGSS
+2944 IITANSGS
-2953 GVVEITKLYIT
+2953 GLVNITKLFIT
-2964 NDNGNFITVGDE
+2964 DDNGRFKENQDGS
-2976 LTKGVI
+2976 LTKGII
-2982 QIFKGKDNQLQVADE
+2982 QVFKGSNNLQVADT

-3006 TNVYRYGVKSAQK
+3006 TNLYKYGVKSAQTD
-3019 EREADSIEIT
+3019 RVADSIEVT
-3029 PDGLSSTDTLRDMN
+3029 PTGESSTDTLRDLN
-3043 IYNSEGGGGNRGFSF
+3043 IYDPAGNNSGGNRGFSF
-3058 IAKNGLQEN
+3058 IANTEDLEKNT
-3067 NNYNIYRDLDT
+3067 YYIYRDLDT
-3078 TSAGNFTVVG
+3078 TSAGSFTVLG
-3088 TLAAD
+3088 AHIGRD
-3093 TEGGERVHKSVLSGL
+3093 ENSPKSILSGE

-3133 NGVTFND
+3133 NNQKFD
-3140 SYISSKPIDGDTEYT
+3140 EQYITSAVINEGTPEEDTQYT
-3155 IKVGVFTPEGQ
+3155 IDVKAFTTDANQ

-3171 FEIVN
+3171 FELVN
-3176 ATNFEMTNVAVQNAK
+3176 DTDFEMSHVSVENAK
-3191 RYASDAIKDGSVIY
+3191 RYKSDTIVDGSVIY
-3205 AKDQNRKANILLENV
+3205 ADNSAVNVTLEDV
-3220 DFINN
+3220 DFKNN
-3225 SVDAGN
+3225 EVLAGN

-3240 NEFSLNHSIIS
+3240 NKFAINTSVIT
-3251 GNTASGNGG
+3251 GNKASNNGG
-3260 AIYNTSAGNNTS
+3260 AIYNTSAG
-3272 AGMTIAN
+3272 MTIAG
-3279 ATADG
+3279 ATAYG
-3284 NKSSGGL
+3284 NAATGGK
-3291 GGAIYTSADMQISDS
+3291 GGAIYTSADMIITDS
-3306 NFGTTTLNTH
+3306 NFGVDKEGNASLNTH
-3316 RNGEQ
+3316 NGGQ
-3321 NDIYIDGDAKLTFVT
+3321 NDIYIYEAKVEFVV
-3336 SDNST
+3336 NENKEST
-3341 SIINSGIAGSGTS
+3341 INSGIAGTKNAV
-3354 TFNKTGAG
+3354 FNKTGQG
-3362 TLNLNGNNE
+3362 KLNLSGDNDEFLGKVE
-3371 DFAGTFDISAGS
+3371 IAAGD
-3383 VLYTADDE
+3383 VEYTADDS
-3391 NDTFVG
+3391 NDTFAG
-3397 GSVRM
+3397 GSVYI
-3402 NQGTTLTMDID
+3402 NSGSDLTMNIAQSTKD
-3413 SSSDIKTQIIQNVSG
+3413 QILKNVSG
-3428 GGDGSG
+3428 DEDGNG
-3434 GIVKEGAGTLNLR
+3434 TITKKGAGTLLLEGN
-3447 GANSGFGGS
+3447 NSGFGGV
-3456 TTINGGSIVYRATD
+3456 TTINEGAVKYIANDENDR
-3470 SSNSYFGGSTNLAGA
+3470 YFGGSTNLAGEK
-3485 NTNLT
+3485 TNLT

-3495 GIKNQKVSNIKGV
+3495 GIENQKVSNIKGV
-3508 QSAAVNKTGGGD
+3508 QSAAVNKTGAGD
-3520 LTLSGDNSVFYGIAY
+3520 LTLSGDNSAFYGIAY

-3551 YFGGSTNISDGAEL
+3551 YFGGSTEISDGAGL
-3565 EANVA
+3565 VANVA
-3570 QQGSDGK
+3570 KQDEEGNSIDN
-3577 YITDQ
+3577 Q
-3582 TIGNIAGGDGAKF
+3582 TIGNLKGGADANF
-3595 TKTGNG
+3595 TKTGDG
-3601 EIQLVGNN
+3601 KIQLTGDNE
-3609 KDFTGTTTITEGILA
+3609 FSGTTTITKGILAYTSGIGNYVDGSTVIEKDGTLEYTVNTGSDNLTEVSGDGVLSKLGGGQLNLVGNNSGFTGSAMITDGILA
-3624 YTTSADTSYVK
+3624 YTTAEGSA
-3635 GNTVIE
+3635 
-3641 ENGTLEYEVGNAL
+3641 
-3654 SDSLTAISGKGTLDK
+3654 
-3669 LGTGT
+3669 
-3674 LNLVG
+3674 
-3679 DNSGFEGI
+3679 
-3687 VDITG
+3687 
-3692 GRLAYTTADGSKFI
+3692 FI
-3706 NAKSYNIAE
+3706 NADEYMIA
-3715 NAELYINNTTKDAV
+3715 NGAELLIENTENDT
-3729 NNTTEDAVNVSNLN
+3729 VNVSNLTKYV
-3743 PGDDENGQTGSGN
+3743 DENNVSHGYGTVHKTGTGS
-3756 VIKEGAGTLNLGG
+3756 LNLGG
-3769 NNSNFKGTI
+3769 QNAGFEGTI

-3792 TSYITGTT
+3792 TSYIAGTT
-3800 DIASGAVL
+3800 DIAEGAVL

-3814 SDSIKNVTGSGTL
+3814 SDSIKKVTGSGTL
-3827 NKGGESDLT
+3827 NKGGTADLT
-3836 FVVADNSVSSDF
+3836 FVVADNSVSSYF
-3848 TANANQ
+3848 TANANK

-3874 NSATIEY
+3874 DSATIEY

-3891 DENSKIKFGKG
+3891 DENSKVKFGNG

-3907 VIFNGN
+3907 VIFKGN

-3993 PDPEADKL
+3993 PAPKADKL

-4062 SIAEGDQNIIL
+4062 SIAKGDQNIIL
-4073 EAIKAADNNSLKEMN
+4073 EAIKAADENSLKEMN

-4121 VTGIGTDGTTISGK
+4121 VTGIGTDGTTISGE

-4305 LTFIQNS
+4305 LTFIQYS

>member
-24 SSVAFAASPGYAETI
+24 SSVAFAASPGFAETI

-64 TTLNVMK
+64 TTLNVMN

-127 SNLTFDS
+127 SNLIFD
-134 FGVQESVPGL
+134 
-144 NFQDVSAYGA
+144 NFAQNGDAPNPWTPTNTYGA
-154 GLSID
+154 GLHIQDNNSTVN
-159 ELSSVSLNGVSFTN
+159 LSDVSFIN
-173 SRIEGEGNLAAH
+173 NYMDGDNRISTGKVNL
-185 ANFYGGAISNS
+185 YGGAIANNGTLNMTGGEVSNN
-196 GSLIISG
+196 SLNS
-203 GIFSANELE
+203 FSTIT
-212 STNRYSSRTGG
+212 STG

-230 YNNGSLTLTGVT
+230 YNTGSLTLTGVT

-277 NNTDRNGSRQN
+277 NNTDRNGTRSN

-295 DLNVNGSGSDE
+295 KNLKVNGSGSDE

-317 SGDSTIVIT
+317 SGDSKIVIT
-326 DSGKLRL
+326 GGGKLRL
-333 EGDNSDFSGGATVAG
+333 EGNNSDFSGGATVAG

-354 YAGDLT
+354 YAGSLND
-360 NSILKAT
+360 SILKAT

-409 LDLTGGDYSNFR
+409 LNLTGGDYSNFR
-421 GDVIVNGGMLN
+421 GDVIVNAGMLN

-457 SGTND
+457 SRTND
-462 ILNQL
+462 TLQNI
-467 SGNGRLNK
+467 SGAGNLVK
-475 NGSGDLTV
+475 SGTGNLTI

-488 GFTGDANITAGNL
+488 NFHGDANITVGDL

-529 AAQAEILNNE
+529 AAQAETLNNE

-671 NVTELGIINDNGANY
+671 NVTELGIINDNGADY

-696 NGSNVSLFNPAG
+696 NGSSVSLFNPAG

-805 SVISGYRVEYDVTYD
+805 SVISGYRVSYTDNGDGTYTYGDVTGD
-820 GEGNPVYNYH
+820 
-830 TDADGNYIVSKTDQG
+830 KG
-845 SFFELTDTEEGTA
+845 SFFELTA
-858 EDSKTGTTLN
+858 NEDTTLN

-879 TNQLIKDGSIIY
+879 TKQTIKDGSIIY

-896 AVVNIKDSAF
+896 AVVNIEDAAF

-912 GSGGAFYFANA
+912 GSGGAFYFENA
-923 EKVTITGTDFEDISA
+923 EKVTITGTDFDDITA

-985 VNSSLSGGLK
+985 VNSLSDGLK

-1072 EGGHFA
+1072 VGGHFA

-1176 FKGSADLNAGI
+1176 FKGSADLNDGI

-1202 VVIGSTLNYTTTT
+1202 VAIGSTLNYTTTT

-1309 VSTGAT
+1309 VSTDAT

-1350 QGNYT
+1350 KGNYT

-1372 RANEYTFDSLSA
+1372 SADEYTFDSLSA

-1422 EDDGSGED
+1422 EDDGSGKD
-1430 KTVQVIKNQK
+1430 KTVQVIKNQN

-1515 VVTEDVYYIGRDLDE
+1515 VVTNTPYHIGRDLDE
-1530 TLAGTFTVSGKNTNT
+1530 TLAGTFTVVGKDKTT

-1623 IKNNTAEGIGGAIAA
+1623 IKNNTAKGNGGAIAA

-1660 AIFAATEI
+1660 AIFAATTVNI
-1668 SIEGSNFSGNTMTTA
+1668 SGSTFSGNK
-1683 DGQVIANDIYVKDST
+1683 DSNGANDIYVAQGGT
-1698 GVVNFTG
+1698 VNFTG
-1705 ENTISSGI
+1705 AESTTISSGL
-1713 AGAGAVNVSQNTDG
+1713 AGVGTVNKDSSAALN
-1727 NGKLYLSG
+1727 LSG
-1735 NNDDFTGSLNVNS
+1735 TNSGFTGDLNVVS
-1748 GSVEYTA
+1748 GALNFNA
-1755 DSADDSY
+1755 DETTDSY
-1762 ISGVTNIAS
+1762 IAGVTNISS
-1771 GATVSIN
+1771 GANVNILNTSGQNLDIAGTFKGDGRLNIGSSVADYNSVSIN
-1778 NSIEGENS
+1778 GNNSTFTGNAT
-1786 NIDITGT
+1786 IT
-1793 FDGEGNLNIPSSNKG
+1793 
-1808 SVTINGDNSAFEGK
+1808 NGQ
-1822 ANVSGH
+1822 
-1828 LIVNMDSSDDKY
+1828 LIVNMDDENDAYFAGSSQTFVY
-1840 FSDNAKTD
+1840 N
-1848 VDGTLTFNVAENIN
+1848 GTLTFNVAENIN

-1911 ANSAADLMIS
+1911 ANRAADLMIS

-1962 NSATDISGGNHSQ
+1962 NSATDISNGDHSQ
-1975 FSGDTV
+1975 FFGDTF
-1981 IQTGT
+1981 ITGT
-1986 LEFTKNDTN
+1986 LEFTKDDN
-1995 TNAFVAGG
+1995 NAFVAGG

-2084 STLDY
+2084 STLNFT
-2089 IAGEN
+2089 AGSA
-2094 DKYNIDENTSFSF
+2094 DDIYNVNGSSGFVFDNT
-2107 DADKSDGTIN
+2107 DGDGTIN
-2117 FTNGSYNLSSDLS
+2117 FTNGSYNLSSDLV
-2130 NAAGYTT
+2130 NAAGNTT

-2146 IGNSFGGNYA
+2146 ITGENETGLALNGNYA
-2156 LNDSTL
+2156 LDNSTL

-2242 FANNYNSTIESS
+2242 FANDYESTISSS
-2254 IYQYTV
+2254 IYEYTV
-2260 SASQGGTEITVAAT
+2260 SASQGGTEISVVAS

-2286 EMSGDRTFHLV
+2286 EMSGDRTFHL
-2297 AGDSTN
+2297 AGDSTI
-2303 YYIQQKLEETLAGT
+2303 YYIQQKLEQTLAGT
-2317 LNVEGRHHADGSVD
+2317 LNIAGRTQDRQD
-2331 TIIAT
+2331 IIIAT
-2336 SSTDTTG
+2336 SDTETTKG
-2343 LSMFQV
+2343 LSMFEV
-2349 VYDDTELNIKDV
+2349 VNYDNTASDNTTLNIKDV
-2361 TIKNAY
+2361 TIQSAY
-2367 SANGGSVIYQNNANS
+2367 SENGGSVIYQNKANS
-2382 TVNVTNSILTKNST
+2382 TVNVTNSTLQKNRT
-2396 SADGGAVSV
+2396 SADGGAVRV
-2405 NSGTAGFDNVTFSEN
+2405 DAGSADFTNTKFSDNLAINDGGAMSMKGGNVTV
-2420 SADRAGALRVAG
+2420 RG
-2432 GRVAIID
+2432 G
-2439 SEFTNNTA
+2439 SFESNTA
-2447 TRYGGAIA
+2447 NVNGGAIA
-2455 TPHSASDPHS
+2455 VETGENGSAK
-2465 EIMLTIDSTTF
+2465 LTVDKDAGSAVTF
-2476 SGNRVTSD
+2476 SGNTAQ
-2484 SNSGGGAIS
+2484 NGGAVS
-2493 LGDNITAIIAGS
+2493 LIGDNITAVITGAVFDS
-2505 TFRGNSSATNGGAV
+2505 NKAAQNGGAI
-2519 YNESSNLTMD
+2519 YNNSTGLTLTG
-2529 VISFENN
+2529 VQIKNN
-2536 EAQKGS
+2536 TAANGS

-2554 AKFSGNSENYIY
+2554 VSFDANSGNYIY
-2566 NGQGSNL
+2566 NGQNGNL
-2573 TITSD
+2573 TITSTRSYT
-2578 LQNYTLANS
+2578 LQNTNTPD
-2587 KVANST
+2587 ST
-2593 ITNQGTLNLTS
+2593 IENHGIINLNAAE
-2604 SQNFTDSTFTLADA
+2604 DGAGYTFTLADS
-2618 LSGGTVNTSGNVIFN
+2618 LSGGTVNTNGTVEFANIVSGAT
-2633 NLVSNS
+2633 
-2639 IVNVTNGS
+2639 VNAETGS
-2647 LAINGTGDT
+2647 LALNGNDASE
-2656 VNNALSNVTLN
+2656 NALSNVILN
-2667 VQAGTTATLGDKNI
+2667 VKKDAAANLTTKNI
-2681 YDGTINVAAATAES
+2681 DDGAVNVEE
-2695 TVGKFNINNSQDI
+2695 GGNFNITN
-2708 SISSDLT
+2708 SSDIEISADL
-2715 GGGVINKTGSGTVD
+2715 KGSGTVKKNETGTVAF
-2729 LTGHVNNGF
+2729 TGHDNSDFAGVLNVNK
-2738 VGDLNIT
+2738 
-2745 QGTVKFT
+2745 GTVKFK
-2752 KTTDNTF
+2752 KTNDNTF
-2759 FGSDAE
+2759 FGSDADI
-2765 VNVDGSGSTFAYV
+2765 NVAGADSKFDYV
-2778 SSEPTRDYNGSFAN
+2778 SSATGTDGAFSLDEGFAN
-2792 ITLNNGGTVSIS
+2792 IKLNNGGTVSIT
-2804 GAGRDASTAFTL
+2804 GAGRDAAAYIL
-2816 NNGWLT
+2816 NGGWLT
-2822 SNGTTA
+2822 STGDAVNKLVF
-2828 NNIIFSD
+2828 NN
-2835 ASYILNTLYTHTEG
+2835 AAYTLNTLYNGHTNSSG
-2849 NINDNITFNSS
+2849 VHVNDSISFNSS
-2860 DITLGA
+2860 DITLG
-2866 GITGTEIGA
+2866 ITGAKITDN
-2875 RDYDMTGANYTLTD
+2875 RPYDTGALDYKLGGADYTLTD
-2889 SNLDLSNRV
+2889 SVLDLSNRV
-2898 AGDNYIFDKL
+2898 AGDNYIFDTL
-2908 VAIDGIDNS
+2908 NFAGAEGNTTTN
-2917 HSGIAL
+2917 GLAL
-2923 DVNLYLEHDD
+2923 DLNLVLDEAKGTSPY
-2933 NNQITVAPFAD
+2933 AD
-2944 TITAGAGSS
+2944 IITANSGS
-2953 GVVEITKLYIT
+2953 GLVNITKLFIT
-2964 NDNGNFITVGDE
+2964 DDNGKFITDGE
-2976 LTKGVI
+2976 GNQSKGVI
-2982 QIFKGKDNQLQVADE
+2982 RVFKGNNNLQVADSDGV
-2997 NNAQILSWA
+2997 QILSWA
-3006 TNVYRYGVKSAQK
+3006 TNVYKYGVKSASSGESDGHAQ
-3019 EREADSIEIT
+3019 DSIEIV
-3029 PDGLSSTDTLRDMN
+3029 PNGASSTDTLRDMN
-3043 IYNSEGGGGNRGFSF
+3043 IYDPNKDNTGGNRGFSF
-3058 IAKNGLQEN
+3058 IAKDGLQEN

-3078 TSAGNFTVVG
+3078 TSAGTFTVQG
-3088 TLAAD
+3088 TLV
-3093 TEGGERVHKSVLSGL
+3093 GEEKSLLSGILEDFEL
-3108 LKDLVLLKS
+3108 LES
-3117 ENTGNLI
+3117 ENTDNLVKI
-3124 NNGDGTWTY
+3124 DDNTWSYNGDKFDAKWLKIE
-3133 NGVTFND
+3133 
-3140 SYISSKPIDGDTEYT
+3140 SMPDGDTKYT
-3155 IKVGVFTPEGQ
+3155 IDVRAFTPENQ

-3171 FEIVN
+3171 FEVVN
-3176 ATNFEMTNVAVQNAK
+3176 ATDFEMFNVSVQDAK
-3191 RYASDAIKDGSVIY
+3191 RYEGDSITDGSVFY
-3205 AKDQNRKANILLENV
+3205 ANNSEANISLNNV

-3225 SVDAGN
+3225 EVQAGN
-3231 GGAVANISS
+3231 GGAIANYGSKKFAINTSVITGNKAS
-3240 NEFSLNHSIIS
+3240 N
-3251 GNTASGNGG
+3251 NGG
-3260 AIYNTSAGNNTS
+3260 AIYNTY
-3272 AGMTIAN
+3272 AGMTIAG
-3279 ATADG
+3279 ATAYG
-3284 NKSSGGL
+3284 NAATGGK
-3291 GGAIYTSADMQISDS
+3291 GGAIYTSADMIITDS
-3306 NFGTTTLNTH
+3306 NFGVDKEGKASLNTH
-3316 RNGEQ
+3316 NGGQ
-3321 NDIYIDGDAKLTFVT
+3321 NDIYIDDAKVEFVV
-3336 SDNST
+3336 NENKEST
-3341 SIINSGIAGSGTS
+3341 INSGIAGTENAV
-3354 TFNKTGAG
+3354 FNKTGQG
-3362 TLNLNGNNE
+3362 KLNLSGDNDEFLGKVE
-3371 DFAGTFDISAGS
+3371 IAAGD
-3383 VLYTADDE
+3383 VEYTADDS
-3391 NDTFVG
+3391 NDTFAG
-3397 GSVRM
+3397 GSVYI
-3402 NQGTTLTMDID
+3402 NSGSDLTMNIAQSTKD
-3413 SSSDIKTQIIQNVSG
+3413 QILKNVSG
-3428 GGDGSG
+3428 DEDGNG
-3434 GIVKEGAGTLNLR
+3434 TITKKGAGTLLLEGN
-3447 GANSGFGGS
+3447 NSGFGGS

-3470 SSNSYFGGSTNLAGA
+3470 SSNSYFGGSTNLAGE

-3490 FEISQ
+3490 LIVKDGVENQTVSRISGVKSATINKQ
-3495 GIKNQKVSNIKGV
+3495 GE
-3508 QSAAVNKTGGGD
+3508 GD
-3520 LTLSGDNSVFYGIAY
+3520 LNLSGDNSVFYGVAY
-3535 IKNGKLVYEAD
+3535 VEKGKLVYVAD
-3546 NTGDK
+3546 DVNDK
-3551 YFGGSTNISDGAEL
+3551 YFSGSTEISDGAEL
-3565 EANVA
+3565 VANVA
-3570 QQGSDGK
+3570 KQDEAGYSIDN
-3577 YITDQ
+3577 Q
-3582 TIGNIAGGDGAKF
+3582 TIGNLKGGADAYF
-3595 TKTGNG
+3595 TKTGDG
-3601 EIQLVGNN
+3601 KIQLTGDNE
-3609 KDFTGTTTITEGILA
+3609 FSGTTTITGGILA
-3624 YTTSADTSYVK
+3624 YTSGIGNYVDDR
-3635 GNTVIE
+3635 TVIE
-3641 ENGTLEYEVGNAL
+3641 KNGTLEYTVNTG
-3654 SDSLTAISGKGTLDK
+3654 SDNLTAVSGDGVLSK
-3669 LGTGT
+3669 LGGGQ

-3679 DNSGFEGI
+3679 DNSDFTGSAMIADGI
-3687 VDITG
+3687 
-3692 GRLAYTTADGSKFI
+3692 LAYTTAEGSAFI
-3706 NAKSYNIAE
+3706 NADEYMIANGAKLLIKNTE
-3715 NAELYINNTTKDAV
+3715 NDT
-3729 NNTTEDAVNVSNLN
+3729 VNVSNLTEYV
-3743 PGDDENGQTGSGN
+3743 DENN
-3756 VIKEGAGTLNLGG
+3756 VSHGYGTVHKTGAGSLNLGG
-3769 NNSNFKGTI
+3769 QNAGFEGTI

-3800 DIASGAVL
+3800 DIAAGAVL
-3808 NYNTAV
+3808 NYNTANYNTAV
-3814 SDSIKNVTGSGTL
+3814 SDSIKNVTGSGIL
-3827 NKGGESDLT
+3827 NKGGTADLT

-3891 DENSKIKFGKG
+3891 DENSKIKFCNG

-3950 KYNAAYEIN
+3950 EYKAAYEIN

-4073 EAIKAADNNSLKEMN
+4073 EAIKAADENSLKEMN

-4121 VTGIGTDGTTISGK
+4121 VTGIGTDGTTISGE

-4669 TSNAMWIQPYTTFEQ
+4669 TSNAMWVQPYTTFEQ

>member
-24 SSVAFAASPGYAETI
+24 SSVAFAASPGYAVD
-39 IEINNRDAGEGGIV
+39 INNGVDGADNSLRNSSYYTSGNVLDVITDTIEVTGDLPVNDYTISGVTNLIINGNGAIV
-53 NSAYYNNPASQ
+53 NSSSTTGGYNHGYVLNDNTSLTINDLTFNGLGQQQQAS
-64 TTLNVMK
+64 
-71 SISGDTEGV
+71 
-80 GTNLPTISN
+80 GT
-89 AVDFTIR
+89 
-96 GMGESPY
+96 
-103 TIGSRNRDDGWNR
+103 
-116 GYTISNSSVNI
+116 SSV
-127 SNLTFDS
+127 SL
-134 FGVQESVPGL
+134 
-144 NFQDVSAYGA
+144 YGA
-154 GLSID
+154 GLYIQD
-159 ELSSVSLNGVSFTN
+159 NASSVTLNNVSYTN
-173 SRIEGEGNLAAH
+173 TATIGQTWWFLGISYPAH
-185 ANFYGGAISNS
+185 VCGGAIANNGNLSITDGVFSGNS
-196 GSLIISG
+196 LRSEQSPQVSAG
-203 GIFSANELE
+203 G
-212 STNRYSSRTGG
+212 TG

-230 YNNGSLTLTGVT
+230 YNNGRLTLTGVS
-242 ISGNSVV
+242 IYNNSVL
-249 SQRNEGSALGGG
+249 SENNQGAALGGG
-261 IYTTNGITL
+261 IYTTSDITL
-270 AGGNKFS
+270 AGGNLFS
-277 NNTDRNGSRQN
+277 TYRDADGNLQIAYNTDQNGNRNN

-295 DLNVNGSGSDE
+295 NLNVNGTGSDE

-326 DSGKLRL
+326 DGGKLRL
-333 EGDNSDFSGGATVAG
+333 EGNNSDFSGGATVAG

-354 YAGDLT
+354 YAGSLND
-360 NSILKAT
+360 SILKAT

-380 VDSNYSLAANKF
+380 VDSNYSLAENKF

-409 LDLTGGDYSNFR
+409 LNLTGGDYSNFR
-421 GDVIVNGGMLN
+421 GDVIVNAGILN
-432 VNTANGAYI
+432 VNTANGAYYI

-447 IAQNATLNYT
+447 IAQDATLNYT
-457 SGTND
+457 SRTND
-462 ILNQL
+462 TLQNI
-467 SGNGRLNK
+467 SGAGNLVK
-475 NGSGDLTV
+475 SGTGNLTI

-488 GFTGDANITAGNL
+488 KFHGDANITAGNL

-554 HAASGETV
+554 HAASGEKV
-562 INRDFYTL
+562 INSDFYTL
-570 SSGNKFTF
+570 SSGNTFTF
-578 NGDKASNVK
+578 NGDKASDVK
-587 FVLNNNLGADTTF
+587 FVLNNNLEADTTF

-606 LANGLTH
+606 LADGLTH

-648 LDVDLGKNID
+648 LDVDLGENID

-696 NGSNVSLFNPAG
+696 NGSSVSLFNPAG

-723 NVYEYQIDAS
+723 NVYEYEIDAS

-753 ANPDSLKKMNNY
+753 ASPDSLKKMNNY

-805 SVISGYRVEYDVTYD
+805 SVISGYRVSYTDNGDGTYTYGDVTGD
-820 GEGNPVYNYH
+820 
-830 TDADGNYIVSKTDQG
+830 KG
-845 SFFELTDTEEGTA
+845 SFFELTA
-858 EDSKTGTTLN
+858 NEDTTLN

-879 TNQLIKDGSIIY
+879 TNQSIKDGSIIY

-896 AVVNIKDSAF
+896 AVVNIEDAAF

-912 GSGGAFYFANA
+912 GNGGAFYLAAA
-923 EKVTITGTDFEDISA
+923 EEVNITGSDFTDLTA
-938 GGLGGAIYSAVD
+938 GGYGGAIYSAVD
-950 LAITDSNFSGNKD
+950 LAITDSNFTNNTDKD
-963 SEGANDIT
+963 GANDIT
-971 LANGADVNFTVNKG
+971 LANGADVNFTVNEG
-985 VNSSLSGGLK
+985 VSSTLSGGLK
-995 TNGTGADGELS
+995 TNGTGANGELS

-1041 TGDSFFGRSE
+1041 TGDSFFGLSE

-1086 TTGQNFN
+1086 TTGQNFY

-1131 KGSQIVTSAQES
+1131 KGSQIVTSSQES

-1156 SAKFIKN
+1156 SAKFIKK
-1163 DDAEFTLIGDNSG
+1163 DGAEFTLIGDNSDFTG
-1176 FKGSADLNAGI
+1176 NVDLNAGI

-1202 VVIGSTLNYTTTT
+1202 VAIGSTLNYTTTV

-1324 LDTIANASGNN
+1324 LDTIANAAGNN
-1335 ITLGGANVTLNQTAY
+1335 ITLENANVTLNQQKY
-1350 QGNYT
+1350 EGNYT
-1355 VKDSIINLS
+1355 LAG
-1364 NTSVLSEV
+1364 SVLDLV
-1372 RANEYTFDSLSA
+1372 DKTANNYEFDSLSA
-1384 VGDSGLA
+1384 QDGTISELK
-1391 LDVSLGAVPDS
+1391 LDVSLLSGGKS
-1402 DKLIVNGGSGTLKI
+1402 TGDKITVHGGSGQLKI
-1416 TSVGIF
+1416 TNIGIF
-1422 EDDGSGED
+1422 EDDGSGKD
-1430 KTVQVIKNQK
+1430 KTVQVIKNQN

-1515 VVTEDVYYIGRDLDE
+1515 VVTNTPYHIGRDLDT
-1530 TLAGTFTVSGKNTNT
+1530 TLAGTFTVVGKDKTT
-1545 SIISGQRADGYQGDD
+1545 SIISGQRADGWSGDD
-1560 AGKNGSFFEVVND
+1560 AGSNGSFFEVVND
-1573 TDLAINTITIQ
+1573 TNLTIDTVTIQ
-1584 DAKRVV
+1584 DANRVV
-1590 ETADDSESSVK
+1590 ETADDRESSVK

-1610 NNKDANVTITNSI
+1610 NNKDASVVITNAILKDSS
-1623 IKNNTAEGIGGAIAA
+1623 AEGNGGAIAA
-1638 HNGGLNITGS
+1638 HTGGLNITGS
-1648 TFTGN
+1648 AFTGN

-1705 ENTISSGI
+1705 ENTISSGV
-1713 AGAGAVNVSQNTDG
+1713 AGAGVVNVSQNTDG

-1778 NSIEGENS
+1778 NAIEGENS

-1808 SVTINGDNSAFEGK
+1808 SVTINGDNSAFDGK
-1822 ANVSGH
+1822 ANISGH

-1840 FSDNAKTD
+1840 FSDNAETD
-1848 VDGTLTFNVAENIN
+1848 VDGTLTFNVAQDVEQTIN
-1862 KTITSTGS
+1862 NTGN
-1870 NFASTGGTF
+1870 NFSSFNGVF
-1879 EKAGAGNLSIT
+1879 EKTGDGTLNITGDWYSGSFRNVDLNIEKGVLAFIADSADDMISAAINIAVSDNANFRVENTRTGAGNEFYLLNSLT
-1890 GNWSGLQ
+1890 GGEGSTFEIA
-1897 GAETNVSGGTLAFV
+1897 GAEGSIVILKGNNSSFNGETLI
-1911 ANSAADLMIS
+1911 SS
-1921 GDINIVKDAVFQVTN
+1921 GD
-1936 NTNGRWYLYNDLI
+1936 
-1949 GDKGSLFAVVGTS
+1949 
-1962 NSATDISGGNHSQ
+1962 
-1975 FSGDTV
+1975 
-1981 IQTGT
+1981 
-1986 LEFTKNDTN
+1986 LEFTKEGN
-1995 TNAFVAGG
+1995 NAFVAGG

-2016 TNDNGQETISALKG
+2016 TNDNGQEKISALKG

-2107 DADKSDGTIN
+2107 DADKSDGIIN
-2117 FTNGSYNLSSDLS
+2117 FTNGEYNVSSDLK
-2130 NAAGYTT
+2130 NAYGNAT
-2137 GFTNAVVNV
+2137 GFTDAVVN
-2146 IGNSFGGNYA
+2146 IITGENETGLALSGNYA
-2156 LNDSTL
+2156 LNNSTL
-2162 NLADGKI
+2162 NLADDKI
-2169 TTTSIMELTGSGTL
+2169 TTTSIMKLTGNGTL
-2183 NLDFDFTANNGRGAF
+2183 NLDFDFTANNGQGAF
-2198 DAISVS
+2198 DTLTANGGDASLTLNNIKTLNLTND
-2204 RGGNAQLALNDDSIN
+2204 RGLIVEKVYDVLSDDVLSGATFAKDYSSELKSALY
-2219 ILNFSN
+2219 
-2225 DSGLL
+2225 
-2230 VEETYKVLTGAQ
+2230 T
-2242 FANNYNSTIESS
+2242 
-2254 IYQYTV
+2254 YTV
-2260 SASQGGTEITVAAT
+2260 SASQGGTEISVVAS

-2286 EMSGDRTFHLV
+2286 EMSGDRTFHL
-2297 AGDSTN
+2297 AGASTD
-2303 YYIQQKLEETLAGT
+2303 YYIGRALEQTLAGT
-2317 LNVEGRHHADGSVD
+2317 LNIAGRKDKKD

-2336 SSTDTTG
+2336 SSTDTDTDTDTDTTKG

-2349 VYDDTELNIKDV
+2349 VYDDTKLNIKDI
-2361 TIKNAY
+2361 TIEQAE
-2367 SANGGSVIYQNNANS
+2367 SDNGGSVIYQNNANS
-2382 TVNVTNSILTKNST
+2382 TVNVTNSTLTKNST
-2396 SADGGAVSV
+2396 SADGGAVRV
-2405 NSGTAGFDNVTFSEN
+2405 DAG
-2420 SADRAGALRVAG
+2420 SAD
-2432 GRVAIID
+2432 
-2439 SEFTNNTA
+2439 FTNTKFSDNLAINDGGAMSIKGGEVTVNGGSFESNTA
-2447 TRYGGAIA
+2447 NVNGGAIA
-2455 TPHSASDPHS
+2455 VETGENGSAK
-2465 EIMLTIDSTTF
+2465 LTIGNDDAGSAVTF
-2476 SGNRVTSD
+2476 SGNTAQ
-2484 SNSGGGAIS
+2484 NGGAVS
-2493 LGDNITAIIAGS
+2493 LIGDNITAEITGAVFDS
-2505 TFRGNSSATNGGAV
+2505 NKAAQNGGAI
-2519 YNESSNLTMD
+2519 YNNSTGLTLTG
-2529 VISFENN
+2529 VQIKNN
-2536 EAQKGS
+2536 TAANGS

-2554 AKFSGNSENYIY
+2554 VSFDANSGNYIY
-2566 NGQGSNL
+2566 NGQNGNL
-2573 TITSD
+2573 TITSTGSYT
-2578 LQNYTLANS
+2578 LQNTNTAD
-2587 KVANST
+2587 ST
-2593 ITNQGTLNLTS
+2593 IENHGIINLNGAGY
-2604 SQNFTDSTFTLADA
+2604 TFTLADS
-2618 LSGGTVNTSGNVIFN
+2618 LSGGTVNTNGTVEFANIVSGAT
-2633 NLVSNS
+2633 
-2639 IVNVTNGS
+2639 VNAKTGS
-2647 LAINGTGDT
+2647 LALNGNDASE
-2656 VNNALSNVTLN
+2656 NALSNVTLN
-2667 VQAGTTATLGDKNI
+2667 VKKDAAANLTTKNI
-2681 YDGTINVAAATAES
+2681 DDGAVNVEEGGNFYITNGS
-2695 TVGKFNINNSQDI
+2695 DI
-2708 SISSDLT
+2708 EISADL
-2715 GGGVINKTGSGTVD
+2715 KGSGTVTKKGTGTVA
-2729 LTGHVNNGF
+2729 LTGHNNSGFAGELNVNN
-2738 VGDLNIT
+2738 
-2745 QGTVKFT
+2745 GTVKFE
-2752 KTTDNTF
+2752 KTNDNTF
-2759 FGSDAE
+2759 FGSDADI
-2765 VNVDGSGSTFAYV
+2765 NVDGANSKFDYV
-2778 SSEPTRDYNGSFAN
+2778 SSATGTDGAFSLDEGFAN
-2792 ITLNNGGTVSIS
+2792 IKLNNGGTVSIT
-2804 GAGRDASTAFTL
+2804 GAGRDAAAYIL
-2816 NNGWLT
+2816 NGGWLT
-2822 SNGTTA
+2822 STGDAVNKLVF
-2828 NNIIFSD
+2828 NN
-2835 ASYILNTLYTHTEG
+2835 AAYTLNTLYNGHTNSSG
-2849 NINDNITFNSS
+2849 DHVNDSISFNSS
-2860 DITLGA
+2860 DITLGDD
-2866 GITGTEIGA
+2866 ITGAEITDN
-2875 RDYDMTGANYTLTD
+2875 RPYDTGALDYNLGGADYTLTD
-2889 SNLDLSNRV
+2889 SVLDLSNRV
-2898 AGDNYIFDKL
+2898 AGDNYIFDAL
-2908 VAIDGIDNS
+2908 NFAGAEGNTTTN
-2917 HSGIAL
+2917 GLAL
-2923 DVNLYLEHDD
+2923 DVNLVLDEAKGTSPY
-2933 NNQITVAPFAD
+2933 AD
-2944 TITAGAGSS
+2944 IITANSGS
-2953 GVVEITKLYIT
+2953 GLVNITKLFIT
-2964 NDNGNFITVGDE
+2964 DDNGRFIENEDGS
-2976 LTKGVI
+2976 LSKGII
-2982 QIFKGKDNQLQVADE
+2982 QVFKGNNNLQVAD
-2997 NNAQILSWA
+2997 ADGVQILSWA
-3006 TNVYRYGVKSAQK
+3006 TNVYRYGVESASSGLPDGHAQ
-3019 EREADSIEIT
+3019 DSIEIIPT
-3029 PDGLSSTDTLRDMN
+3029 GNSSTDTLRDLN
-3043 IYNSEGGGGNRGFSF
+3043 IYDPAGDNSGGNRGFSF
-3058 IAKNGLQEN
+3058 IIMN
-3067 NNYNIYRDLDT
+3067 NMPETNTYNIYRDLDT
-3078 TSAGNFTVVG
+3078 TSAGSFTVLG
-3088 TLAAD
+3088 THIN
-3093 TEGGERVHKSVLSGL
+3093 GEDSPKSILSGKL
-3108 LKDLVLLKS
+3108 EDLVLPVDDESIRYDQTVDKWYYQDVELSQKPEDTTITNYSDNTEEPAYKIPFS
-3117 ENTGNLI
+3117 E
-3124 NNGDGTWTY
+3124 
-3133 NGVTFND
+3133 
-3140 SYISSKPIDGDTEYT
+3140 
-3155 IKVGVFTPEGQ
+3155 FTPAGQ

-3171 FEIVN
+3171 FELVN
-3176 ATNFEMTNVAVQNAK
+3176 DTDFEMSHVSVEYAK
-3191 RYASDAIKDGSVIY
+3191 RYESDAITDGSVIY
-3205 AKDQNRKANILLENV
+3205 ADNNEVNVTLEDV
-3220 DFINN
+3220 DFKNN
-3225 SVDAGN
+3225 EVLAGN

-3240 NEFSLNHSIIS
+3240 NKFAINTSVIT
-3251 GNTASGNGG
+3251 GNKASNNGG
-3260 AIYNTSAGNNTS
+3260 AIYNTSAG
-3272 AGMTIAN
+3272 MTIAG
-3279 ATADG
+3279 ATAYG
-3284 NKSSGGL
+3284 NAATGGK
-3291 GGAIYTSADMQISDS
+3291 GGAIYTSADMIITDS
-3306 NFGTTTLNTH
+3306 NFGVDKEGNASLNTH
-3316 RNGEQ
+3316 NGGQ
-3321 NDIYIDGDAKLTFVT
+3321 NDIYIDAAKVEFVV
-3336 SDNST
+3336 NEKKEST
-3341 SIINSGIAGSGTS
+3341 INSGIAGTEYAV
-3354 TFNKTGAG
+3354 FNKTGQG
-3362 TLNLNGNNE
+3362 KLNLSGDNDEFLGKVE
-3371 DFAGTFDISAGS
+3371 IAAGD
-3383 VLYTADDE
+3383 VEYTADDS
-3391 NDTFVG
+3391 NDTFAG
-3397 GSVRM
+3397 GSVYI
-3402 NQGTTLTMDID
+3402 NSGSDLTMNIAQSTETTAIQD
-3413 SSSDIKTQIIQNVSG
+3413 QILKNVSG
-3428 GGDGSG
+3428 DEDGNG
-3434 GIVKEGAGTLNLR
+3434 TITKTGAGILLLEGN
-3447 GANSGFGGS
+3447 NSGFGGV
-3456 TTINGGSIVYRATD
+3456 TTINEGAVKYIANDENDR
-3470 SSNSYFGGSTNLAGA
+3470 YFGGSTNLAGE

-3495 GIKNQKVSNIKGV
+3495 SIENQNVSNIRGV
-3508 QSAAVNKTGGGD
+3508 ESAVINKTDDGD
-3520 LTLSGDNSVFYGIAY
+3520 LTLSGDNSAFYGIAY

-3551 YFGGSTNISDGAEL
+3551 YFGGSTEISDSAEL
-3565 EANVA
+3565 VANVA
-3570 QQGSDGK
+3570 KQDEEGNSIDK
-3577 YITDQ
+3577 Q
-3582 TIGNIAGGDGAKF
+3582 TIGNLKGGADANF
-3595 TKTGNG
+3595 TKTGDG
-3601 EIQLVGNN
+3601 KIQLTGDNE
-3609 KDFTGTTTITEGILA
+3609 FSGTTTIEQGILA
-3624 YTTSADTSYVK
+3624 YTAGEGNFVS
-3635 GNTVIE
+3635 GNTDIK
-3641 ENGTLEYEVGNAL
+3641 ENGTLEYTVLTGNDNL
-3654 SDSLTAISGKGTLDK
+3654 KSISGSGILSK
-3669 LGTGT
+3669 LGSGN
-3674 LNLVG
+3674 LNLAG
-3679 DNSGFEGI
+3679 DNSLFKGSVQIAE
-3687 VDITG
+3687 
-3692 GRLAYTTADGSKFI
+3692 GRLSYETPSGNKFI
-3706 NAKSYNIAE
+3706 NANSYEIAE
-3715 NAELYINNTTKDAV
+3715 NAELYINNTSSENV
-3729 NNTTEDAVNVSNLN
+3729 EVSNLAGYVDKN
-3743 PGDDENGQTGSGN
+3743 NQPKGSGK
-3756 VIKEGAGTLNLGG
+3756 VIKEGNGTVLLGGDNSKFEGTLGI
-3769 NNSNFKGTI
+3769 NSG
-3778 DIDAGSVTFNKTDS
+3778 AVTFERNEN
-3792 TSYITGTT
+3792 TSYIAGITY
-3800 DIASGAVL
+3800 IASDASL
-3808 NYNTAV
+3808 NYNTAIA
-3814 SDSIKNVTGSGTL
+3814 DSIENVTGSGTL
-3827 NKGGESDLT
+3827 NKVGTADLT
-3836 FVVADNSVSSDF
+3836 FVVADNNVRPDF
-3848 TANANQ
+3848 TANANE
-3854 GTLKVT
+3854 GTLKVF
-3860 GNSQNSFDFNMNAN
+3860 GDSKDVFDFNMNAN

-3891 DENSKIKFGKG
+3891 DENSKVKFGNG

-3913 AETASESN
+3913 AETASENN

-3950 KYNAAYEIN
+3950 EYNAAYKIN

-4049 IKYWSTTAYEYKV
+4049 IKYWSTTAYKYKV

-4073 EAIKAADNNSLKEMN
+4073 EAIKAADANSLKEMN

-4121 VTGIGTDGTTISGK
+4121 VTGIGTDGTTISGEG
-4135 DDKSFFEVVNDTD
+4135 DKSFFEVVNDTD
-4148 FSVEDLTMTDAH
+4148 FSVEDLTMTGAH
-4160 SENDGSVVYANND
+4160 SENGGSVVYANND

-4187 SSDKNGGAISN
+4187 SSNKNGGAISN

-4331 INNDKSNITTGT
+4331 INNDKGNITTGT

-4396 DGNLTVNTDKG
+4396 NGNLTVNTDKG